1 MIKVKDGYAKL
12 IGTEYKGN
20 GSRLLVTNGG
30 DVGYSSES
38 IANNIVQRNA
48 NQHVFATYYQSNIS
62 DEAISSIGS
71 IYVRNT
77 SDNYIRRVSKAQFYT
92 VLGEKFVTLD
102 TAQTISGSKTF
113 SQQIKS
119 TVDTTKPPFIINSN
133 KCVQNLN
140 ADLLDDW
147 QLVDI
152 VKSGFVTCGVQ
163 GLSSYWGKMWD
174 TTVTS
179 DYNDVDI
186 TLYVHSVCMQQWG
199 IIGIR
204 ARLDKSED
212 ARSMNV
218 SLSGIVGNLSPDRF
232 RLYYN
237 VSSGLCQLWCNVG
250 FRYGV
255 YNYIV
260 LSKTNGTTVELAN
273 NGNFYSSNFTTAQSL
288 PSDEYADL
296 KYISIQNNSATST
309 KLQTARTINGT
320 AFDGTQNITT
330 AIWGSTRTIS
340 LTGAVTGSV
349 STNGGANITISTSY
363 GDMSSLN
370 SRYLLGNTGVTD
382 SNNVNTKWLTF
393 ADDSAGIGGKIGI
406 SDFWRICGRS
416 TGSDKG
422 YLEIAT
428 ADNSNEPIYI
438 RQYQST
444 FTTLTRTLTLLDSN
458 GNTLFPG
465 IIQATALN
473 INSANPITWNNGPVQ
488 QRIAISDNTTSND
501 AVFNFQQSTDSGSTF
516 TLLASIYDNG
526 TIHSTGFVKTGG
538 TGNQYLKADGSVSS
552 DIDRQ
557 KISDLDVNTL
567 AGNTIYWT
575 DSDANS
581 ATLTNGAFSSSH
593 ALLQINN
600 YIQGEDYRRS
610 RIAFSALGE
619 LKVFDDR
626 NTSGSGGVWYDV
638 LTKKNYST
646 IIGIG
651 NYYTKSESDSR
662 FVNVTGDTMTGPLKF
677 NGATGIGFNST
688 NIEGADNIGTT
699 IRIHPGQDGAS
710 QDKANLRIGSW
721 YGVGWYP
728 TIEDQT
734 VAKGKHAMWLNV
746 RNGNLNIVGT
756 FEAGGNVITR
766 SRAIAQMGG
775 RTDKVAL
782 FQSSS
787 ENQGGIVLTDKTNT
801 EHVLYLTTSNLIWKG
816 RKVWDSGNDGAGS
829 GLDADLLDGLDGS
842 NYIRRWNGGYQRY
855 SKVLKFT
862 REQEKGWMR
871 LSIYTSS
878 NAVCGE
884 GGEYIIG
891 WKYDTGNLE
900 VVECLYARGNR
911 ASSLLITKEA
921 ANTYTIW
928 FDNVDVGG
936 KPNFV
941 LLGYIHAQKFE
952 YFTDIAQADAPENVT
967 YTAGYTSL
975 YIYSQSGPYITQ
987 HTGNNINYPIV
998 WSNQN
1003 NTNSGF
1009 NRTLYKS
1016 HDKLW
1021 FNPSTFKLYAAGGF
1035 VGNADSATKA
1045 LSADKLTTSRTLWG
1059 QPFDGTQNVTGNI
1072 TVNGSILNVTT
1083 IQSTDGKYVDIK
1095 SPNHGIAFYSKGSL
1109 KAIIESSG
1117 NFGIGTSSPSQKLH
1131 VVGKALSD
1139 GYMKNG
1145 SSDSYVLLGGGGHKA
1160 LSDLANASDLSKYVP
1175 LTQPNTI
1182 YTSGTAPYNYIYLFR
1197 IANSS
1202 SYSTAMA
1209 DIEIKVRYGRI
1220 RLWVDIRT
1228 PEHPYGDGGDIYITK
1243 EPWSNNWS
1251 SKRIWYK
1258 RTQVT
1263 SGYNY
1268 YDVYLE
1274 CGAWNSGQYGIVQKG
1289 GLGLIY
1295 EPKGQNL
1302 DSLPSGCTEV
1312 QYRSINAATLSGWTT
1327 SSFYNEFTGNRW
1339 YHLYIDNSSTSG
1351 STWYKV
1357 CSVKFT
1363 GETVPQYL
1371 ARKINGYLYD
1381 SKSNWQSNS
1390 TEIIPF
1396 QIAINLSSDTAT
1408 IYSTVI
1414 WNSSKL
1420 RVLKIGARNYEIQFS
1435 TSSNHLNS
1443 NIYYTI
1449 EGDGT
1454 YVTCYTELE
1463 QATSGST
1470 YITSCSQ
1477 LNSYGNNSYHSTSS
1491 DTATTANKL
1500 GSSTIGSATTPI
1512 YLNAG
1517 SPNACSSTSAATANT
1532 IAVRD
1537 GSGDLLCR
1545 LIRANYADQNTMS
1558 GGIVFRIN
1566 NSGDNYLR
1574 CCNNPSAVRSW
1585 LGIGSSGDYVTALG
1599 TSGNNLTW
1607 TKNGT
1612 TNNITIPY
1620 ATNSG
1625 KVANS
1630 LVLKFNS
1637 GTTEGTNLYTF
1648 NGSSGKTIDIRPGS
1662 NVQFAT
1668 TSGTVVISS
1677 TNTTYSQATS
1687 STLGL
1692 VKIGYGENGKN
1703 YPVELNGSGQM
1714 YVNVPWTDNNTTYTA
1729 GTNLTL
1735 NDNEFSVKVGSTNAG
1750 NRVVGTAQDGTI
1762 YESEALTSELQ
1773 YLLSDWR
1780 GTTGIM
1786 TLLGKKQNTITGGA
1800 TTIVSS
1806 NLTASRALI
1815 SNTSGKVAA
1824 SSVTSTELGYL
1835 DGVTSSIQTQLNV
1848 VKANCIYRGVCT
1860 TSSRTVAKTVSVDTD
1875 FTLTTGIFVAIRF
1888 EYGISVNSPTLNVNS
1903 TGAKPIY
1910 YSGGAYSYT
1919 ICPIESYDTVIM
1931 VYDGSHWM
1939 IQQSN
1944 LISYKL
1950 IWANYNL
1957 GSGTSTRSFNQYAMT
1972 VDGNVPKT
1980 EVEAEIS
1987 TSYKNPRLSS
1997 TTLIADNANNI
2008 MTFKS
2013 SGGNY
2018 YNQLMISQ
2026 FGRLFTRAFANTLP
2040 NTSQKWN
2047 IVPLCNGEQIW
2058 TAYQDFKAGA
2068 GNSGSDMRFKKEV
2081 SRVEGIIDKLD
2092 NIDIIKY
2099 IWEHPNEDSVRY
2111 TFGVSSDSLLSLG
2124 GIFAT
2129 MVHSRGDDYDTKWVE
2144 YDRFGVLAVKAIQ
2157 ELHQEIKQMKNY
2169 IKELENKISR

>member
-20 GSRLLVTNGG
+20 GSRLLVTNGA

-140 ADLLDDW
+140 ADLLDNW

-152 VKSGFVTCGVQ
+152 VKSGFITCGVQ
-163 GLSSYWGKMWD
+163 GLSSYWGKIWD

-179 DYNDVDI
+179 NYNDVDI
-186 TLYVHSVCMQQWG
+186 TLYVHSVYMQQWG

-204 ARLDKSED
+204 ARLNKSED

-218 SLSGIVGNLSPDRF
+218 SLSGIVGNLPPDRF

-237 VSSGLCQLWCNVG
+237 VSSGLCQLWCNVNVQ
-250 FRYGV
+250 YGV

-260 LSKTNGTTVELAN
+260 LSKTNRNTVELAN
-273 NGNFYSSNFTTAQSL
+273 NGNFYSSDFTTAQSL

-296 KYISIQNNSATST
+296 EYIGIRNNSATST

-370 SRYLLGNTGVTD
+370 SR
-382 SNNVNTKWLTF
+382 
-393 ADDSAGIGGKIGI
+393 
-406 SDFWRICGRS
+406 
-416 TGSDKG
+416 
-422 YLEIAT
+422 
-428 ADNSNEPIYI
+428 
-438 RQYQST
+438 
-444 FTTLTRTLTLLDSN
+444 
-458 GNTLFPG
+458 
-465 IIQATALN
+465 
-473 INSANPITWNNGPVQ
+473 
-488 QRIAISDNTTSND
+488 
-501 AVFNFQQSTDSGSTF
+501 
-516 TLLASIYDNG
+516 
-526 TIHSTGFVKTGG
+526 
-538 TGNQYLKADGSVSS
+538 
-552 DIDRQ
+552 
-557 KISDLDVNTL
+557 
-567 AGNTIYWT
+567 
-575 DSDANS
+575 
-581 ATLTNGAFSSSH
+581 
-593 ALLQINN
+593 
-600 YIQGEDYRRS
+600 
-610 RIAFSALGE
+610 
-619 LKVFDDR
+619 
-626 NTSGSGGVWYDV
+626 
-638 LTKKNYST
+638 
-646 IIGIG
+646 
-651 NYYTKSESDSR
+651 

-699 IRIHPGQDGAS
+699 IKIHVGQDGAS
-710 QDKANLRIGSW
+710 QDKANLRIGSQ

-728 TIEDQT
+728 TIENCT

-756 FEAGGNVITR
+756 FEAGGNVVTR
-766 SRAIAQMGG
+766 SRAIAQRGG

-782 FQSSS
+782 FQSNA

-801 EHVLYLTTSNLIWKG
+801 EHILYLTTSNLTWKG

-878 NAVCGE
+878 DAVCGE

-891 WKYDTGNLE
+891 WNYNTENLE

-928 FDNVDVGG
+928 FDNVKAGG

-952 YFTDIAQADAPENVT
+952 YFTGIAQADAPENVT
-967 YTAGYTSL
+967 YTAGYSTSL

-1009 NRTLYKS
+1009 NGTLYKS

-1072 TVNGSILNVTT
+1072 TVNGNILNVSV
-1083 IQSTDGKYVDIK
+1083 IQSKDDEYVDIK

-1109 KAIIESSG
+1109 KAVIKNSG

-1160 LSDLANASDLSKYVP
+1160 LSNLANATDLSKYVP

-1182 YTSGTAPYNYIYLFR
+1182 YTSGTTPYNYVYLFR

-1202 SYSTAMA
+1202 GYSTAMA
-1209 DIEIKVRYGRI
+1209 DIEIKARHGRI

-1228 PEHPYGDGGDIYITK
+1228 PEHPYGDGDDIYITK

-1289 GLGLIY
+1289 GSGLIY

-1312 QYRSINAATLSGWTT
+1312 QYRSIDAATLSGWTT
-1327 SSFYNEFTGNRW
+1327 SNFYNEFTGNQW
-1339 YHLYIDNSSTSG
+1339 YHLYIDNSDTTG

-1363 GETVPQYL
+1363 GEEVPAWV

-1396 QIAINLSSDTAT
+1396 QIVINLSKDTAT
-1408 IYSTVI
+1408 IYSTVM

-1420 RVLKIGARNYEIQFS
+1420 RVLKIGTRNYEIQFS
-1435 TSSNHLNS
+1435 TGSNYLDS
-1443 NIYYTI
+1443 NIYYTL
-1449 EGDGT
+1449 EGNNT
-1454 YVTCYTELE
+1454 YVTCYTKLE

-1500 GSSTIGSATTPI
+1500 GSSTIGSATVPI

-1517 SPNACSSTSAATANT
+1517 SPKACSSTSAATANT

-1545 LIRANYADQNTMS
+1545 LVRANYADQNTMS

-1599 TSGNNLTW
+1599 TIGNNLTW

-1612 TNNITIPY
+1612 TNNIIIPY

-1637 GTTEGTNLYTF
+1637 GTTEETNLYTF

-1692 VKIGYGENGKN
+1692 VKIGYGEDGKN

-1735 NDNEFSVKVGSTNAG
+1735 NGNKFSVKVGSTNAG

-1773 YLLSDWR
+1773 YLLSDWS

-1800 TTIVSS
+1800 TTITSS
-1806 NLTASRALI
+1806 NLTASRVLV
-1815 SNTSGKVAA
+1815 SNSSGKVAV
-1824 SSVTSTELGYL
+1824 SSITSTQLGYL
-1835 DGVTSSIQTQLNV
+1835 NGVTSSIQTQLNTI
-1848 VKANCIYRGVCT
+1848 KANCIYRGVCS
-1860 TSSRTVAKTVSVDTD
+1860 TSAGTAAKTVSVDGN
-1875 FTLTTGIFVAIRF
+1875 FTLTAGVFVAIRF
-1888 EYGISVNSPTLNVNS
+1888 EQMNAASNPTLNVNN
-1903 TGAKPIY
+1903 TGAKAIFY
-1910 YSGGAYSYT
+1910 RGAAWKTSQD
-1919 ICPIESYDTVIM
+1919 PARQYDTILM
-1931 VYDGSHWM
+1931 TYDGTQWM
-1939 IQQSN
+1939 ISALLEPNKVNFSN
-1944 LISYKL
+1944 ASSTLRAK
-1950 IWANYNL
+1950 NFNL
-1957 GSGTSTRSFNQYAMT
+1957 DTSTSSNGTITR
-1972 VDGNVPKT
+1972 
-1980 EVEAEIS
+1980 
-1987 TSYKNPRLSS
+1987 TSGIQDLYFDSDILS
-1997 TTLIADNANNI
+1997 TTSGLFPHSSNANACITVKTN
-2008 MTFKS
+2008 S
-2013 SGGNY
+2013 GNY
-2018 YNQLMISQ
+2018 YHQIGLSSNKKMYARSFQNVVPNSTTSWYTIPYCEDSQ
-2026 FGRLFTRAFANTLP
+2026 D
-2040 NTSQKWN
+2040 
-2047 IVPLCNGEQIW
+2047 W
-2058 TAYQDFKAGA
+2058 TGYQDFQSGA

-2081 SRVEGIIDKLD
+2081 QNVG
-2092 NIDIIKY
+2092 NILSKINDLNVIKY
-2099 IWEHPNEDSVRY
+2099 IWEHPDESQVKY
-2111 TFGVSSDSLLSLG
+2111 TFGIDANKLLELG

-2129 MVHSRGDDYDTKWVE
+2129 MVHSRNDKHDTKWVE
-2144 YDRFGVLAVKAIQ
+2144 YDRFGVLAIKAIQ
-2157 ELHQEIKQMKNY
+2157 ELCQTIQQMKNR
-2169 IKELENKISR
+2169 IEILENKICLNSI

>member
-20 GSRLLVTNGG
+20 GSRLLVTNGA

-140 ADLLDDW
+140 ADLLDGW

-152 VKSGFVTCGVQ
+152 VKSGSIACEVQ

-179 DYNDVDI
+179 NYDDVDI
-186 TLYVHSVCMQQWG
+186 TLYVHSVYMQQWG

-204 ARLDKSED
+204 ARLNKSED

-218 SLSGIVGNLSPDRF
+218 SLSGIVGNLPPDRF

-237 VSSGLCQLWCNVG
+237 VSSGLCQLWCNVNV
-250 FRYGV
+250 RYGV

-260 LSKTNGTTVELAN
+260 LSKTNRNTVELAN
-273 NGNFYSSNFTTAQSL
+273 NGNFYSSDFTTAQSL

-296 KYISIQNNSATST
+296 EYIGIRNNSATST

-349 STNGGANITISTSY
+349 STNGGTNITISTSY

-370 SRYLLGNTGVTD
+370 
-382 SNNVNTKWLTF
+382 
-393 ADDSAGIGGKIGI
+393 
-406 SDFWRICGRS
+406 
-416 TGSDKG
+416 
-422 YLEIAT
+422 
-428 ADNSNEPIYI
+428 
-438 RQYQST
+438 
-444 FTTLTRTLTLLDSN
+444 
-458 GNTLFPG
+458 
-465 IIQATALN
+465 
-473 INSANPITWNNGPVQ
+473 
-488 QRIAISDNTTSND
+488 
-501 AVFNFQQSTDSGSTF
+501 
-516 TLLASIYDNG
+516 
-526 TIHSTGFVKTGG
+526 
-538 TGNQYLKADGSVSS
+538 
-552 DIDRQ
+552 
-557 KISDLDVNTL
+557 
-567 AGNTIYWT
+567 
-575 DSDANS
+575 
-581 ATLTNGAFSSSH
+581 
-593 ALLQINN
+593 
-600 YIQGEDYRRS
+600 
-610 RIAFSALGE
+610 
-619 LKVFDDR
+619 
-626 NTSGSGGVWYDV
+626 
-638 LTKKNYST
+638 
-646 IIGIG
+646 
-651 NYYTKSESDSR
+651 SR

-688 NIEGADNIGTT
+688 SIEGANNIGTT
-699 IRIHPGQDGAS
+699 IKIHVGQDGAS

-728 TIEDQT
+728 TIENYT

-756 FEAGGNVITR
+756 FEAGGNVVTR
-766 SRAIAQMGG
+766 SRAIAQRGG

-782 FQSSS
+782 FQSNA

-801 EHVLYLTTSNLIWKG
+801 EHILYLTTSNLTWKG

-891 WKYDTGNLE
+891 WNYNTENLE

-928 FDNVDVGG
+928 FDNVKVGG

-952 YFTDIAQADAPENVT
+952 YFTGIAQADAPENVT
-967 YTAGYTSL
+967 YTAGYSTSL

-1009 NRTLYKS
+1009 NGTLYKS

-1072 TVNGSILNVTT
+1072 TVNGNILNVSV
-1083 IQSTDGKYVDIK
+1083 IQSKDDEYVDIK

-1109 KAIIESSG
+1109 KAVIKNSG

-1160 LSDLANASDLSKYVP
+1160 LSNLANATDLSKYVP

-1182 YTSGTAPYNYIYLFR
+1182 YTSGTTPYNYVYLFR

-1202 SYSTAMA
+1202 GYSTAMA
-1209 DIEIKVRYGRI
+1209 DIEIKARHGRI

-1228 PEHPYGDGGDIYITK
+1228 PEHPYGDGDDIYITK

-1274 CGAWNSGQYGIVQKG
+1274 CGAQNSGQYGIVQKG
-1289 GLGLIY
+1289 GSGLIY

-1312 QYRSINAATLSGWTT
+1312 QYRSIDAATLSGWTT
-1327 SSFYNEFTGNRW
+1327 SNFYNEFTGNQW
-1339 YHLYIDNSSTSG
+1339 YHLYIDNSDTTG

-1363 GETVPQYL
+1363 GEEVPAWV

-1396 QIAINLSSDTAT
+1396 QIVINLSNDTAT
-1408 IYSTVI
+1408 IYSTVM

-1420 RVLKIGARNYEIQFS
+1420 RVLKIGTRNYEIQFS
-1435 TSSNHLNS
+1435 TGSNYLDS
-1443 NIYYTI
+1443 NIYYTL
-1449 EGDGT
+1449 EGNNT
-1454 YVTCYTELE
+1454 YVTCYTKLE

-1491 DTATTANKL
+1491 NTATTANKL
-1500 GSSTIGSATTPI
+1500 GSSTIGSATVPI

-1517 SPNACSSTSAATANT
+1517 SPKACSSTSAATANT

-1537 GSGDLLCR
+1537 ESGDLLCR
-1545 LIRANYADQNTMS
+1545 LVRANYADQNTMS

-1566 NSGDNYLR
+1566 NSGDNHLR

-1599 TSGNNLTW
+1599 TIGNNLTW

-1612 TNNITIPY
+1612 TNNIIIPY

-1625 KVANS
+1625 KVANR
-1630 LVLKFNS
+1630 LVLRFNS

-1648 NGSSGKTIDIRPGS
+1648 NGSSRKTINIRPGS

-1692 VKIGYGENGKN
+1692 VKIGYGEDGKN

-1714 YVNVPWTDNNTTYTA
+1714 YVNVPWTDNNTTYSAGAGLSLSGTAFSLVKATPTTLGGVKVSSTEISTISTVAATTFGSQNRIYPVQLAYPSGSA
-1729 GTNLTL
+1729 GTDGNKVLSVYVPWRNTTYSVVSTL
-1735 NDNEFSVKVGSTNAG
+1735 KNGLVSMDSALAELAYEDKDAG
-1750 NRVVGTAQDGTI
+1750 
-1762 YESEALTSELQ
+1762 
-1773 YLLSDWR
+1773 
-1780 GTTGIM
+1780 
-1786 TLLGKKQNTITGGA
+1786 
-1800 TTIVSS
+1800 
-1806 NLTASRALI
+1806 
-1815 SNTSGKVAA
+1815 
-1824 SSVTSTELGYL
+1824 
-1835 DGVTSSIQTQLNV
+1835 
-1848 VKANCIYRGVCT
+1848 
-1860 TSSRTVAKTVSVDTD
+1860 
-1875 FTLTTGIFVAIRF
+1875 
-1888 EYGISVNSPTLNVNS
+1888 
-1903 TGAKPIY
+1903 
-1910 YSGGAYSYT
+1910 
-1919 ICPIESYDTVIM
+1919 
-1931 VYDGSHWM
+1931 
-1939 IQQSN
+1939 
-1944 LISYKL
+1944 
-1950 IWANYNL
+1950 NL
-1957 GSGTSTRSFNQYAMT
+1957 GSLARFGEMGMLEVSTI
-1972 VDGNVPKT
+1972 
-1980 EVEAEIS
+1980 VEDDLALV
-1987 TSYKNPRLSS
+1987 N
-1997 TTLIADNANNI
+1997 
-2008 MTFKS
+2008 KS
-2013 SGGNY
+2013 NS
-2018 YNQLMISQ
+2018 
-2026 FGRLFTRAFANTLP
+2026 
-2040 NTSQKWN
+2040 
-2047 IVPLCNGEQIW
+2047 W
-2058 TAYQDFKAGA
+2058 TAYQDFKSGA
-2068 GNSGSDMRFKKEV
+2068 GNSGSDMRFKREV
-2081 SRVEGIIDKLD
+2081 QNVG
-2092 NIDIIKY
+2092 NILSKINDLNVIKY
-2099 IWEHPNEDSVRY
+2099 IWEHPDESQVKY
-2111 TFGVSSDSLLSLG
+2111 TFGIDANKLLELG

-2129 MVHSRGDDYDTKWVE
+2129 MVHSRNDKHDTKWVE
-2144 YDRFGVLAVKAIQ
+2144 YDRFGVLAIKAIQ
-2157 ELHQEIKQMKNY
+2157 ELCQTIQQMKNR
-2169 IKELENKISR
+2169 IEILENKICLNSI

>member
-20 GSRLLVTNGG
+20 GSRLLVTNGA

-140 ADLLDDW
+140 ADLLDNW

-152 VKSGFVTCGVQ
+152 VKSGSITCGVQ

-186 TLYVHSVCMQQWG
+186 TLYVHSVYMQQWG

-204 ARLDKSED
+204 ARLNKSKD

-218 SLSGIVGNLSPDRF
+218 SLSGIVGNLPQDRF

-237 VSSGLCQLWCNVG
+237 VSSGLCQLWCNVNVQ
-250 FRYGV
+250 YGV

-260 LSKTNGTTVELAN
+260 LSKTNRSTVELAN
-273 NGNFYSSNFTTAQSL
+273 NGNFYSSDFTTAQSL

-296 KYISIQNNSATST
+296 EYIGICNNSATST

-349 STNGGANITISTSY
+349 STNGGTNITISTSY

-370 SRYLLGNTGVTD
+370 
-382 SNNVNTKWLTF
+382 
-393 ADDSAGIGGKIGI
+393 
-406 SDFWRICGRS
+406 
-416 TGSDKG
+416 
-422 YLEIAT
+422 
-428 ADNSNEPIYI
+428 
-438 RQYQST
+438 
-444 FTTLTRTLTLLDSN
+444 
-458 GNTLFPG
+458 
-465 IIQATALN
+465 
-473 INSANPITWNNGPVQ
+473 
-488 QRIAISDNTTSND
+488 
-501 AVFNFQQSTDSGSTF
+501 
-516 TLLASIYDNG
+516 
-526 TIHSTGFVKTGG
+526 
-538 TGNQYLKADGSVSS
+538 
-552 DIDRQ
+552 
-557 KISDLDVNTL
+557 
-567 AGNTIYWT
+567 
-575 DSDANS
+575 
-581 ATLTNGAFSSSH
+581 
-593 ALLQINN
+593 
-600 YIQGEDYRRS
+600 
-610 RIAFSALGE
+610 
-619 LKVFDDR
+619 
-626 NTSGSGGVWYDV
+626 
-638 LTKKNYST
+638 
-646 IIGIG
+646 
-651 NYYTKSESDSR
+651 SR

-699 IRIHPGQDGAS
+699 IKIHVGQDGAS

-728 TIEDQT
+728 TIENCT

-756 FEAGGNVITR
+756 FEAGGNVVTR
-766 SRAIAQMGG
+766 SRAIAQMGD

-782 FQSSS
+782 FQSNA

-801 EHVLYLTTSNLIWKG
+801 EHILYLTTSNLTWKG

-862 REQEKGWMR
+862 REWEKGWMR

-891 WKYDTGNLE
+891 WGYNTGNLE

-928 FDNVDVGG
+928 FDNVNTGG
-936 KPNFV
+936 SPNFV

-952 YFTDIAQADAPENVT
+952 YFTGIAQADAPENVT
-967 YTAGYTSL
+967 YTAGYSTNL

-987 HTGNNINYPIV
+987 HTGDNINYPIV

-1009 NRTLYKS
+1009 NGTLYKS

-1072 TVNGSILNVTT
+1072 TVNGNILNVSV
-1083 IQSTDGKYVDIK
+1083 IQSSDGKYVDIK

-1109 KAIIESSG
+1109 KAVIENSG

-1160 LSDLANASDLSKYVP
+1160 LSNLANATDLSKYVP

-1182 YTSGTAPYNYIYLFR
+1182 YTSGTTPYNYVYLFR

-1202 SYSTAMA
+1202 GHSTAMA
-1209 DIEIKVRYGRI
+1209 DIEIKARRGRI

-1228 PEHPYGDGGDIYITK
+1228 PEHPYGDGDDIYITK

-1251 SKRIWYK
+1251 SNRIWYK

-1289 GLGLIY
+1289 GSGLIY

-1302 DSLPSGCTEV
+1302 DSLPSGCTEI
-1312 QYRSINAATLSGWTT
+1312 QYRSIDAATLSGWTT
-1327 SSFYNEFTGNRW
+1327 SNFYNEFTGNQW
-1339 YHLYIDNSSTSG
+1339 YHLYINNSDTTG

-1363 GETVPQYL
+1363 DEEVPAWL

-1381 SKSNWQSNS
+1381 SKSNWESNS

-1396 QIAINLSSDTAT
+1396 QIVINLSDDTAT
-1408 IYSTVI
+1408 IYSTVM

-1420 RVLKIGARNYEIQFS
+1420 RVLKIGTRDYEIQFS
-1435 TSSNHLNS
+1435 TGSNYLDS
-1443 NIYYTI
+1443 NIYYTL
-1449 EGDGT
+1449 EGNNT
-1454 YVTCYTELE
+1454 YVTCYTKLE

-1500 GSSTIGSATTPI
+1500 GSSTIGSATVPI

-1517 SPNACSSTSAATANT
+1517 SPKACSSTSAATANT

-1545 LIRANYADQNTMS
+1545 LVRANYADQNTMS

-1599 TSGNNLTW
+1599 TIGNNLTW

-1612 TNNITIPY
+1612 TNNIIIPY

-1735 NDNEFSVKVGSTNAG
+1735 NGNKFSVKVGSTNAG
-1750 NRVVGTAQDGTI
+1750 DRVVGTAEDGTI

-1800 TTIVSS
+1800 TTITSS
-1806 NLTASRALI
+1806 NLTASRVLV
-1815 SNTSGKVAA
+1815 SNSSGKVAV
-1824 SSVTSTELGYL
+1824 SSITSAELGYL
-1835 DGVTSSIQTQLNV
+1835 DGVTSGIQTQINSIKYNWLWYQGKSSGSVTDNPGSTYG
-1848 VKANCIYRGVCT
+1848 AIINGNCPKDSVSKGVYAT
-1860 TSSRTVAKTVSVDTD
+1860 YNDTNM
-1875 FTLTTGIFVAIRF
+1875 
-1888 EYGISVNSPTLNVNS
+1888 S
-1903 TGAKPIY
+1903 
-1910 YSGGAYSYT
+1910 
-1919 ICPIESYDTVIM
+1919 
-1931 VYDGSHWM
+1931 
-1939 IQQSN
+1939 
-1944 LISYKL
+1944 
-1950 IWANYNL
+1950 
-1957 GSGTSTRSFNQYAMT
+1957 
-1972 VDGNVPKT
+1972 
-1980 EVEAEIS
+1980 AED
-1987 TSYKNPRLSS
+1987 
-1997 TTLIADNANNI
+1997 LIADNANTI
-2008 MTFKS
+2008 ITIKS
-2013 SGGNY
+2013 SNGNY
-2018 YNQLMISQ
+2018 FNQLMIAQ
-2026 FGRLFTRAFANTLP
+2026 RGRLFTRSFAGQTV
-2040 NTSQKWN
+2040 TETKGWN
-2047 IVPLCNGEQIW
+2047 VVPLCSAPQIW
-2058 TAYQDFKAGA
+2058 NAYQDFRGGA

-2081 SRVEGIIDKLD
+2081 QNVG
-2092 NIDIIKY
+2092 NILSKINDLNVIKY
-2099 IWEHPNEDSVRY
+2099 IWEHPDESQVKY
-2111 TFGVSSDSLLSLG
+2111 TFGIDANKLLELG

-2129 MVHSRGDDYDTKWVE
+2129 MVHSRNDKHDTKWVE
-2144 YDRFGVLAVKAIQ
+2144 YDRFGVLAIKAIQ
-2157 ELHQEIKQMKNY
+2157 ELCQTIQQMKNR
-2169 IKELENKISR
+2169 IEILENKICLNSI

>member
-20 GSRLLVTNGG
+20 GSRLLVTNGA

-140 ADLLDDW
+140 ADLLDNW

-152 VKSGFVTCGVQ
+152 VKSGSITCGVQ

-179 DYNDVDI
+179 NYNDVDI
-186 TLYVHSVCMQQWG
+186 TLYVHSVYMQQWG

-204 ARLDKSED
+204 ARLNKFED

-218 SLSGIVGNLSPDRF
+218 SLSGIVGNLPPDRF

-237 VSSGLCQLWCNVG
+237 VSSGLCQLWCNVNV
-250 FRYGV
+250 RYGV

-260 LSKTNGTTVELAN
+260 LSKTNRNTVELAN
-273 NGNFYSSNFTTAQSL
+273 NGNFYSSDFTTAQSL

-296 KYISIQNNSATST
+296 EYIGIRNNSATST

-349 STNGGANITISTSY
+349 STNGGTNITISTSY

-370 SRYLLGNTGVTD
+370 SR
-382 SNNVNTKWLTF
+382 
-393 ADDSAGIGGKIGI
+393 
-406 SDFWRICGRS
+406 
-416 TGSDKG
+416 
-422 YLEIAT
+422 
-428 ADNSNEPIYI
+428 
-438 RQYQST
+438 
-444 FTTLTRTLTLLDSN
+444 
-458 GNTLFPG
+458 
-465 IIQATALN
+465 
-473 INSANPITWNNGPVQ
+473 
-488 QRIAISDNTTSND
+488 
-501 AVFNFQQSTDSGSTF
+501 
-516 TLLASIYDNG
+516 
-526 TIHSTGFVKTGG
+526 
-538 TGNQYLKADGSVSS
+538 
-552 DIDRQ
+552 
-557 KISDLDVNTL
+557 
-567 AGNTIYWT
+567 
-575 DSDANS
+575 
-581 ATLTNGAFSSSH
+581 
-593 ALLQINN
+593 
-600 YIQGEDYRRS
+600 
-610 RIAFSALGE
+610 
-619 LKVFDDR
+619 
-626 NTSGSGGVWYDV
+626 
-638 LTKKNYST
+638 
-646 IIGIG
+646 
-651 NYYTKSESDSR
+651 
-662 FVNVTGDTMTGPLKF
+662 FVNVTGDTMTGSLKF
-677 NGATGIGFNST
+677 NGATGIGFNSA

-699 IRIHPGQDGAS
+699 IKIHVGQEGAS

-728 TIEDQT
+728 TIENCT

-756 FEAGGNVITR
+756 FEAGGNVVTR

-782 FQSSS
+782 FQSNA

-801 EHVLYLTTSNLIWKG
+801 EHILYLTTSNLTWKG

-891 WKYDTGNLE
+891 WGYNTGNLE

-928 FDNVDVGG
+928 FDNVNAGG

-952 YFTDIAQADAPENVT
+952 YFTGIAQADAPENVT
-967 YTAGYTSL
+967 YTAGYSTSL

-1009 NRTLYKS
+1009 NGTLYKS

-1072 TVNGSILNVTT
+1072 TVNGNILNVSV
-1083 IQSTDGKYVDIK
+1083 IQSSDGKYVDIK

-1109 KAIIESSG
+1109 KAVIENSG

-1160 LSDLANASDLSKYVP
+1160 LSNLANATDLSKYVP

-1182 YTSGTAPYNYIYLFR
+1182 YTSGTTPYNYVYLFR

-1202 SYSTAMA
+1202 GHSTAMA
-1209 DIEIKVRYGRI
+1209 DIEIKARHGRI

-1228 PEHPYGDGGDIYITK
+1228 PEHPYGDGDDIYITK

-1289 GLGLIY
+1289 GSGLIY

-1312 QYRSINAATLSGWTT
+1312 QYRSIDAATLSGWTT
-1327 SSFYNEFTGNRW
+1327 SNFYNEFTGNQW
-1339 YHLYIDNSSTSG
+1339 YHLYIDNSDTTG

-1363 GETVPQYL
+1363 GEEVPAWL

-1396 QIAINLSSDTAT
+1396 QIVINLSNDTAT
-1408 IYSTVI
+1408 IYSTVM

-1420 RVLKIGARNYEIQFS
+1420 RVLKIGTRNYEIQFS
-1435 TSSNHLNS
+1435 TGSNYLDS
-1443 NIYYTI
+1443 NIYYTL
-1449 EGDGT
+1449 EGNNT
-1454 YVTCYTELE
+1454 YVTCYTKLE

-1500 GSSTIGSATTPI
+1500 GSSTIGSATVPI

-1517 SPNACSSTSAATANT
+1517 SPKACSSTSAATANT

-1545 LIRANYADQNTMS
+1545 LVRANYADQNTMS

-1599 TSGNNLTW
+1599 TIGNNLTW

-1612 TNNITIPY
+1612 TNNIIIPY

-1692 VKIGYGENGKN
+1692 VKIGYGEDGKN

-1735 NDNEFSVKVGSTNAG
+1735 NGNKFSVKVGSTNAG

-1800 TTIVSS
+1800 TTITSS
-1806 NLTASRALI
+1806 NLTASRVLV
-1815 SNTSGKVAA
+1815 SNSSGKVAV
-1824 SSVTSTELGYL
+1824 SSITSAELGYL
-1835 DGVTSSIQTQLNV
+1835 NGVTSSIQTQLNTI
-1848 VKANCIYRGVCT
+1848 KANCIYRGVCS
-1860 TSSRTVAKTVSVDTD
+1860 TSANTAAKTVSVDGN
-1875 FTLTTGIFVAIRF
+1875 FTLTAGVFVAIRF
-1888 EYGISVNSPTLNVNS
+1888 EQMNAASNPTLNVNN
-1903 TGAKPIY
+1903 TGAKAIFY
-1910 YSGGAYSYT
+1910 RGAAWKTSQD
-1919 ICPIESYDTVIM
+1919 PARQYDTILM
-1931 VYDGSHWM
+1931 TYDGTQWM
-1939 IQQSN
+1939 ISALLEPNKVNFSN
-1944 LISYKL
+1944 ASSTLRAK
-1950 IWANYNL
+1950 NFNL
-1957 GSGTSTRSFNQYAMT
+1957 DTSTSSNGTITR
-1972 VDGNVPKT
+1972 
-1980 EVEAEIS
+1980 
-1987 TSYKNPRLSS
+1987 TSGIQDLYFDSDILS
-1997 TTLIADNANNI
+1997 TTSGLFPHSSNANACITVKTN
-2008 MTFKS
+2008 S
-2013 SGGNY
+2013 GNY
-2018 YNQLMISQ
+2018 YHQIGLSSNKKMYARSFQNVVPNSTTSWYTIPYCEDSQ
-2026 FGRLFTRAFANTLP
+2026 D
-2040 NTSQKWN
+2040 
-2047 IVPLCNGEQIW
+2047 W
-2058 TAYQDFKAGA
+2058 TGYQDFQSGA

-2081 SRVEGIIDKLD
+2081 QNVG
-2092 NIDIIKY
+2092 NILSKINDLNVIKY
-2099 IWEHPNEDSVRY
+2099 IWEHPDESQVKY
-2111 TFGVSSDSLLSLG
+2111 TFGIDANKLLELG

-2129 MVHSRGDDYDTKWVE
+2129 MVHSRNDKHDTKWVE
-2144 YDRFGVLAVKAIQ
+2144 YDRFGVLAIKAIQ
-2157 ELHQEIKQMKNY
+2157 ELCQTIQQMKNR
-2169 IKELENKISR
+2169 IEILENKICLNSI

>member
-20 GSRLLVTNGG
+20 GSRLLVTNGA

-152 VKSGFVTCGVQ
+152 VKSGSITCGVQ

-179 DYNDVDI
+179 NYNDVDI
-186 TLYVHSVCMQQWG
+186 TLYVHSVYMQQWG

-204 ARLDKSED
+204 ARLNKSED

-218 SLSGIVGNLSPDRF
+218 SLSGIVGNLPPDRF

-237 VSSGLCQLWCNVG
+237 VSSGLCQLWCNVNV
-250 FRYGV
+250 RYGV

-260 LSKTNGTTVELAN
+260 LSKTNRNTVELAN
-273 NGNFYSSNFTTAQSL
+273 NGNFYSSDFTTAQSL

-296 KYISIQNNSATST
+296 EYIGIRNNSATST

-349 STNGGANITISTSY
+349 STNGGTNITISTSY

-370 SRYLLGNTGVTD
+370 
-382 SNNVNTKWLTF
+382 
-393 ADDSAGIGGKIGI
+393 
-406 SDFWRICGRS
+406 
-416 TGSDKG
+416 
-422 YLEIAT
+422 
-428 ADNSNEPIYI
+428 
-438 RQYQST
+438 
-444 FTTLTRTLTLLDSN
+444 
-458 GNTLFPG
+458 
-465 IIQATALN
+465 
-473 INSANPITWNNGPVQ
+473 
-488 QRIAISDNTTSND
+488 
-501 AVFNFQQSTDSGSTF
+501 
-516 TLLASIYDNG
+516 
-526 TIHSTGFVKTGG
+526 
-538 TGNQYLKADGSVSS
+538 
-552 DIDRQ
+552 
-557 KISDLDVNTL
+557 
-567 AGNTIYWT
+567 
-575 DSDANS
+575 
-581 ATLTNGAFSSSH
+581 
-593 ALLQINN
+593 
-600 YIQGEDYRRS
+600 
-610 RIAFSALGE
+610 
-619 LKVFDDR
+619 
-626 NTSGSGGVWYDV
+626 
-638 LTKKNYST
+638 
-646 IIGIG
+646 
-651 NYYTKSESDSR
+651 SR

-699 IRIHPGQDGAS
+699 IKIHVGQDGAS

-728 TIEDQT
+728 TIENYT

-756 FEAGGNVITR
+756 FEAGGNVVTR

-782 FQSSS
+782 FQSNA

-801 EHVLYLTTSNLIWKG
+801 EHILYLTTSNLTWKG

-891 WKYDTGNLE
+891 WGYNTGNLE

-928 FDNVDVGG
+928 FDNVATGG
-936 KPNFV
+936 NPNFV

-952 YFTDIAQADAPENVT
+952 YFTGIAQADAPENVT
-967 YTAGYTSL
+967 YTAGYSTSL

-998 WSNQN
+998 WSDQS

-1009 NRTLYKS
+1009 NGTLYKS

-1072 TVNGSILNVTT
+1072 TVNGNILNVSV
-1083 IQSTDGKYVDIK
+1083 IQSKDDEYVDIK
-1095 SPNHGIAFYSKGSL
+1095 SQNHGIAFYSKGSL
-1109 KAIIESSG
+1109 KAVIKNSG

-1160 LSDLANASDLSKYVP
+1160 LSDLANATDLSKYVP

-1182 YTSGTAPYNYIYLFR
+1182 YTSGTTPYNYVYLFR

-1202 SYSTAMA
+1202 GHSTAMA
-1209 DIEIKVRYGRI
+1209 DIEIKARRGRI

-1228 PEHPYGDGGDIYITK
+1228 PEHPYGDGDDIYITK

-1289 GLGLIY
+1289 GSGLIY

-1312 QYRSINAATLSGWTT
+1312 QYRSIDAATLSGWTT
-1327 SSFYNEFTGNRW
+1327 SNFYNEFTGNQW
-1339 YHLYIDNSSTSG
+1339 YHLYIDNSNTTG

-1363 GETVPQYL
+1363 GEEVPAQL

-1381 SKSNWQSNS
+1381 SKSNWESNS

-1396 QIAINLSSDTAT
+1396 QIVINLSDDTAT
-1408 IYSTVI
+1408 IYSTVM

-1420 RVLKIGARNYEIQFS
+1420 RVLKIGTRNYEIQFS
-1435 TSSNHLNS
+1435 TGSNHLDS
-1443 NIYYTI
+1443 NIYYTL
-1449 EGDGT
+1449 EGNNT
-1454 YVTCYTELE
+1454 YVTCYTKLE

-1500 GSSTIGSATTPI
+1500 GSSTIGSATVPI

-1517 SPNACSSTSAATANT
+1517 SPKACSSTSAATANT

-1545 LIRANYADQNTMS
+1545 LVRANYADQNTMS

-1599 TSGNNLTW
+1599 TNGNNLTW

-1612 TNNITIPY
+1612 TNNIIIPY

-1735 NDNEFSVKVGSTNAG
+1735 NGNKFSVKVGSTNAG
-1750 NRVVGTAQDGTI
+1750 NRVVGTAEDGTI

-1786 TLLGKKQNTITGGA
+1786 TLLGEKQNTITGGA
-1800 TTIVSS
+1800 TTITSS
-1806 NLTASRALI
+1806 NLTASRVLV
-1815 SNTSGKVAA
+1815 SNSSGKVAV
-1824 SSVTSTELGYL
+1824 SSITSEQLRYL
-1835 DGVTSSIQTQLNV
+1835 NGVTSSIQTQLNTI
-1848 VKANCIYRGVCT
+1848 KANCIYRGVCS
-1860 TSSRTVAKTVSVDTD
+1860 TSANTAAKTVSVDSN
-1875 FTLTTGIFVAIRF
+1875 FTLTAGVFVAIRF
-1888 EYGISVNSPTLNVNS
+1888 EQMNAASNPTLNVNN
-1903 TGAKPIY
+1903 TGAKAIFY
-1910 YSGGAYSYT
+1910 RGAAWKTSQD
-1919 ICPIESYDTVIM
+1919 PARQYDTILM
-1931 VYDGSHWM
+1931 TYDGTQWM
-1939 IQQSN
+1939 ISALLEPNKVNFSN
-1944 LISYKL
+1944 ASSTLRAK
-1950 IWANYNL
+1950 NFNL
-1957 GSGTSTRSFNQYAMT
+1957 DTSTSSNGTITR
-1972 VDGNVPKT
+1972 
-1980 EVEAEIS
+1980 
-1987 TSYKNPRLSS
+1987 TSGIQDLYFDSDILS
-1997 TTLIADNANNI
+1997 TTSGLFPHSSNANACITVKTN
-2008 MTFKS
+2008 S
-2013 SGGNY
+2013 GNY
-2018 YNQLMISQ
+2018 YHQIGLSSNKKMYARSFQNVVPNSTTSWYTIPYCEDSQ
-2026 FGRLFTRAFANTLP
+2026 D
-2040 NTSQKWN
+2040 
-2047 IVPLCNGEQIW
+2047 W
-2058 TAYQDFKAGA
+2058 TGYQDFQSGA

-2081 SRVEGIIDKLD
+2081 QNVG
-2092 NIDIIKY
+2092 NILSKINDLNVIKY
-2099 IWEHPNEDSVRY
+2099 IWEHPDESQVKY
-2111 TFGVSSDSLLSLG
+2111 TFGIDANKLLELG

-2129 MVHSRGDDYDTKWVE
+2129 MVHSRNDKHDTKWVE
-2144 YDRFGVLAVKAIQ
+2144 YDRFGVLAIKAIQ
-2157 ELHQEIKQMKNY
+2157 ELCQTIQQMKNR
-2169 IKELENKISR
+2169 IEILENKICLNSI

>member
-38 IANNIVQRNA
+38 IASNIVQRNA

-140 ADLLDDW
+140 ADLLDNW

-152 VKSGFVTCGVQ
+152 VKSGSITCGVQ

-179 DYNDVDI
+179 NYNDVDI
-186 TLYVHSVCMQQWG
+186 TLYVHSVYMQQWG

-204 ARLDKSED
+204 ARLNKSEN

-218 SLSGIVGNLSPDRF
+218 SLSGIVGNLPPDRF

-237 VSSGLCQLWCNVG
+237 VSSGLCQLWCNVN
-250 FRYGV
+250 FQYGV

-260 LSKTNGTTVELAN
+260 LSKTNRNTVELAN
-273 NGNFYSSNFTTAQSL
+273 NGNFYSSDFTTAQSL
-288 PSDEYADL
+288 PSDEYTDL
-296 KYISIQNNSATST
+296 EYIGIRNNSATST

-370 SRYLLGNTGVTD
+370 SR
-382 SNNVNTKWLTF
+382 
-393 ADDSAGIGGKIGI
+393 
-406 SDFWRICGRS
+406 
-416 TGSDKG
+416 
-422 YLEIAT
+422 
-428 ADNSNEPIYI
+428 
-438 RQYQST
+438 
-444 FTTLTRTLTLLDSN
+444 
-458 GNTLFPG
+458 
-465 IIQATALN
+465 
-473 INSANPITWNNGPVQ
+473 
-488 QRIAISDNTTSND
+488 
-501 AVFNFQQSTDSGSTF
+501 
-516 TLLASIYDNG
+516 
-526 TIHSTGFVKTGG
+526 
-538 TGNQYLKADGSVSS
+538 
-552 DIDRQ
+552 
-557 KISDLDVNTL
+557 
-567 AGNTIYWT
+567 
-575 DSDANS
+575 
-581 ATLTNGAFSSSH
+581 
-593 ALLQINN
+593 
-600 YIQGEDYRRS
+600 
-610 RIAFSALGE
+610 
-619 LKVFDDR
+619 
-626 NTSGSGGVWYDV
+626 
-638 LTKKNYST
+638 
-646 IIGIG
+646 
-651 NYYTKSESDSR
+651 

-677 NGATGIGFNST
+677 NGTTGIGFNSA

-699 IRIHPGQDGAS
+699 IKIHVGQDGAS

-728 TIEDQT
+728 TIENYT

-756 FEAGGNVITR
+756 FEAGGNVVTR
-766 SRAIAQMGG
+766 SRAIAQRGG

-782 FQSSS
+782 FQSNA

-801 EHVLYLTTSNLIWKG
+801 EHILYLTTSNLTWKG

-891 WKYDTGNLE
+891 WNYNTGNLE

-928 FDNVDVGG
+928 FDNVDTEG

-952 YFTDIAQADAPENVT
+952 YFTGIAQADAPENVT
-967 YTAGYTSL
+967 YTAGYSTSL
-975 YIYSQSGPYITQ
+975 YIYSRSGPYITQ
-987 HTGNNINYPIV
+987 HTGDNINYPIV

-1009 NRTLYKS
+1009 NGTLYKS

-1072 TVNGSILNVTT
+1072 TVNGNILNVSV
-1083 IQSTDGKYVDIK
+1083 IQSSDGKYVDIK

-1109 KAIIESSG
+1109 KAVIENSG

-1160 LSDLANASDLSKYVP
+1160 LSDLANATDLSKYVP

-1182 YTSGTAPYNYIYLFR
+1182 YTSGTTPYNYVYLFR

-1202 SYSTAMA
+1202 GHSTAMA
-1209 DIEIKVRYGRI
+1209 DIEIKARRGRI
-1220 RLWVDIRT
+1220 KLWVDIRT
-1228 PEHPYGDGGDIYITK
+1228 PEHPYGDGDDIYITK
-1243 EPWSNNWS
+1243 ELWSNNQS

-1289 GLGLIY
+1289 GSGLIY

-1312 QYRSINAATLSGWTT
+1312 QYRSIDAATLSGWTT
-1327 SSFYNEFTGNRW
+1327 SNFYNEFTGNQW
-1339 YHLYIDNSSTSG
+1339 YHLYIDNSGTTG

-1363 GETVPQYL
+1363 GEEVPAWV

-1381 SKSNWQSNS
+1381 SKSNWESNS

-1396 QIAINLSSDTAT
+1396 QIVINLSNDTAT
-1408 IYSTVI
+1408 IYSTVM

-1420 RVLKIGARNYEIQFS
+1420 RVLKIGTRNYEIQFS
-1435 TSSNHLNS
+1435 TGSNYLDS
-1443 NIYYTI
+1443 NIYYTL
-1449 EGDGT
+1449 EGNNT
-1454 YVTCYTELE
+1454 YVTCYTKLE

-1500 GSSTIGSATTPI
+1500 GSSTIGSATVPI

-1517 SPNACSSTSAATANT
+1517 SPKACSSTSAATANT
-1532 IAVRD
+1532 IAVRN

-1545 LIRANYADQNTMS
+1545 LVRANYADQNTMS

-1566 NSGDNYLR
+1566 NSDDNYLR

-1599 TSGNNLTW
+1599 TIGNNLTW

-1612 TNNITIPY
+1612 TNNIIIPY

-1735 NDNEFSVKVGSTNAG
+1735 NDNKFSVKVGSTNAG
-1750 NRVVGTAQDGTI
+1750 NRVVGTTEDGTI

-1800 TTIVSS
+1800 TTITSS
-1806 NLTASRALI
+1806 NLTASRVLV
-1815 SNTSGKVAA
+1815 SNSSGKVAV
-1824 SSVTSTELGYL
+1824 SSITSAQLGYL
-1835 DGVTSSIQTQLNV
+1835 NGVTSSIQTQLNTIKV
-1848 VKANCIYRGVCT
+1848 NCIYRGVCS
-1860 TSSRTVAKTVSVDTD
+1860 TSANTAAKTVSVDGN
-1875 FTLTTGIFVAIRF
+1875 FTLTAGVFVAIRF
-1888 EYGISVNSPTLNVNS
+1888 EQMNAASNPTLNVNN
-1903 TGAKPIY
+1903 TGAKAIFY
-1910 YSGGAYSYT
+1910 RGAAWKTSQD
-1919 ICPIESYDTVIM
+1919 PARQYDTILM
-1931 VYDGSHWM
+1931 TYDGTQWM
-1939 IQQSN
+1939 ISALLEPNKVNFSN
-1944 LISYKL
+1944 ASSTLRAK
-1950 IWANYNL
+1950 NFNL
-1957 GSGTSTRSFNQYAMT
+1957 DTSTSSNGTITR
-1972 VDGNVPKT
+1972 
-1980 EVEAEIS
+1980 
-1987 TSYKNPRLSS
+1987 TSGIQDLYFDSDILS
-1997 TTLIADNANNI
+1997 TTSGLFPHSSNANACITVKTN
-2008 MTFKS
+2008 S
-2013 SGGNY
+2013 GNY
-2018 YNQLMISQ
+2018 YHQIGLSSNKKMYARSFQNVVPNSTTSWYTIPYCEDSQ
-2026 FGRLFTRAFANTLP
+2026 D
-2040 NTSQKWN
+2040 
-2047 IVPLCNGEQIW
+2047 W
-2058 TAYQDFKAGA
+2058 TGYQDFKAGA

-2081 SRVEGIIDKLD
+2081 QNVG
-2092 NIDIIKY
+2092 NILSKINDLNVIKY
-2099 IWEHPNEDSVRY
+2099 IWEHPDESQVKY
-2111 TFGVSSDSLLSLG
+2111 TFGIDANKLLELG

-2129 MVHSRGDDYDTKWVE
+2129 MVHSRNDKHDTKWVE
-2144 YDRFGVLAVKAIQ
+2144 YDRFGVLAIKAIQ
-2157 ELHQEIKQMKNY
+2157 ELCQTIQQMKNR
-2169 IKELENKISR
+2169 IEILENKICLNSI

>member
-20 GSRLLVTNGG
+20 GSRLLVTNGA

-140 ADLLDDW
+140 ADLLDNW

-152 VKSGFVTCGVQ
+152 VKSGSITCGVQ

-179 DYNDVDI
+179 NYNDVDI
-186 TLYVHSVCMQQWG
+186 TLYVHSVYMQQWG

-204 ARLDKSED
+204 ARLNKSEN

-218 SLSGIVGNLSPDRF
+218 SLSGIVGNLPPDRF

-237 VSSGLCQLWCNVG
+237 VSSGLCQLWCNVNV
-250 FRYGV
+250 RYGV

-260 LSKTNGTTVELAN
+260 LSKTNRNTVELAN
-273 NGNFYSSNFTTAQSL
+273 NGNFYSSDFTTAQSL

-296 KYISIQNNSATST
+296 EYIGIRNNSATST

-370 SRYLLGNTGVTD
+370 SR
-382 SNNVNTKWLTF
+382 
-393 ADDSAGIGGKIGI
+393 
-406 SDFWRICGRS
+406 
-416 TGSDKG
+416 
-422 YLEIAT
+422 
-428 ADNSNEPIYI
+428 
-438 RQYQST
+438 
-444 FTTLTRTLTLLDSN
+444 
-458 GNTLFPG
+458 
-465 IIQATALN
+465 
-473 INSANPITWNNGPVQ
+473 
-488 QRIAISDNTTSND
+488 
-501 AVFNFQQSTDSGSTF
+501 
-516 TLLASIYDNG
+516 
-526 TIHSTGFVKTGG
+526 
-538 TGNQYLKADGSVSS
+538 
-552 DIDRQ
+552 
-557 KISDLDVNTL
+557 
-567 AGNTIYWT
+567 
-575 DSDANS
+575 
-581 ATLTNGAFSSSH
+581 
-593 ALLQINN
+593 
-600 YIQGEDYRRS
+600 
-610 RIAFSALGE
+610 
-619 LKVFDDR
+619 
-626 NTSGSGGVWYDV
+626 
-638 LTKKNYST
+638 
-646 IIGIG
+646 
-651 NYYTKSESDSR
+651 

-688 NIEGADNIGTT
+688 NIEGADNIDTT
-699 IRIHPGQDGAS
+699 IKIHVGQDGAS

-728 TIEDQT
+728 TVENCT

-756 FEAGGNVITR
+756 FEAGGNVVTR
-766 SRAIAQMGG
+766 SRAIAQRGG

-782 FQSSS
+782 FQSNA

-801 EHVLYLTTSNLIWKG
+801 EHILYLTTSNLTWKG

-891 WKYDTGNLE
+891 WNYNTENLE

-928 FDNVDVGG
+928 FDNVKAGG

-952 YFTDIAQADAPENVT
+952 YFTGIAQADAPENVT
-967 YTAGYTSL
+967 YTAGYSTNL

-998 WSNQN
+998 WSNQS

-1009 NRTLYKS
+1009 NGTLYKS

-1072 TVNGSILNVTT
+1072 TVNGNILNVSV
-1083 IQSTDGKYVDIK
+1083 IQSSDGKYVDIK

-1109 KAIIESSG
+1109 KAVIENSG

-1160 LSDLANASDLSKYVP
+1160 LSNLANATDLSKYVP

-1182 YTSGTAPYNYIYLFR
+1182 YTSGTTPYNYVYLFR
-1197 IANSS
+1197 IANSAG
-1202 SYSTAMA
+1202 YSTAMA
-1209 DIEIKVRYGRI
+1209 DIEIKARHGRI

-1228 PEHPYGDGGDIYITK
+1228 LEHPYGDGDDIYITK

-1312 QYRSINAATLSGWTT
+1312 QYRSIDAATLSGWTT
-1327 SSFYNEFTGNRW
+1327 SNFYNEFTGNQW
-1339 YHLYIDNSSTSG
+1339 YHLYIDNSDTTG

-1363 GETVPQYL
+1363 GEEVPAL
-1371 ARKINGYLYD
+1371 VARKINGYLYD

-1396 QIAINLSSDTAT
+1396 QIVINLSKDTAT
-1408 IYSTVI
+1408 IYSTVM

-1420 RVLKIGARNYEIQFS
+1420 RVLKIGTRNYEIQFS
-1435 TSSNHLNS
+1435 TGSNYLDS
-1443 NIYYTI
+1443 NIYYTL
-1449 EGDGT
+1449 EGNNT
-1454 YVTCYTELE
+1454 YVTCYTKLE

-1500 GSSTIGSATTPI
+1500 GSSTIGSATVPI

-1517 SPNACSSTSAATANT
+1517 SPKACSSTSAATANT

-1545 LIRANYADQNTMS
+1545 LVRANYADQNTMS

-1612 TNNITIPY
+1612 TNNIIIPY

-1692 VKIGYGENGKN
+1692 VKIGYGEDGKN

-1735 NDNEFSVKVGSTNAG
+1735 NGNKFSVKVGSTNAG

-1800 TTIVSS
+1800 TTITSS
-1806 NLTASRALI
+1806 NLTASRVLV
-1815 SNTSGKVAA
+1815 SNSSGKVAV
-1824 SSVTSTELGYL
+1824 SSITSAELGYL
-1835 DGVTSSIQTQLNV
+1835 DGVTSGIQTQINSIKYNWLWYQGKSSGSVTDNPGSTYG
-1848 VKANCIYRGVCT
+1848 AIINGNCPKDSVLKGVYAT
-1860 TSSRTVAKTVSVDTD
+1860 YNDTNM
-1875 FTLTTGIFVAIRF
+1875 
-1888 EYGISVNSPTLNVNS
+1888 S
-1903 TGAKPIY
+1903 
-1910 YSGGAYSYT
+1910 
-1919 ICPIESYDTVIM
+1919 
-1931 VYDGSHWM
+1931 
-1939 IQQSN
+1939 
-1944 LISYKL
+1944 
-1950 IWANYNL
+1950 
-1957 GSGTSTRSFNQYAMT
+1957 
-1972 VDGNVPKT
+1972 
-1980 EVEAEIS
+1980 AED
-1987 TSYKNPRLSS
+1987 
-1997 TTLIADNANNI
+1997 LIADNANTI
-2008 MTFKS
+2008 ITIKS

-2018 YNQLMISQ
+2018 FNQLMIAQ
-2026 FGRLFTRAFANTLP
+2026 RGRLFTRSFANQTV
-2040 NTSQKWN
+2040 TETKEWN
-2047 IVPLCNGEQIW
+2047 VVPLCSAPQIW
-2058 TAYQDFKAGA
+2058 NAYQDFRGGA

-2081 SRVEGIIDKLD
+2081 QNVG
-2092 NIDIIKY
+2092 NILSKINDLNVIKY
-2099 IWEHPNEDSVRY
+2099 IWEHPDESQVKY
-2111 TFGVSSDSLLSLG
+2111 TFGIDANKLLELG

-2129 MVHSRGDDYDTKWVE
+2129 MVHSRNDKHDTKWVE
-2144 YDRFGVLAVKAIQ
+2144 YDRFGVLAIKAIQ
-2157 ELHQEIKQMKNY
+2157 ELCQTIQQMKNR
-2169 IKELENKISR
+2169 IEILENKICLNSI

>member
-179 DYNDVDI
+179 NYNDVDI
-186 TLYVHSVCMQQWG
+186 TLYVHSVYMQQWG

-204 ARLDKSED
+204 ARLNKSEN

-218 SLSGIVGNLSPDRF
+218 SLSGIVGNLPPDRF

-237 VSSGLCQLWCNVG
+237 VSSGLCQLWCNVNLQ
-250 FRYGV
+250 YGV

-260 LSKTNGTTVELAN
+260 LSKTNRNTVELAN
-273 NGNFYSSNFTTAQSL
+273 NGNFYSSDFTTAQSL

-296 KYISIQNNSATST
+296 EYIGIRNNSATSN
-309 KLQTARTINGT
+309 KLRTARTINGT

-370 SRYLLGNTGVTD
+370 SR
-382 SNNVNTKWLTF
+382 
-393 ADDSAGIGGKIGI
+393 
-406 SDFWRICGRS
+406 
-416 TGSDKG
+416 
-422 YLEIAT
+422 
-428 ADNSNEPIYI
+428 
-438 RQYQST
+438 
-444 FTTLTRTLTLLDSN
+444 
-458 GNTLFPG
+458 
-465 IIQATALN
+465 
-473 INSANPITWNNGPVQ
+473 
-488 QRIAISDNTTSND
+488 
-501 AVFNFQQSTDSGSTF
+501 
-516 TLLASIYDNG
+516 
-526 TIHSTGFVKTGG
+526 
-538 TGNQYLKADGSVSS
+538 
-552 DIDRQ
+552 
-557 KISDLDVNTL
+557 
-567 AGNTIYWT
+567 
-575 DSDANS
+575 
-581 ATLTNGAFSSSH
+581 
-593 ALLQINN
+593 
-600 YIQGEDYRRS
+600 
-610 RIAFSALGE
+610 
-619 LKVFDDR
+619 
-626 NTSGSGGVWYDV
+626 
-638 LTKKNYST
+638 
-646 IIGIG
+646 
-651 NYYTKSESDSR
+651 

-699 IRIHPGQDGAS
+699 IKIHLGQDGAS

-728 TIEDQT
+728 TIENYT

-756 FEAGGNVITR
+756 FEAGGNVVTR
-766 SRAIAQMGG
+766 SRAIAQRGG

-782 FQSSS
+782 FQSNA

-801 EHVLYLTTSNLIWKG
+801 EHILYLTTSNLTWKG

-891 WKYDTGNLE
+891 WNYNTGNLE

-928 FDNVDVGG
+928 FDNVNVGG

-952 YFTDIAQADAPENVT
+952 YFTGIAQADAPENVT
-967 YTAGYTSL
+967 YTAGYSTSL

-987 HTGNNINYPIV
+987 HTGDNINYPIV

-1009 NRTLYKS
+1009 NGTLYKS

-1072 TVNGSILNVTT
+1072 TVNGNILNVSV
-1083 IQSTDGKYVDIK
+1083 IQSSDDKYVDIK

-1109 KAIIESSG
+1109 KAVIKNSG

-1160 LSDLANASDLSKYVP
+1160 LSNLANATDLSKYVP

-1182 YTSGTAPYNYIYLFR
+1182 YTSGTTPYNYVYLFR

-1202 SYSTAMA
+1202 GHSTAMA
-1209 DIEIKVRYGRI
+1209 DIEIKARRGRI

-1228 PEHPYGDGGDIYITK
+1228 PEHPYGDGDDIYITK

-1289 GLGLIY
+1289 GSGLIY

-1312 QYRSINAATLSGWTT
+1312 QYRSIDAATLSGWTT
-1327 SSFYNEFTGNRW
+1327 SNFYNEFTGNQW
-1339 YHLYIDNSSTSG
+1339 YHLYINNSDTTG

-1363 GETVPQYL
+1363 GEEVPAWL

-1381 SKSNWQSNS
+1381 SKSNWESNS

-1396 QIAINLSSDTAT
+1396 QIVINLSDDTAT
-1408 IYSTVI
+1408 IYSTVM

-1420 RVLKIGARNYEIQFS
+1420 RVLKIGTRNYEIQFS
-1435 TSSNHLNS
+1435 TGSNYLDS
-1443 NIYYTI
+1443 NIYYTL
-1449 EGDGT
+1449 EGNNT
-1454 YVTCYTELE
+1454 YVTCYTKLE

-1500 GSSTIGSATTPI
+1500 GSSTIGSATVPI

-1517 SPNACSSTSAATANT
+1517 SPKACSSTSAATANT
-1532 IAVRD
+1532 LAVRD

-1545 LIRANYADQNTMS
+1545 LVRANYADQNTMS

-1599 TSGNNLTW
+1599 TIGNNLTW

-1612 TNNITIPY
+1612 TNNIIIPY

-1735 NDNEFSVKVGSTNAG
+1735 NGNKFSVKVGSTNAG
-1750 NRVVGTAQDGTI
+1750 NRVVGTAEDGTI

-1800 TTIVSS
+1800 TTITSS
-1806 NLTASRALI
+1806 NLTASRVLV
-1815 SNTSGKVAA
+1815 SNSSGKVAV
-1824 SSVTSTELGYL
+1824 SSITSAQLGYL
-1835 DGVTSSIQTQLNV
+1835 NGVTSSIQTQLNTI
-1848 VKANCIYRGVCT
+1848 KANCIYRGVCS
-1860 TSSRTVAKTVSVDTD
+1860 TSANTAAKTVSVDGN
-1875 FTLTTGIFVAIRF
+1875 FTLTAGVFVAIRF
-1888 EYGISVNSPTLNVNS
+1888 EQMNAASNPTLNVNN
-1903 TGAKPIY
+1903 TGAKAIFY
-1910 YSGGAYSYT
+1910 RGAAWKTSQD
-1919 ICPIESYDTVIM
+1919 PARQYDTILM
-1931 VYDGSHWM
+1931 TYDGTQWM
-1939 IQQSN
+1939 ISALLEPNKVNFSN
-1944 LISYKL
+1944 ASSTLRAK
-1950 IWANYNL
+1950 NFNL
-1957 GSGTSTRSFNQYAMT
+1957 DTSTSSNGTITR
-1972 VDGNVPKT
+1972 
-1980 EVEAEIS
+1980 
-1987 TSYKNPRLSS
+1987 TSGIQDLYFDSDILS
-1997 TTLIADNANNI
+1997 TTSGLFPHSSNANACITVKTN
-2008 MTFKS
+2008 S
-2013 SGGNY
+2013 GNY
-2018 YNQLMISQ
+2018 YHQIGLSSNKKMYARSFQNVVPNSTTSWYTIPYCEDSQ
-2026 FGRLFTRAFANTLP
+2026 D
-2040 NTSQKWN
+2040 
-2047 IVPLCNGEQIW
+2047 W
-2058 TAYQDFKAGA
+2058 TGYQDFQSGA

-2081 SRVEGIIDKLD
+2081 QNVG
-2092 NIDIIKY
+2092 NILSKINDLNVIKY
-2099 IWEHPNEDSVRY
+2099 IWEHPDESQVKY
-2111 TFGVSSDSLLSLG
+2111 TFGIDANKLLELG

-2129 MVHSRGDDYDTKWVE
+2129 MVHSRNDKHDTKWVE
-2144 YDRFGVLAVKAIQ
+2144 YDRFGVLAIKAIQ
-2157 ELHQEIKQMKNY
+2157 ELCQTIQQMKNR
-2169 IKELENKISR
+2169 IEILENKICLNSI

>member
-20 GSRLLVTNGG
+20 GSRLLVTNGA

-140 ADLLDDW
+140 ADLLDNW

-152 VKSGFVTCGVQ
+152 VKSGSITCGVQ

-179 DYNDVDI
+179 NYNDVDI
-186 TLYVHSVCMQQWG
+186 TLYVHSVYMQQWG

-204 ARLDKSED
+204 ARLNKSED

-218 SLSGIVGNLSPDRF
+218 SLSGIVGNLPPDRF

-237 VSSGLCQLWCNVG
+237 VSSGLCQLWCNVNV
-250 FRYGV
+250 RYGV

-260 LSKTNGTTVELAN
+260 LSKTNRNTVELAN
-273 NGNFYSSNFTTAQSL
+273 NGNFYSSDFTTAQSL

-296 KYISIQNNSATST
+296 EYIGIRNNSATST

-349 STNGGANITISTSY
+349 STNGGTNITISTSY

-370 SRYLLGNTGVTD
+370 
-382 SNNVNTKWLTF
+382 
-393 ADDSAGIGGKIGI
+393 
-406 SDFWRICGRS
+406 
-416 TGSDKG
+416 
-422 YLEIAT
+422 
-428 ADNSNEPIYI
+428 
-438 RQYQST
+438 
-444 FTTLTRTLTLLDSN
+444 
-458 GNTLFPG
+458 
-465 IIQATALN
+465 
-473 INSANPITWNNGPVQ
+473 
-488 QRIAISDNTTSND
+488 
-501 AVFNFQQSTDSGSTF
+501 
-516 TLLASIYDNG
+516 
-526 TIHSTGFVKTGG
+526 
-538 TGNQYLKADGSVSS
+538 
-552 DIDRQ
+552 
-557 KISDLDVNTL
+557 
-567 AGNTIYWT
+567 
-575 DSDANS
+575 
-581 ATLTNGAFSSSH
+581 
-593 ALLQINN
+593 
-600 YIQGEDYRRS
+600 
-610 RIAFSALGE
+610 
-619 LKVFDDR
+619 
-626 NTSGSGGVWYDV
+626 
-638 LTKKNYST
+638 
-646 IIGIG
+646 
-651 NYYTKSESDSR
+651 SR

-699 IRIHPGQDGAS
+699 IKIHVGQDGAS

-728 TIEDQT
+728 TIENYT

-756 FEAGGNVITR
+756 FEAGGNVVTR

-782 FQSSS
+782 FQSNA

-801 EHVLYLTTSNLIWKG
+801 EHILYLTTSNLTWKG

-891 WKYDTGNLE
+891 WGYNTGNLE

-928 FDNVDVGG
+928 FDNVNAGG

-952 YFTDIAQADAPENVT
+952 YFTGIAQADAPENVT
-967 YTAGYTSL
+967 YTAGYSTSL

-1009 NRTLYKS
+1009 NGTLYKS

-1072 TVNGSILNVTT
+1072 TVNGNILNVSV
-1083 IQSTDGKYVDIK
+1083 IQSSDGKYVDIK

-1109 KAIIESSG
+1109 KAVIKNSG

-1160 LSDLANASDLSKYVP
+1160 LSNLANATDLSKYVP

-1182 YTSGTAPYNYIYLFR
+1182 YTSGTTPYNYVYLFR

-1202 SYSTAMA
+1202 GHSTAMA
-1209 DIEIKVRYGRI
+1209 DIEIKARHGRI

-1228 PEHPYGDGGDIYITK
+1228 PEHPYGDGDDIYITK

-1289 GLGLIY
+1289 GSGLIY

-1312 QYRSINAATLSGWTT
+1312 QYRSIDAATLSGWTT
-1327 SSFYNEFTGNRW
+1327 SNFYNEFTGNQW
-1339 YHLYIDNSSTSG
+1339 YHLYIDNSDTTG

-1363 GETVPQYL
+1363 GEEVPAWL

-1396 QIAINLSSDTAT
+1396 QIVINLSNDTAT
-1408 IYSTVI
+1408 IYSTVM

-1420 RVLKIGARNYEIQFS
+1420 RVLKIGTRNYEIQFS
-1435 TSSNHLNS
+1435 TGSNYLDS
-1443 NIYYTI
+1443 NIYYTL
-1449 EGDGT
+1449 EGNNT
-1454 YVTCYTELE
+1454 YVTCYTKLE

-1500 GSSTIGSATTPI
+1500 GSSTIGSATVPI

-1517 SPNACSSTSAATANT
+1517 SPKACSSTSAATANT

-1545 LIRANYADQNTMS
+1545 LVRANYADQNTMS

-1599 TSGNNLTW
+1599 TIGNNLTW

-1612 TNNITIPY
+1612 TNNIIIPY

-1692 VKIGYGENGKN
+1692 VKIGFPESGQN
-1703 YPVELNGSGQM
+1703 YPVELNSSGQM
-1714 YVNVPWTDNNTTYTA
+1714 FVNVPWTDTNTVPQFQIYAGTTDITNNTNAA
-1729 GTNLTL
+1729 GFSGTPKLKLNTDSNEQHAILFQGGAGVNVTIGGDGTNKYIQAGINSSTFKSSIVPTIFTGAISGLIDTNLT
-1735 NDNEFSVKVGSTNAG
+1735 S
-1750 NRVVGTAQDGTI
+1750 
-1762 YESEALTSELQ
+1762 
-1773 YLLSDWR
+1773 
-1780 GTTGIM
+1780 
-1786 TLLGKKQNTITGGA
+1786 
-1800 TTIVSS
+1800 
-1806 NLTASRALI
+1806 SRALI
-1815 SNTSGKVAA
+1815 SNTSGKISA
-1824 SSVTSTELGYL
+1824 SSVTSTQLGYL
-1835 DGVTSSIQTQLNV
+1835 NGVTSSIQTQLNTI
-1848 VKANCIYRGVCT
+1848 KANCIYRGVCS
-1860 TSSRTVAKTVSVDTD
+1860 TSANTAAKTVSVDGN
-1875 FTLTTGIFVAIRF
+1875 FTLTAGVFVAIRF
-1888 EYGISVNSPTLNVNS
+1888 EQMNAASNPTLNVNN
-1903 TGAKPIY
+1903 TGAKAIFY
-1910 YSGGAYSYT
+1910 RGAAWKTSQD
-1919 ICPIESYDTVIM
+1919 PARQYDTILM
-1931 VYDGSHWM
+1931 TYDGTQWM
-1939 IQQSN
+1939 ISALLEPNKVNLSN
-1944 LISYKL
+1944 ASSTLRAK
-1950 IWANYNL
+1950 NFNL
-1957 GSGTSTRSFNQYAMT
+1957 DTSTSSNGTITR
-1972 VDGNVPKT
+1972 
-1980 EVEAEIS
+1980 
-1987 TSYKNPRLSS
+1987 TSGIQDLYFDSDILS
-1997 TTLIADNANNI
+1997 TTSGLFPHSSNANACITVKTN
-2008 MTFKS
+2008 S
-2013 SGGNY
+2013 GNY
-2018 YNQLMISQ
+2018 YHQIGLSSNKKMYARSFQNVVPNSTTSWYTIPYCEDSQ
-2026 FGRLFTRAFANTLP
+2026 D
-2040 NTSQKWN
+2040 
-2047 IVPLCNGEQIW
+2047 W
-2058 TAYQDFKAGA
+2058 TGYQDFQSGA

-2081 SRVEGIIDKLD
+2081 QNVG
-2092 NIDIIKY
+2092 NILSKINDLNVIKY
-2099 IWEHPNEDSVRY
+2099 IWEHPDESQVKY
-2111 TFGVSSDSLLSLG
+2111 TFGIDANKLLELG

-2129 MVHSRGDDYDTKWVE
+2129 MVHSRNDKHDTKWVE
-2144 YDRFGVLAVKAIQ
+2144 YDRFGVLAIKAIQ
-2157 ELHQEIKQMKNY
+2157 ELCQTIQQMKNR
-2169 IKELENKISR
+2169 IEILENKICLNSI

>member
-38 IANNIVQRNA
+38 IASNIVQRNA

-152 VKSGFVTCGVQ
+152 VKSGSITCGVQ

-179 DYNDVDI
+179 NYNDVDI
-186 TLYVHSVCMQQWG
+186 TLYVHSVYMQQWG

-204 ARLDKSED
+204 ARLNKSEN

-218 SLSGIVGNLSPDRF
+218 SLSGIVGNLPPDRF

-237 VSSGLCQLWCNVG
+237 VSSGLCQLWCNVNVQ
-250 FRYGV
+250 YGV

-260 LSKTNGTTVELAN
+260 LSKTNRNTVELAN
-273 NGNFYSSNFTTAQSL
+273 NGNFYSSDFTTAQSL

-296 KYISIQNNSATST
+296 EYIGIRNNSATST

-370 SRYLLGNTGVTD
+370 SR
-382 SNNVNTKWLTF
+382 
-393 ADDSAGIGGKIGI
+393 
-406 SDFWRICGRS
+406 
-416 TGSDKG
+416 
-422 YLEIAT
+422 
-428 ADNSNEPIYI
+428 
-438 RQYQST
+438 
-444 FTTLTRTLTLLDSN
+444 
-458 GNTLFPG
+458 
-465 IIQATALN
+465 
-473 INSANPITWNNGPVQ
+473 
-488 QRIAISDNTTSND
+488 
-501 AVFNFQQSTDSGSTF
+501 
-516 TLLASIYDNG
+516 
-526 TIHSTGFVKTGG
+526 
-538 TGNQYLKADGSVSS
+538 
-552 DIDRQ
+552 
-557 KISDLDVNTL
+557 
-567 AGNTIYWT
+567 
-575 DSDANS
+575 
-581 ATLTNGAFSSSH
+581 
-593 ALLQINN
+593 
-600 YIQGEDYRRS
+600 
-610 RIAFSALGE
+610 
-619 LKVFDDR
+619 
-626 NTSGSGGVWYDV
+626 
-638 LTKKNYST
+638 
-646 IIGIG
+646 
-651 NYYTKSESDSR
+651 

-699 IRIHPGQDGAS
+699 IKIHVGQDGAS

-728 TIEDQT
+728 TIENCT

-756 FEAGGNVITR
+756 FEAGGNVVTR
-766 SRAIAQMGG
+766 SRAIAQRGG

-782 FQSSS
+782 FQSNA

-801 EHVLYLTTSNLIWKG
+801 EHILYLTTSNLTWKG

-878 NAVCGE
+878 NTVCGE

-891 WKYDTGNLE
+891 WGYNTGNLE

-928 FDNVDVGG
+928 FDNVNAGG

-952 YFTDIAQADAPENVT
+952 YFTGIAQADAPENVT
-967 YTAGYTSL
+967 YTAGYSTSL

-1009 NRTLYKS
+1009 NGTLYKS

-1072 TVNGSILNVTT
+1072 TVNGNILNVSV
-1083 IQSTDGKYVDIK
+1083 IQSSDGKYVDIK

-1109 KAIIESSG
+1109 KAVIENSG

-1160 LSDLANASDLSKYVP
+1160 LSNLANATDLSKYVP

-1182 YTSGTAPYNYIYLFR
+1182 YTSGTTPYNYVYLFR

-1202 SYSTAMA
+1202 GHSTAMA
-1209 DIEIKVRYGRI
+1209 DIEIKARRGRI

-1228 PEHPYGDGGDIYITK
+1228 PEHPYGDGDDIYITK

-1289 GLGLIY
+1289 GSGLIY

-1312 QYRSINAATLSGWTT
+1312 QYRSIDAATLSGWTT
-1327 SSFYNEFTGNRW
+1327 SNFYNEFTGNQW
-1339 YHLYIDNSSTSG
+1339 YHLYIDDSYTTG

-1363 GETVPQYL
+1363 GEEVPAWL

-1396 QIAINLSSDTAT
+1396 QIVINLSNDTAT
-1408 IYSTVI
+1408 IYSTVM

-1420 RVLKIGARNYEIQFS
+1420 RVLKIGTRNYEIQFS
-1435 TSSNHLNS
+1435 TGSNYLDS
-1443 NIYYTI
+1443 NIYYTL
-1449 EGDGT
+1449 EGNNT
-1454 YVTCYTELE
+1454 YVTCYTKLE

-1500 GSSTIGSATTPI
+1500 GSSTIGSATVPI

-1517 SPNACSSTSAATANT
+1517 SPKACSSTSAATANT

-1545 LIRANYADQNTMS
+1545 LVRANYADQNTMS

-1599 TSGNNLTW
+1599 TIGNNLTW

-1612 TNNITIPY
+1612 TNNIIIPY

-1692 VKIGYGENGKN
+1692 VKIGYGEDGKN

-1735 NDNEFSVKVGSTNAG
+1735 NGNKFSVKVGSTNAG

-1800 TTIVSS
+1800 TTITSS
-1806 NLTASRALI
+1806 NLTASRVLV
-1815 SNTSGKVAA
+1815 SNSSGKVAV
-1824 SSVTSTELGYL
+1824 SSITSAELRYL
-1835 DGVTSSIQTQLNV
+1835 DGVTSGIQTQINSIKYNWLWYQGKSSGSVTDNPGSTYG
-1848 VKANCIYRGVCT
+1848 AIINGNCPKDSVSKGVYAT
-1860 TSSRTVAKTVSVDTD
+1860 YNDTNM
-1875 FTLTTGIFVAIRF
+1875 
-1888 EYGISVNSPTLNVNS
+1888 S
-1903 TGAKPIY
+1903 
-1910 YSGGAYSYT
+1910 
-1919 ICPIESYDTVIM
+1919 
-1931 VYDGSHWM
+1931 
-1939 IQQSN
+1939 
-1944 LISYKL
+1944 
-1950 IWANYNL
+1950 
-1957 GSGTSTRSFNQYAMT
+1957 
-1972 VDGNVPKT
+1972 
-1980 EVEAEIS
+1980 AED
-1987 TSYKNPRLSS
+1987 
-1997 TTLIADNANNI
+1997 LIADNANTI
-2008 MTFKS
+2008 ITIKS
-2013 SGGNY
+2013 SNGNY
-2018 YNQLMISQ
+2018 FNQLMIAQ
-2026 FGRLFTRAFANTLP
+2026 RGRLFTRSFADQTV
-2040 NTSQKWN
+2040 TETKGWN
-2047 IVPLCNGEQIW
+2047 VVPLCSAPQIW
-2058 TAYQDFKAGA
+2058 NAYQDFRGGA

-2081 SRVEGIIDKLD
+2081 QNVG
-2092 NIDIIKY
+2092 NILSKINDLNVIKY
-2099 IWEHPNEDSVRY
+2099 IWEHPDESQVKY
-2111 TFGVSSDSLLSLG
+2111 TFGIDANKLLELG

-2129 MVHSRGDDYDTKWVE
+2129 MVHSRNDKHDTKWVE
-2144 YDRFGVLAVKAIQ
+2144 YDRFGVLAIKAIQ
-2157 ELHQEIKQMKNY
+2157 ELCQTIQQMKNR
-2169 IKELENKISR
+2169 IEILENKICLNSI

>member
-20 GSRLLVTNGG
+20 GSRLLVTNGA

-152 VKSGFVTCGVQ
+152 VKSGSITCGVQ

-179 DYNDVDI
+179 NYNDVDI
-186 TLYVHSVCMQQWG
+186 TLYVHSVYMQQWG

-204 ARLDKSED
+204 ARLNKSED
-212 ARSMNV
+212 ARSMDV
-218 SLSGIVGNLSPDRF
+218 SLSGIVGNLPPDRF

-237 VSSGLCQLWCNVG
+237 VSSGLCQLWCNVN
-250 FRYGV
+250 FQYGV

-260 LSKTNGTTVELAN
+260 LSKTNRGTVELAN

-296 KYISIQNNSATST
+296 EYIGIRNNSATST

-349 STNGGANITISTSY
+349 STNGGTNITISTSY

-370 SRYLLGNTGVTD
+370 
-382 SNNVNTKWLTF
+382 
-393 ADDSAGIGGKIGI
+393 
-406 SDFWRICGRS
+406 
-416 TGSDKG
+416 
-422 YLEIAT
+422 
-428 ADNSNEPIYI
+428 
-438 RQYQST
+438 
-444 FTTLTRTLTLLDSN
+444 
-458 GNTLFPG
+458 
-465 IIQATALN
+465 
-473 INSANPITWNNGPVQ
+473 
-488 QRIAISDNTTSND
+488 
-501 AVFNFQQSTDSGSTF
+501 
-516 TLLASIYDNG
+516 
-526 TIHSTGFVKTGG
+526 
-538 TGNQYLKADGSVSS
+538 
-552 DIDRQ
+552 
-557 KISDLDVNTL
+557 
-567 AGNTIYWT
+567 
-575 DSDANS
+575 
-581 ATLTNGAFSSSH
+581 
-593 ALLQINN
+593 
-600 YIQGEDYRRS
+600 
-610 RIAFSALGE
+610 
-619 LKVFDDR
+619 
-626 NTSGSGGVWYDV
+626 
-638 LTKKNYST
+638 
-646 IIGIG
+646 
-651 NYYTKSESDSR
+651 SR

-677 NGATGIGFNST
+677 NGATGIGFNHAS
-688 NIEGADNIGTT
+688 IEGADNIDTT
-699 IRIHPGQDGAS
+699 IKIHLGQDGAS

-728 TIEDQT
+728 TIENCT

-756 FEAGGNVITR
+756 FEARGNVVTR

-782 FQSSS
+782 FQSNA

-801 EHVLYLTTSNLIWKG
+801 EHILYLTTSNLTWKG

-891 WKYDTGNLE
+891 WNYDTGNLE

-928 FDNVDVGG
+928 FDNVAIGG

-952 YFTDIAQADAPENVT
+952 YFTGIAQADAPENVT
-967 YTAGYTSL
+967 YTAGYSTSL

-1072 TVNGSILNVTT
+1072 TVNGNILNVSV
-1083 IQSTDGKYVDIK
+1083 IQSSDDRYVDIK

-1109 KAIIESSG
+1109 KAVINNSG

-1160 LSDLANASDLSKYVP
+1160 LSNLANATDLSKYVP

-1182 YTSGTAPYNYIYLFR
+1182 YTSGTTPYNYVYLFR

-1202 SYSTAMA
+1202 GYSTAMA
-1209 DIEIKVRYGRI
+1209 DIEIKARGGRI
-1220 RLWVDIRT
+1220 RLWVDIIT
-1228 PEHPYGDGGDIYITK
+1228 PEHPYGDGDDIYITK

-1251 SKRIWYK
+1251 SRRIWYK

-1289 GLGLIY
+1289 GSGLIY

-1312 QYRSINAATLSGWTT
+1312 QYRSIDAATLSGWTT
-1327 SSFYNEFTGNRW
+1327 SNFYNEFTGNQW
-1339 YHLYIDNSSTSG
+1339 YHLYIDNSGTTG

-1363 GETVPQYL
+1363 GEEVPTWL

-1381 SKSNWQSNS
+1381 SKSNWESNS

-1396 QIAINLSSDTAT
+1396 QIVINLSDDTAT
-1408 IYSTVI
+1408 IYSTVM

-1420 RVLKIGARNYEIQFS
+1420 RVLKIGTRNYEIQFS
-1435 TSSNHLNS
+1435 TGSNHLDS
-1443 NIYYTI
+1443 NIYYTL
-1449 EGDGT
+1449 EGNNT
-1454 YVTCYTELE
+1454 YVTCYTKLE

-1500 GSSTIGSATTPI
+1500 GSSTIGSATVPI
-1512 YLNAG
+1512 YLDAG
-1517 SPNACSSTSAATANT
+1517 SPKACSSTSAATANT

-1545 LIRANYADQNTMS
+1545 LVRANYADQNTMS

-1599 TSGNNLTW
+1599 TNGNNLTW

-1612 TNNITIPY
+1612 TNNIIIPY

-1692 VKIGYGENGKN
+1692 VKIGYGEDGKN

-1735 NDNEFSVKVGSTNAG
+1735 NGNKFSVKVGSTNAG

-1773 YLLSDWR
+1773 YLLSDWS

-1800 TTIVSS
+1800 TTITSS
-1806 NLTASRALI
+1806 NLTASRVLV
-1815 SNTSGKVAA
+1815 SNSSGKVAV
-1824 SSVTSTELGYL
+1824 SSITSAELGYL
-1835 DGVTSSIQTQLNV
+1835 DGVTSGIQTQINSIKYNWLWYQGKSSGSVTDNPGSTYG
-1848 VKANCIYRGVCT
+1848 AIINGNCPKDSVSKGVYAT
-1860 TSSRTVAKTVSVDTD
+1860 YNDTNM
-1875 FTLTTGIFVAIRF
+1875 
-1888 EYGISVNSPTLNVNS
+1888 S
-1903 TGAKPIY
+1903 
-1910 YSGGAYSYT
+1910 
-1919 ICPIESYDTVIM
+1919 
-1931 VYDGSHWM
+1931 
-1939 IQQSN
+1939 
-1944 LISYKL
+1944 
-1950 IWANYNL
+1950 
-1957 GSGTSTRSFNQYAMT
+1957 
-1972 VDGNVPKT
+1972 
-1980 EVEAEIS
+1980 AED
-1987 TSYKNPRLSS
+1987 
-1997 TTLIADNANNI
+1997 LIADNANTI
-2008 MTFKS
+2008 ITIKS
-2013 SGGNY
+2013 SNGNY
-2018 YNQLMISQ
+2018 FNQLMIAQ
-2026 FGRLFTRAFANTLP
+2026 RGRLFTRSFAGQTV
-2040 NTSQKWN
+2040 TETKGWN
-2047 IVPLCNGEQIW
+2047 VVPLCSAPQIW
-2058 TAYQDFKAGA
+2058 NAYQDFRGGA

-2081 SRVEGIIDKLD
+2081 QNVG
-2092 NIDIIKY
+2092 NILSKINDLNVIKY
-2099 IWEHPNEDSVRY
+2099 IWEHPDESQVKY
-2111 TFGVSSDSLLSLG
+2111 TFGIDANKLLELG

-2129 MVHSRGDDYDTKWVE
+2129 MVHSRNDKHDTKWVE
-2144 YDRFGVLAVKAIQ
+2144 YDRFGVLAIKAIQ
-2157 ELHQEIKQMKNY
+2157 ELCQTIQQMKNR
-2169 IKELENKISR
+2169 IEILENKICLNSI

>member
-38 IANNIVQRNA
+38 IASNIVQRNA

-152 VKSGFVTCGVQ
+152 VKSGSITCGVQ

-179 DYNDVDI
+179 NYNDVDI
-186 TLYVHSVCMQQWG
+186 TLYVHSVYMQQWG

-204 ARLDKSED
+204 ARLNKSED

-218 SLSGIVGNLSPDRF
+218 SLSGIVGNLPPDRF

-237 VSSGLCQLWCNVG
+237 VSSGLCQLWCNVNV
-250 FRYGV
+250 RYGV

-260 LSKTNGTTVELAN
+260 LSKTNRNTVELAN
-273 NGNFYSSNFTTAQSL
+273 NGNFYSSDFTTAQSL

-296 KYISIQNNSATST
+296 EYIGIRNNSATST

-349 STNGGANITISTSY
+349 STNGGTNITISTSY

-370 SRYLLGNTGVTD
+370 
-382 SNNVNTKWLTF
+382 
-393 ADDSAGIGGKIGI
+393 
-406 SDFWRICGRS
+406 
-416 TGSDKG
+416 
-422 YLEIAT
+422 
-428 ADNSNEPIYI
+428 
-438 RQYQST
+438 
-444 FTTLTRTLTLLDSN
+444 
-458 GNTLFPG
+458 
-465 IIQATALN
+465 
-473 INSANPITWNNGPVQ
+473 
-488 QRIAISDNTTSND
+488 
-501 AVFNFQQSTDSGSTF
+501 
-516 TLLASIYDNG
+516 
-526 TIHSTGFVKTGG
+526 
-538 TGNQYLKADGSVSS
+538 
-552 DIDRQ
+552 
-557 KISDLDVNTL
+557 
-567 AGNTIYWT
+567 
-575 DSDANS
+575 
-581 ATLTNGAFSSSH
+581 
-593 ALLQINN
+593 
-600 YIQGEDYRRS
+600 
-610 RIAFSALGE
+610 
-619 LKVFDDR
+619 
-626 NTSGSGGVWYDV
+626 
-638 LTKKNYST
+638 
-646 IIGIG
+646 
-651 NYYTKSESDSR
+651 SR

-699 IRIHPGQDGAS
+699 IKIHLGQDGAS

-728 TIEDQT
+728 TIENCT

-756 FEAGGNVITR
+756 FEAGGNVVTR

-782 FQSSS
+782 FQSNA

-801 EHVLYLTTSNLIWKG
+801 EHILYLTTSNLTWKG

-862 REQEKGWMR
+862 REWEKGWMR

-891 WKYDTGNLE
+891 WGYNTGNLE

-928 FDNVDVGG
+928 FDNVNAGG

-952 YFTDIAQADAPENVT
+952 YFTGIAQADAPENVT
-967 YTAGYTSL
+967 YTAGYSTSL

-1009 NRTLYKS
+1009 NGTLYKS

-1072 TVNGSILNVTT
+1072 TVNGNILNVSV
-1083 IQSTDGKYVDIK
+1083 IQSSDGKYVDIK

-1109 KAIIESSG
+1109 KAVIENSG

-1145 SSDSYVLLGGGGHKA
+1145 SSDRYVLLGGGGHKA
-1160 LSDLANASDLSKYVP
+1160 LSDLANATDLSKYVP

-1182 YTSGTAPYNYIYLFR
+1182 YTSGTAPYSYIYLFR

-1202 SYSTAMA
+1202 GHSTAMA
-1209 DIEIKVRYGRI
+1209 DIEIKARHGRI

-1228 PEHPYGDGGDIYITK
+1228 PEHPYGDGDDIYITK

-1289 GLGLIY
+1289 GSGLIY

-1312 QYRSINAATLSGWTT
+1312 QYRSIDAATLSGWTT
-1327 SSFYNEFTGNRW
+1327 SNFYNEFTGNQW
-1339 YHLYIDNSSTSG
+1339 YHLYIDDSNTTG

-1363 GETVPQYL
+1363 GEEVPAWL

-1381 SKSNWQSNS
+1381 SKSNWQRNS

-1396 QIAINLSSDTAT
+1396 QIVINLSNDTAT
-1408 IYSTVI
+1408 IYSTVM

-1420 RVLKIGARNYEIQFS
+1420 RVLKIGTRNYEIQFS
-1435 TSSNHLNS
+1435 TGSNYLDS
-1443 NIYYTI
+1443 NIYYTL
-1449 EGDGT
+1449 EGNNT
-1454 YVTCYTELE
+1454 YVTCYTKLE

-1500 GSSTIGSATTPI
+1500 GSSTIGSATVPI

-1517 SPNACSSTSAATANT
+1517 SPKACSSTSAATANT

-1545 LIRANYADQNTMS
+1545 LVRANYADQNTMS

-1599 TSGNNLTW
+1599 TNGNNLTW

-1612 TNNITIPY
+1612 TNNIIIPY

-1692 VKIGYGENGKN
+1692 VKIGYGEDGKN

-1735 NDNEFSVKVGSTNAG
+1735 NGNKFSVKVGSTNAG

-1800 TTIVSS
+1800 TTITSS
-1806 NLTASRALI
+1806 NLTASRVLV
-1815 SNTSGKVAA
+1815 SNSSGKVAV
-1824 SSVTSTELGYL
+1824 SSITSAELGYL
-1835 DGVTSSIQTQLNV
+1835 DGVTSGIQTQINSIKYNWLWYQGKSSGSVTDNPGSTYG
-1848 VKANCIYRGVCT
+1848 AIINGNCPKDSVSKGVYAT
-1860 TSSRTVAKTVSVDTD
+1860 YNDTNM
-1875 FTLTTGIFVAIRF
+1875 
-1888 EYGISVNSPTLNVNS
+1888 S
-1903 TGAKPIY
+1903 
-1910 YSGGAYSYT
+1910 
-1919 ICPIESYDTVIM
+1919 
-1931 VYDGSHWM
+1931 
-1939 IQQSN
+1939 
-1944 LISYKL
+1944 
-1950 IWANYNL
+1950 
-1957 GSGTSTRSFNQYAMT
+1957 
-1972 VDGNVPKT
+1972 
-1980 EVEAEIS
+1980 AED
-1987 TSYKNPRLSS
+1987 
-1997 TTLIADNANNI
+1997 LIADNANTI
-2008 MTFKS
+2008 ITIKS
-2013 SGGNY
+2013 SNGNY
-2018 YNQLMISQ
+2018 FNQLMIAQ
-2026 FGRLFTRAFANTLP
+2026 RGRLFTRSFANQTV
-2040 NTSQKWN
+2040 TETKGWN
-2047 IVPLCNGEQIW
+2047 VVPLCSAPQIW
-2058 TAYQDFKAGA
+2058 NAYQDFRGGA

-2081 SRVEGIIDKLD
+2081 QNVG
-2092 NIDIIKY
+2092 NILSKINDLNVIKY
-2099 IWEHPNEDSVRY
+2099 IWEHPDESQVKY
-2111 TFGVSSDSLLSLG
+2111 TFGIDANKLLELG

-2129 MVHSRGDDYDTKWVE
+2129 MVHSRNDKHDTKWVE
-2144 YDRFGVLAVKAIQ
+2144 YDRFGVLAIKAIQ
-2157 ELHQEIKQMKNY
+2157 ELCQTIQQMKNR
-2169 IKELENKISR
+2169 IEILENKICLNSI

>member
-20 GSRLLVTNGG
+20 GSRLLVTNGA

-48 NQHVFATYYQSNIS
+48 NQYVFATYYQSNIS

-77 SDNYIRRVSKAQFYT
+77 FDNYIRRVSKAQFYT

-179 DYNDVDI
+179 NYNDVDI
-186 TLYVHSVCMQQWG
+186 TLYVHSVYMQQWG

-204 ARLDKSED
+204 ARLNKSEN

-218 SLSGIVGNLSPDRF
+218 SLSGIVGNLPPDRF

-237 VSSGLCQLWCNVG
+237 VSSGLCQLWCNVNLQ
-250 FRYGV
+250 YGV

-260 LSKTNGTTVELAN
+260 LSKTNRNTVELAN
-273 NGNFYSSNFTTAQSL
+273 NGNFYSSDFTTAQSL
-288 PSDEYADL
+288 PSDEYANL
-296 KYISIQNNSATST
+296 EYIGIRNNSATSN

-349 STNGGANITISTSY
+349 STNGGTNITISTSY

-370 SRYLLGNTGVTD
+370 
-382 SNNVNTKWLTF
+382 
-393 ADDSAGIGGKIGI
+393 
-406 SDFWRICGRS
+406 
-416 TGSDKG
+416 
-422 YLEIAT
+422 
-428 ADNSNEPIYI
+428 
-438 RQYQST
+438 
-444 FTTLTRTLTLLDSN
+444 
-458 GNTLFPG
+458 
-465 IIQATALN
+465 
-473 INSANPITWNNGPVQ
+473 
-488 QRIAISDNTTSND
+488 
-501 AVFNFQQSTDSGSTF
+501 
-516 TLLASIYDNG
+516 
-526 TIHSTGFVKTGG
+526 
-538 TGNQYLKADGSVSS
+538 
-552 DIDRQ
+552 
-557 KISDLDVNTL
+557 
-567 AGNTIYWT
+567 
-575 DSDANS
+575 
-581 ATLTNGAFSSSH
+581 
-593 ALLQINN
+593 
-600 YIQGEDYRRS
+600 
-610 RIAFSALGE
+610 
-619 LKVFDDR
+619 
-626 NTSGSGGVWYDV
+626 
-638 LTKKNYST
+638 
-646 IIGIG
+646 
-651 NYYTKSESDSR
+651 SR

-688 NIEGADNIGTT
+688 NIEGADNIDT
-699 IRIHPGQDGAS
+699 IIKIHLGQDGAS

-728 TIEDQT
+728 TIENQT

-756 FEAGGNVITR
+756 FEAGRDVVTR
-766 SRAIAQMGG
+766 GRAIAQMGG

-782 FQSSS
+782 FQSNA

-801 EHVLYLTTSNLIWKG
+801 EHILYLTTSNLTWKG

-862 REQEKGWMR
+862 REFEKGWMR

-891 WKYDTGNLE
+891 WNYNTGNLE

-928 FDNVDVGG
+928 FDNVDTGG

-967 YTAGYTSL
+967 YTAGYSTSL
-975 YIYSQSGPYITQ
+975 YIYSQGGPYITQ
-987 HTGNNINYPIV
+987 HTGANVNYPIV

-1072 TVNGSILNVTT
+1072 TVNGSILNVSV
-1083 IQSTDGKYVDIK
+1083 IQSKDDEYVDIK

-1109 KAIIESSG
+1109 KAVINNSG

-1160 LSDLANASDLSKYVP
+1160 LSNLANATDLSKYVP

-1182 YTSGTAPYNYIYLFR
+1182 YTSGTTPYNYVYLFR

-1202 SYSTAMA
+1202 GHSTAMA
-1209 DIEIKVRYGRI
+1209 DIEIKARRGRI

-1228 PEHPYGDGGDIYITK
+1228 PEHPYGDGDDIYITK

-1289 GLGLIY
+1289 GSGLIY

-1312 QYRSINAATLSGWTT
+1312 QYRSIDAATLSGWTT
-1327 SSFYNEFTGNRW
+1327 SNFYNEFAGNQW
-1339 YHLYIDNSSTSG
+1339 YHLYIDNSYTAG

-1363 GETVPQYL
+1363 GEQVPTWL

-1381 SKSNWQSNS
+1381 SKSNWESNS

-1396 QIAINLSSDTAT
+1396 QIVINLSKDTAT
-1408 IYSTVI
+1408 IYSTVM

-1420 RVLKIGARNYEIQFS
+1420 RVLKIGTRNYEIQFS
-1435 TSSNHLNS
+1435 TGSNHLDS
-1443 NIYYTI
+1443 NIYYTL
-1449 EGDGT
+1449 EGNNT
-1454 YVTCYTELE
+1454 YVTCYTKLE

-1500 GSSTIGSATTPI
+1500 GSSTIGSATVPI

-1517 SPNACSSTSAATANT
+1517 SPKACSSTSAATANT

-1545 LIRANYADQNTMS
+1545 LVRANYADQNTMS

-1599 TSGNNLTW
+1599 TNGNNLTW

-1612 TNNITIPY
+1612 TNNIIIPY

-1692 VKIGYGENGKN
+1692 VKIGYPESGKN
-1703 YPVELNGSGQM
+1703 YPVELNSSGQM
-1714 YVNVPWTDNNTTYTA
+1714 YVNVPWTDNNTTYSAGAGLRLSGTAFSLVKATPTTLGGVKVSSTEIRTISAVAATTFGTQNRIYPVQLAYPSGSA
-1729 GTNLTL
+1729 GTDGNKVL
-1735 NDNEFSVKVGSTNAG
+1735 SVYVPWKDTTYSVVSTSKNGLVSMDSALAELAYEDKDAG
-1750 NRVVGTAQDGTI
+1750 
-1762 YESEALTSELQ
+1762 
-1773 YLLSDWR
+1773 
-1780 GTTGIM
+1780 
-1786 TLLGKKQNTITGGA
+1786 
-1800 TTIVSS
+1800 
-1806 NLTASRALI
+1806 
-1815 SNTSGKVAA
+1815 
-1824 SSVTSTELGYL
+1824 
-1835 DGVTSSIQTQLNV
+1835 
-1848 VKANCIYRGVCT
+1848 
-1860 TSSRTVAKTVSVDTD
+1860 
-1875 FTLTTGIFVAIRF
+1875 
-1888 EYGISVNSPTLNVNS
+1888 
-1903 TGAKPIY
+1903 
-1910 YSGGAYSYT
+1910 
-1919 ICPIESYDTVIM
+1919 
-1931 VYDGSHWM
+1931 
-1939 IQQSN
+1939 
-1944 LISYKL
+1944 
-1950 IWANYNL
+1950 NL
-1957 GSGTSTRSFNQYAMT
+1957 GSLARFGEMGMLEVSTI
-1972 VDGNVPKT
+1972 
-1980 EVEAEIS
+1980 VEDDLALV
-1987 TSYKNPRLSS
+1987 N
-1997 TTLIADNANNI
+1997 
-2008 MTFKS
+2008 KS
-2013 SGGNY
+2013 NS
-2018 YNQLMISQ
+2018 
-2026 FGRLFTRAFANTLP
+2026 
-2040 NTSQKWN
+2040 
-2047 IVPLCNGEQIW
+2047 W
-2058 TAYQDFKAGA
+2058 TAYQDFKSGA

-2081 SRVEGIIDKLD
+2081 EPVTSISESIAKLD
-2092 NIDIIKY
+2092 IIQY
-2099 IWEHPNEDSVRY
+2099 IWEHPDEERIRN
-2111 TFGVSSDSLLSLG
+2111 TFGVKADQLLELG

-2129 MVHSRGDDYDTKWVE
+2129 MVHSRGDEYKTKWVE
-2144 YDRFGVLAVKAIQ
+2144 YDRFGVLAIKAIQ
-2157 ELHQEIKQMKNY
+2157 ELCQTIQQMKNR
-2169 IKELENKISR
+2169 IEILENKICLNSI

>member
-20 GSRLLVTNGG
+20 GSRLLVTNGA

-140 ADLLDDW
+140 ADLLDNW

-152 VKSGFVTCGVQ
+152 VKSGSITCGVQ

-179 DYNDVDI
+179 NYNDVDI
-186 TLYVHSVCMQQWG
+186 TLYVHSVYMQQWG

-204 ARLDKSED
+204 ARLNKSED

-218 SLSGIVGNLSPDRF
+218 SLSGIVGNLPPDRF

-237 VSSGLCQLWCNVG
+237 VSSGLCQLWCNVN
-250 FRYGV
+250 FQYGV

-260 LSKTNGTTVELAN
+260 LSKTNRSTVELAN

-296 KYISIQNNSATST
+296 EYIGIRNNSATST

-349 STNGGANITISTSY
+349 STNGGTNITISTSY

-370 SRYLLGNTGVTD
+370 SR
-382 SNNVNTKWLTF
+382 
-393 ADDSAGIGGKIGI
+393 
-406 SDFWRICGRS
+406 
-416 TGSDKG
+416 
-422 YLEIAT
+422 
-428 ADNSNEPIYI
+428 
-438 RQYQST
+438 
-444 FTTLTRTLTLLDSN
+444 
-458 GNTLFPG
+458 
-465 IIQATALN
+465 
-473 INSANPITWNNGPVQ
+473 
-488 QRIAISDNTTSND
+488 
-501 AVFNFQQSTDSGSTF
+501 
-516 TLLASIYDNG
+516 
-526 TIHSTGFVKTGG
+526 
-538 TGNQYLKADGSVSS
+538 
-552 DIDRQ
+552 
-557 KISDLDVNTL
+557 
-567 AGNTIYWT
+567 
-575 DSDANS
+575 
-581 ATLTNGAFSSSH
+581 
-593 ALLQINN
+593 
-600 YIQGEDYRRS
+600 
-610 RIAFSALGE
+610 
-619 LKVFDDR
+619 
-626 NTSGSGGVWYDV
+626 
-638 LTKKNYST
+638 
-646 IIGIG
+646 
-651 NYYTKSESDSR
+651 
-662 FVNVTGDTMTGPLKF
+662 FVNVTGDTMTGSLKF

-688 NIEGADNIGTT
+688 NIEGADNIGTA
-699 IRIHPGQDGAS
+699 IKIHVGQDGAS

-728 TIEDQT
+728 TIENCT

-756 FEAGGNVITR
+756 FEAGGNVVTR

-782 FQSSS
+782 FQSNA

-801 EHVLYLTTSNLIWKG
+801 EHILYLTTSNLTWKG

-891 WKYDTGNLE
+891 WGYNTGNLE

-928 FDNVDVGG
+928 FDNVNAGG

-952 YFTDIAQADAPENVT
+952 YFTGIAQADAPENVT
-967 YTAGYTSL
+967 YTAGYSTSL

-1009 NRTLYKS
+1009 NGTLYKS

-1072 TVNGSILNVTT
+1072 TVNGNILNVSV
-1083 IQSTDGKYVDIK
+1083 IQSSDGKYVDIK

-1109 KAIIESSG
+1109 KAVIENSG

-1160 LSDLANASDLSKYVP
+1160 LSNLANATDLSKYVP

-1182 YTSGTAPYNYIYLFR
+1182 YTSGTTPYNYVYLFR

-1202 SYSTAMA
+1202 GHSTAMA
-1209 DIEIKVRYGRI
+1209 DIEIKARHGRI

-1228 PEHPYGDGGDIYITK
+1228 PEHPYGDGDDIYITK

-1289 GLGLIY
+1289 GSGLIY

-1312 QYRSINAATLSGWTT
+1312 QYRSIDAATLSGWTT
-1327 SSFYNEFTGNRW
+1327 SNFYNEFTGNQW
-1339 YHLYIDNSSTSG
+1339 YHLYIDNSDTTG

-1363 GETVPQYL
+1363 GEEVPAWL

-1381 SKSNWQSNS
+1381 SKSNWKSNS

-1396 QIAINLSSDTAT
+1396 QIVINLSGDTAT
-1408 IYSTVI
+1408 IYSTVM

-1420 RVLKIGARNYEIQFS
+1420 RVLKIGTRNYEIQFS
-1435 TSSNHLNS
+1435 TGSNYLDS
-1443 NIYYTI
+1443 NIYYTL
-1449 EGDGT
+1449 EGNNT
-1454 YVTCYTELE
+1454 YVTCYTKLE

-1500 GSSTIGSATTPI
+1500 GSSTIGSATVPI

-1517 SPNACSSTSAATANT
+1517 SPKACSSTSAATANT

-1545 LIRANYADQNTMS
+1545 LVRANYADQNTMS

-1599 TSGNNLTW
+1599 TSGNYVTW

-1612 TNNITIPY
+1612 TNNIIIPY

-1692 VKIGYGENGKN
+1692 VKIGYGEDGKN

-1735 NDNEFSVKVGSTNAG
+1735 NGNKFSVKVGSTNAG

-1800 TTIVSS
+1800 TTITSS
-1806 NLTASRALI
+1806 NLTASRVLV
-1815 SNTSGKVAA
+1815 SNSSGKVAV
-1824 SSVTSTELGYL
+1824 SSITSAELGYL
-1835 DGVTSSIQTQLNV
+1835 NGVTSSIQTQLNTI
-1848 VKANCIYRGVCT
+1848 KANCIYRGVCS
-1860 TSSRTVAKTVSVDTD
+1860 TSADTAAKTVSVDGN
-1875 FTLTTGIFVAIRF
+1875 FTLTAGVFVAIRF
-1888 EYGISVNSPTLNVNS
+1888 EQMNAASNPTLNVNN
-1903 TGAKPIY
+1903 TGAKAIFY
-1910 YSGGAYSYT
+1910 RGAAWKTSQD
-1919 ICPIESYDTVIM
+1919 PARQYDTILM
-1931 VYDGSHWM
+1931 TYDGTQWM
-1939 IQQSN
+1939 ISALLEPNKVNFSN
-1944 LISYKL
+1944 ASSTLRAK
-1950 IWANYNL
+1950 NFNL
-1957 GSGTSTRSFNQYAMT
+1957 DTSTSSNGTITR
-1972 VDGNVPKT
+1972 
-1980 EVEAEIS
+1980 
-1987 TSYKNPRLSS
+1987 TSGIQDLYFDSDILS
-1997 TTLIADNANNI
+1997 TTSGLFPHSSNANACITVKTN
-2008 MTFKS
+2008 S
-2013 SGGNY
+2013 GNY
-2018 YNQLMISQ
+2018 YHQIGLSSNKKMYARSFQNVVPNSTTSWYTIPYCEDSQ
-2026 FGRLFTRAFANTLP
+2026 D
-2040 NTSQKWN
+2040 
-2047 IVPLCNGEQIW
+2047 W
-2058 TAYQDFKAGA
+2058 TGYQDFQSGA

-2081 SRVEGIIDKLD
+2081 QNVG
-2092 NIDIIKY
+2092 NILSKINDLNVIKY
-2099 IWEHPNEDSVRY
+2099 IWEHPDESQVKY
-2111 TFGVSSDSLLSLG
+2111 TFGIDANKLLELG

-2129 MVHSRGDDYDTKWVE
+2129 MVHSRNDKHDTKWVE
-2144 YDRFGVLAVKAIQ
+2144 YDRFGVLAIKAIQ
-2157 ELHQEIKQMKNY
+2157 ELCQTIQQMKNR
-2169 IKELENKISR
+2169 IEILENKICLNSI

>member
-38 IANNIVQRNA
+38 IASNIVQRNA

-152 VKSGFVTCGVQ
+152 VKSGSITCGVQ

-179 DYNDVDI
+179 NYNDVDI
-186 TLYVHSVCMQQWG
+186 TLYVHSVYMQQWG

-204 ARLDKSED
+204 ARLNKSED

-218 SLSGIVGNLSPDRF
+218 SLSGIVGNLPPDRF

-237 VSSGLCQLWCNVG
+237 VSSGLCQLWCNVNV
-250 FRYGV
+250 RYGV

-260 LSKTNGTTVELAN
+260 LSKTNRNTVELAN
-273 NGNFYSSNFTTAQSL
+273 NGNFYSSDFTTAQSL

-296 KYISIQNNSATST
+296 EYIGIRNNSATST

-349 STNGGANITISTSY
+349 STNGGTNITISTSY

-370 SRYLLGNTGVTD
+370 
-382 SNNVNTKWLTF
+382 
-393 ADDSAGIGGKIGI
+393 
-406 SDFWRICGRS
+406 
-416 TGSDKG
+416 
-422 YLEIAT
+422 
-428 ADNSNEPIYI
+428 
-438 RQYQST
+438 
-444 FTTLTRTLTLLDSN
+444 
-458 GNTLFPG
+458 
-465 IIQATALN
+465 
-473 INSANPITWNNGPVQ
+473 
-488 QRIAISDNTTSND
+488 
-501 AVFNFQQSTDSGSTF
+501 
-516 TLLASIYDNG
+516 
-526 TIHSTGFVKTGG
+526 
-538 TGNQYLKADGSVSS
+538 
-552 DIDRQ
+552 
-557 KISDLDVNTL
+557 
-567 AGNTIYWT
+567 
-575 DSDANS
+575 
-581 ATLTNGAFSSSH
+581 
-593 ALLQINN
+593 
-600 YIQGEDYRRS
+600 
-610 RIAFSALGE
+610 
-619 LKVFDDR
+619 
-626 NTSGSGGVWYDV
+626 
-638 LTKKNYST
+638 
-646 IIGIG
+646 
-651 NYYTKSESDSR
+651 SR

-699 IRIHPGQDGAS
+699 IKIHVGQDGAS

-728 TIEDQT
+728 TIENYT

-756 FEAGGNVITR
+756 FEAGGNVVTR

-782 FQSSS
+782 FQSNA

-801 EHVLYLTTSNLIWKG
+801 EHILYLTTSNLTWKG

-862 REQEKGWMR
+862 REQERGWMR

-891 WKYDTGNLE
+891 WGYNTGNLE

-928 FDNVDVGG
+928 FDNVDAGG

-952 YFTDIAQADAPENVT
+952 YFTGIAQADAPENVT
-967 YTAGYTSL
+967 YTAGYSTSL

-1009 NRTLYKS
+1009 NGTLYKS

-1072 TVNGSILNVTT
+1072 TVNGNILNVSV
-1083 IQSTDGKYVDIK
+1083 IQSSDGKYVDIK

-1109 KAIIESSG
+1109 KAVIKNSG

-1160 LSDLANASDLSKYVP
+1160 LSNLANATDLSKYVP

-1182 YTSGTAPYNYIYLFR
+1182 YTSGTTPYNYVYLFR

-1202 SYSTAMA
+1202 GHSTAMA
-1209 DIEIKVRYGRI
+1209 DIEIKARRGRI

-1228 PEHPYGDGGDIYITK
+1228 PEHPYGDGDDIYITK

-1289 GLGLIY
+1289 GSGLIY

-1312 QYRSINAATLSGWTT
+1312 QYRSIDAATLSGWTT
-1327 SSFYNEFTGNRW
+1327 SNFYNEFTGNQW
-1339 YHLYIDNSSTSG
+1339 YHLYIDNSDTTG

-1363 GETVPQYL
+1363 GEEVPAWL

-1381 SKSNWQSNS
+1381 SKSNWESNS

-1396 QIAINLSSDTAT
+1396 QIVINLSNDTAT
-1408 IYSTVI
+1408 IYSTVM

-1420 RVLKIGARNYEIQFS
+1420 RVLKIGTRNYEIQFS
-1435 TSSNHLNS
+1435 TGSNYLDS
-1443 NIYYTI
+1443 NIYYTL
-1449 EGDGT
+1449 EGNNT
-1454 YVTCYTELE
+1454 YVTCYTKLE

-1500 GSSTIGSATTPI
+1500 GSSTIGSATVPI

-1517 SPNACSSTSAATANT
+1517 SPKACSSTSAATANT

-1545 LIRANYADQNTMS
+1545 LVRANYADQNTMS

-1599 TSGNNLTW
+1599 TIGNNLTW

-1612 TNNITIPY
+1612 TNNIIIPY

-1692 VKIGYGENGKN
+1692 VKIGYGEDGKN

-1735 NDNEFSVKVGSTNAG
+1735 NGNKFSVKVGSTNAG

-1800 TTIVSS
+1800 TTITSS
-1806 NLTASRALI
+1806 NLTASRVLV
-1815 SNTSGKVAA
+1815 SNSSGKVAV
-1824 SSVTSTELGYL
+1824 SSITSAELGYL
-1835 DGVTSSIQTQLNV
+1835 DGVTSGIQTQINSIKYNWLWYQGKSSGSVTDNPGSTYG
-1848 VKANCIYRGVCT
+1848 AIINGNCPKDSVSKGVYAT
-1860 TSSRTVAKTVSVDTD
+1860 YNDTNM
-1875 FTLTTGIFVAIRF
+1875 
-1888 EYGISVNSPTLNVNS
+1888 S
-1903 TGAKPIY
+1903 
-1910 YSGGAYSYT
+1910 
-1919 ICPIESYDTVIM
+1919 
-1931 VYDGSHWM
+1931 
-1939 IQQSN
+1939 
-1944 LISYKL
+1944 
-1950 IWANYNL
+1950 
-1957 GSGTSTRSFNQYAMT
+1957 
-1972 VDGNVPKT
+1972 
-1980 EVEAEIS
+1980 AED
-1987 TSYKNPRLSS
+1987 
-1997 TTLIADNANNI
+1997 LIADNANTI
-2008 MTFKS
+2008 ITIKS
-2013 SGGNY
+2013 SNGNY
-2018 YNQLMISQ
+2018 FNQLMIAQ
-2026 FGRLFTRAFANTLP
+2026 RGRLFTRSFAGQTV
-2040 NTSQKWN
+2040 TETKGWN
-2047 IVPLCNGEQIW
+2047 VVPLCSAPQIW
-2058 TAYQDFKAGA
+2058 NAYQDFRGGA

-2081 SRVEGIIDKLD
+2081 QNVG
-2092 NIDIIKY
+2092 NILSKINDLNVIKY
-2099 IWEHPNEDSVRY
+2099 IWEHPDESQVKY
-2111 TFGVSSDSLLSLG
+2111 TFGIDANKLLELG

-2129 MVHSRGDDYDTKWVE
+2129 MVHSRNDKHDTKWVE
-2144 YDRFGVLAVKAIQ
+2144 YDRFGVLAIKAIQ
-2157 ELHQEIKQMKNY
+2157 ELCQTIQQMKNR
-2169 IKELENKISR
+2169 IEILENKICLNSI

>member
-20 GSRLLVTNGG
+20 GSRLLVTNGA
-30 DVGYSSES
+30 DVGYSSKS

-152 VKSGFVTCGVQ
+152 VKSGSITCGVQ

-179 DYNDVDI
+179 NYNDVDI
-186 TLYVHSVCMQQWG
+186 TLYVHSVYMQQWG

-204 ARLDKSED
+204 ARLNKSED

-218 SLSGIVGNLSPDRF
+218 SLSGIVGNLPPDRF

-237 VSSGLCQLWCNVG
+237 VSSGLCQLWCNVN
-250 FRYGV
+250 FQYGV

-260 LSKTNGTTVELAN
+260 LSKTNRNTVELAN

-296 KYISIQNNSATST
+296 EYIGIRNNSATST

-349 STNGGANITISTSY
+349 STNGGTNITISTSY

-370 SRYLLGNTGVTD
+370 
-382 SNNVNTKWLTF
+382 
-393 ADDSAGIGGKIGI
+393 
-406 SDFWRICGRS
+406 
-416 TGSDKG
+416 
-422 YLEIAT
+422 
-428 ADNSNEPIYI
+428 
-438 RQYQST
+438 
-444 FTTLTRTLTLLDSN
+444 
-458 GNTLFPG
+458 
-465 IIQATALN
+465 
-473 INSANPITWNNGPVQ
+473 
-488 QRIAISDNTTSND
+488 
-501 AVFNFQQSTDSGSTF
+501 
-516 TLLASIYDNG
+516 
-526 TIHSTGFVKTGG
+526 
-538 TGNQYLKADGSVSS
+538 
-552 DIDRQ
+552 
-557 KISDLDVNTL
+557 
-567 AGNTIYWT
+567 
-575 DSDANS
+575 
-581 ATLTNGAFSSSH
+581 
-593 ALLQINN
+593 
-600 YIQGEDYRRS
+600 
-610 RIAFSALGE
+610 
-619 LKVFDDR
+619 
-626 NTSGSGGVWYDV
+626 
-638 LTKKNYST
+638 
-646 IIGIG
+646 
-651 NYYTKSESDSR
+651 SR

-677 NGATGIGFNST
+677 NGATGIGFNHAS
-688 NIEGADNIGTT
+688 IEGADNIDTT
-699 IRIHPGQDGAS
+699 IKIHLGQDGAS

-728 TIEDQT
+728 TIENCT

-756 FEAGGNVITR
+756 FEAGGNVVTR

-782 FQSSS
+782 FQSNA

-801 EHVLYLTTSNLIWKG
+801 EHILYLTTSNLTWKG

-891 WKYDTGNLE
+891 WNYNTGNLE

-928 FDNVDVGG
+928 FDNVAIGG

-952 YFTDIAQADAPENVT
+952 YFTGIAQADAPENVT
-967 YTAGYTSL
+967 YTAGYSTSL

-1009 NRTLYKS
+1009 NGTLYKS

-1072 TVNGSILNVTT
+1072 TVNGNILNVSV
-1083 IQSTDGKYVDIK
+1083 IQSSDDRYVDIK

-1109 KAIIESSG
+1109 KAVINNSG

-1160 LSDLANASDLSKYVP
+1160 LSNLANATDLSKYVP

-1182 YTSGTAPYNYIYLFR
+1182 YTSGTTPYNYVYLFR

-1202 SYSTAMA
+1202 GHSTAMA
-1209 DIEIKVRYGRI
+1209 DIEIKARRGRI
-1220 RLWVDIRT
+1220 RLWVDIIT
-1228 PEHPYGDGGDIYITK
+1228 PEHPYGDGDDIYITK

-1251 SKRIWYK
+1251 SRRIWYK

-1289 GLGLIY
+1289 GSGLIY

-1312 QYRSINAATLSGWTT
+1312 QYRSIDAATLSGWTT
-1327 SSFYNEFTGNRW
+1327 SNFYNEFTGNQW
-1339 YHLYIDNSSTSG
+1339 YHLYIDNSGTTG

-1363 GETVPQYL
+1363 GEEVPTQL

-1381 SKSNWQSNS
+1381 SKSNWESNS

-1396 QIAINLSSDTAT
+1396 QIVINLSDDTAT
-1408 IYSTVI
+1408 IYSTVM

-1420 RVLKIGARNYEIQFS
+1420 RVLKIGTRNYEIQFS
-1435 TSSNHLNS
+1435 TGSNHLDS
-1443 NIYYTI
+1443 NIYYTL
-1449 EGDGT
+1449 EGNNT
-1454 YVTCYTELE
+1454 YVTCYTKLE

-1500 GSSTIGSATTPI
+1500 GSSTIGSATVPI

-1517 SPNACSSTSAATANT
+1517 SPKACSSTSAATANT

-1545 LIRANYADQNTMS
+1545 LVRANYADQNTMS

-1599 TSGNNLTW
+1599 TNGNNLTW

-1612 TNNITIPY
+1612 TNNIIIPY

-1692 VKIGYGENGKN
+1692 VKIGYGEDGKN

-1735 NDNEFSVKVGSTNAG
+1735 KGNKFSVKVGSTNAG
-1750 NRVVGTAQDGTI
+1750 NRVVGTTEDGTI

-1773 YLLSDWR
+1773 YLLSDWS

-1800 TTIVSS
+1800 TTITSS
-1806 NLTASRALI
+1806 NLTASRVLV
-1815 SNTSGKVAA
+1815 SNSSGKVAV
-1824 SSVTSTELGYL
+1824 SSITSAELGYL
-1835 DGVTSSIQTQLNV
+1835 DGVTSGIQTQINSIKYNWLWYQGKSSGSVTDNPGSTYG
-1848 VKANCIYRGVCT
+1848 AIINGNCPKDSVSKGVYAT
-1860 TSSRTVAKTVSVDTD
+1860 YNDTNM
-1875 FTLTTGIFVAIRF
+1875 
-1888 EYGISVNSPTLNVNS
+1888 S
-1903 TGAKPIY
+1903 
-1910 YSGGAYSYT
+1910 
-1919 ICPIESYDTVIM
+1919 
-1931 VYDGSHWM
+1931 
-1939 IQQSN
+1939 
-1944 LISYKL
+1944 
-1950 IWANYNL
+1950 
-1957 GSGTSTRSFNQYAMT
+1957 
-1972 VDGNVPKT
+1972 
-1980 EVEAEIS
+1980 AED
-1987 TSYKNPRLSS
+1987 
-1997 TTLIADNANNI
+1997 LIADNANTI
-2008 MTFKS
+2008 ITIKS
-2013 SGGNY
+2013 SNGNY
-2018 YNQLMISQ
+2018 FNQLMIAQ
-2026 FGRLFTRAFANTLP
+2026 RGRLFTRSFAGQTV
-2040 NTSQKWN
+2040 TETKGWN
-2047 IVPLCNGEQIW
+2047 VVPLCSAPQIW
-2058 TAYQDFKAGA
+2058 NAYQDFRGGA

-2081 SRVEGIIDKLD
+2081 QNVG
-2092 NIDIIKY
+2092 NILSKINDLNVIKY
-2099 IWEHPNEDSVRY
+2099 IWEHPDESQVKY
-2111 TFGVSSDSLLSLG
+2111 TFGIDANKLLELG

-2129 MVHSRGDDYDTKWVE
+2129 MVHSRNDKHDTKWVE
-2144 YDRFGVLAVKAIQ
+2144 YDRFGVLAIKAIQ
-2157 ELHQEIKQMKNY
+2157 ELCQTIQQMKNR
-2169 IKELENKISR
+2169 IEILENKICLNSI

>member
-20 GSRLLVTNGG
+20 GSRLLVTNGA

-152 VKSGFVTCGVQ
+152 VKSGSITCGVQ

-179 DYNDVDI
+179 NYDDVDI
-186 TLYVHSVCMQQWG
+186 TLYVHSVYMQQWG

-204 ARLDKSED
+204 ARLNKSEN

-218 SLSGIVGNLSPDRF
+218 SLSGIVGNLPPDRF

-237 VSSGLCQLWCNVG
+237 VSSGLCQLWCNVNVQ
-250 FRYGV
+250 YGV

-260 LSKTNGTTVELAN
+260 LSKTNRITVELAN
-273 NGNFYSSNFTTAQSL
+273 NGNFYSSDFTTAQSL
-288 PSDEYADL
+288 PSDEYVDL
-296 KYISIQNNSATST
+296 EYIGIRNNSATST

-370 SRYLLGNTGVTD
+370 SR
-382 SNNVNTKWLTF
+382 
-393 ADDSAGIGGKIGI
+393 
-406 SDFWRICGRS
+406 
-416 TGSDKG
+416 
-422 YLEIAT
+422 
-428 ADNSNEPIYI
+428 
-438 RQYQST
+438 
-444 FTTLTRTLTLLDSN
+444 
-458 GNTLFPG
+458 
-465 IIQATALN
+465 
-473 INSANPITWNNGPVQ
+473 
-488 QRIAISDNTTSND
+488 
-501 AVFNFQQSTDSGSTF
+501 
-516 TLLASIYDNG
+516 
-526 TIHSTGFVKTGG
+526 
-538 TGNQYLKADGSVSS
+538 
-552 DIDRQ
+552 
-557 KISDLDVNTL
+557 
-567 AGNTIYWT
+567 
-575 DSDANS
+575 
-581 ATLTNGAFSSSH
+581 
-593 ALLQINN
+593 
-600 YIQGEDYRRS
+600 
-610 RIAFSALGE
+610 
-619 LKVFDDR
+619 
-626 NTSGSGGVWYDV
+626 
-638 LTKKNYST
+638 
-646 IIGIG
+646 
-651 NYYTKSESDSR
+651 

-677 NGATGIGFNST
+677 NGATGIGFNSA
-688 NIEGADNIGTT
+688 NIEGADNIGT
-699 IRIHPGQDGAS
+699 IIKIHPGQDGAS

-728 TIEDQT
+728 TIENQT

-756 FEAGGNVITR
+756 FEAGGNVVTR

-782 FQSSS
+782 FQSNA

-801 EHVLYLTTSNLIWKG
+801 EHILYLTTSNLTWKG

-878 NAVCGE
+878 NSVCGE

-891 WKYDTGNLE
+891 WNYNTGNLK

-928 FDNVDVGG
+928 FDNVDTGG

-952 YFTDIAQADAPENVT
+952 YFTGIAQADAPENVT
-967 YTAGYTSL
+967 YTAGYSTNL
-975 YIYSQSGPYITQ
+975 YIYSQGGPYITQ
-987 HTGNNINYPIV
+987 HTGANMNYPIV
-998 WSNQN
+998 WSNQS

-1072 TVNGSILNVTT
+1072 TVNGNILNVSV
-1083 IQSTDGKYVDIK
+1083 IQSKDDEYVDIK

-1109 KAIIESSG
+1109 KAVIENSG

-1160 LSDLANASDLSKYVP
+1160 LSNLANATDLSKYVP

-1182 YTSGTAPYNYIYLFR
+1182 YASGTAPYNYVYLFR

-1202 SYSTAMA
+1202 GYSTAMA
-1209 DIEIKVRYGRI
+1209 DIEIKARYGRI

-1228 PEHPYGDGGDIYITK
+1228 PEHPYGDGDNIYITK

-1251 SKRIWYK
+1251 SRRIWYK

-1289 GLGLIY
+1289 GSGLIY

-1312 QYRSINAATLSGWTT
+1312 QYRSIDAATLSGWTT
-1327 SSFYNEFTGNRW
+1327 SNFYNEFTGNQW
-1339 YHLYIDNSSTSG
+1339 YHLYIDNSETTG

-1363 GETVPQYL
+1363 GEEVPAQL

-1396 QIAINLSSDTAT
+1396 QIVINLSNDTAT
-1408 IYSTVI
+1408 IYSTVM

-1420 RVLKIGARNYEIQFS
+1420 RVLKIGTRNYEIQFS
-1435 TSSNHLNS
+1435 TGSNHLDS
-1443 NIYYTI
+1443 NIYYTL
-1449 EGDGT
+1449 EGNNT
-1454 YVTCYTELE
+1454 YVTCYTKLE

-1500 GSSTIGSATTPI
+1500 GSSTIGSATVPI

-1517 SPNACSSTSAATANT
+1517 SPKACSSTSAATANT

-1545 LIRANYADQNTMS
+1545 LVRANYADQNTMS

-1599 TSGNNLTW
+1599 TNGNNLTW

-1612 TNNITIPY
+1612 TNNIIIPY

-1735 NDNEFSVKVGSTNAG
+1735 NGNKFSVKVGSTNAG
-1750 NRVVGTAQDGTI
+1750 NRVVGTTKDGII

-1773 YLLSDWR
+1773 YLLSDWS

-1786 TLLGKKQNTITGGA
+1786 TLLGRKQDTITGGA
-1800 TTIVSS
+1800 TTITSS
-1806 NLTASRALI
+1806 NLIASRVLV
-1815 SNTSGKVAA
+1815 SNSSGKVAV
-1824 SSVTSTELGYL
+1824 SSITSAELRYL
-1835 DGVTSSIQTQLNV
+1835 NGVTSGIQTQINSIKYNWLWYQGKSSGSVTDNPGSTYG
-1848 VKANCIYRGVCT
+1848 AIINGNCPKGSVSKGVYAT
-1860 TSSRTVAKTVSVDTD
+1860 YNDTNM
-1875 FTLTTGIFVAIRF
+1875 
-1888 EYGISVNSPTLNVNS
+1888 S
-1903 TGAKPIY
+1903 
-1910 YSGGAYSYT
+1910 
-1919 ICPIESYDTVIM
+1919 
-1931 VYDGSHWM
+1931 
-1939 IQQSN
+1939 
-1944 LISYKL
+1944 
-1950 IWANYNL
+1950 
-1957 GSGTSTRSFNQYAMT
+1957 
-1972 VDGNVPKT
+1972 
-1980 EVEAEIS
+1980 AED
-1987 TSYKNPRLSS
+1987 
-1997 TTLIADNANNI
+1997 LIADNANTI
-2008 MTFKS
+2008 ITIKS
-2013 SGGNY
+2013 SSGNY
-2018 YNQLMISQ
+2018 FNQLMIAQ
-2026 FGRLFTRAFANTLP
+2026 RGRLFTRSFAGQIVTE
-2040 NTSQKWN
+2040 TKGWN
-2047 IVPLCNGEQIW
+2047 VVPLCSAPQIW
-2058 TAYQDFKAGA
+2058 NAYQDFRGGA
-2068 GNSGSDMRFKKEV
+2068 GNSGSDMRFKKEAQNV
-2081 SRVEGIIDKLD
+2081 G
-2092 NIDIIKY
+2092 NILSKINDLNVIKY
-2099 IWEHPNEDSVRY
+2099 IWEHPDESQVKY
-2111 TFGVSSDSLLSLG
+2111 TFGIDANKLLELG

-2129 MVHSRGDDYDTKWVE
+2129 MVHSRNDKHDTKWVE
-2144 YDRFGVLAVKAIQ
+2144 YDRFGVLAIKAIQ
-2157 ELHQEIKQMKNY
+2157 ELCQTIQQMKNR
-2169 IKELENKISR
+2169 IEILENKICLNSI

>member
-20 GSRLLVTNGG
+20 GSRLLVTNGA

-152 VKSGFVTCGVQ
+152 VKSGSITCGVQ

-179 DYNDVDI
+179 NYNDVDI
-186 TLYVHSVCMQQWG
+186 TLYVHSVYMQQWG

-204 ARLDKSED
+204 ARLNKSED

-218 SLSGIVGNLSPDRF
+218 SLSGIVGNLPPDRF

-237 VSSGLCQLWCNVG
+237 VSSGLCQLWCNVN
-250 FRYGV
+250 FQYGV

-260 LSKTNGTTVELAN
+260 LSKTNRNTVELAN
-273 NGNFYSSNFTTAQSL
+273 NGNFYSSDFTTAQSL

-296 KYISIQNNSATST
+296 EYIGIRNNSATST

-349 STNGGANITISTSY
+349 STNGGTNITISTSY

-370 SRYLLGNTGVTD
+370 
-382 SNNVNTKWLTF
+382 
-393 ADDSAGIGGKIGI
+393 
-406 SDFWRICGRS
+406 
-416 TGSDKG
+416 
-422 YLEIAT
+422 
-428 ADNSNEPIYI
+428 
-438 RQYQST
+438 
-444 FTTLTRTLTLLDSN
+444 
-458 GNTLFPG
+458 
-465 IIQATALN
+465 
-473 INSANPITWNNGPVQ
+473 
-488 QRIAISDNTTSND
+488 
-501 AVFNFQQSTDSGSTF
+501 
-516 TLLASIYDNG
+516 
-526 TIHSTGFVKTGG
+526 
-538 TGNQYLKADGSVSS
+538 
-552 DIDRQ
+552 
-557 KISDLDVNTL
+557 
-567 AGNTIYWT
+567 
-575 DSDANS
+575 
-581 ATLTNGAFSSSH
+581 
-593 ALLQINN
+593 
-600 YIQGEDYRRS
+600 
-610 RIAFSALGE
+610 
-619 LKVFDDR
+619 
-626 NTSGSGGVWYDV
+626 
-638 LTKKNYST
+638 
-646 IIGIG
+646 
-651 NYYTKSESDSR
+651 SR

-699 IRIHPGQDGAS
+699 IKIHVGQDGAS
-710 QDKANLRIGSW
+710 QDKANLRIGSQ

-728 TIEDQT
+728 TVENYT

-756 FEAGGNVITR
+756 FEAGGNVVTR

-782 FQSSS
+782 FQSNA

-801 EHVLYLTTSNLIWKG
+801 EHILYLTTSNLTWKG

-862 REQEKGWMR
+862 REQEEGWMR

-891 WKYDTGNLE
+891 WNYNTENLE

-928 FDNVDVGG
+928 FDNVKTGG

-952 YFTDIAQADAPENVT
+952 YFTGIAQADAPENVT
-967 YTAGYTSL
+967 YTAGYSTSL

-1009 NRTLYKS
+1009 NGTLYKS

-1072 TVNGSILNVTT
+1072 TVNGNILNVSV
-1083 IQSTDGKYVDIK
+1083 IQSSDGKYVDIK
-1095 SPNHGIAFYSKGSL
+1095 SPSHGIAFYSKGSL
-1109 KAIIESSG
+1109 KAVIENSG

-1160 LSDLANASDLSKYVP
+1160 LSNLANATDLSKYVP
-1175 LTQPNTI
+1175 LTQPNAI
-1182 YTSGTAPYNYIYLFR
+1182 YTSGTTPYNYVYLFR

-1202 SYSTAMA
+1202 GHSTAMA

-1228 PEHPYGDGGDIYITK
+1228 PEHPYGDGDDIYITK

-1289 GLGLIY
+1289 GSGLIY
-1295 EPKGQNL
+1295 ESKGQNL

-1312 QYRSINAATLSGWTT
+1312 QYRSIDAATLSGWTT
-1327 SSFYNEFTGNRW
+1327 SNFYNEFTGNQW
-1339 YHLYIDNSSTSG
+1339 YHLYIDNSDTTG

-1363 GETVPQYL
+1363 GEEVPAQL

-1381 SKSNWQSNS
+1381 SKSNWESNS

-1396 QIAINLSSDTAT
+1396 QIVINLSDDTAT
-1408 IYSTVI
+1408 IYSTVM

-1420 RVLKIGARNYEIQFS
+1420 RVLKIGTRNYEIQFS
-1435 TSSNHLNS
+1435 TGSNYLDS
-1443 NIYYTI
+1443 NIYYTL
-1449 EGDGT
+1449 EGNNT
-1454 YVTCYTELE
+1454 YVTCYTKLE

-1500 GSSTIGSATTPI
+1500 GSSTIGSATVPI

-1517 SPNACSSTSAATANT
+1517 SPKACSSTSAATANT

-1545 LIRANYADQNTMS
+1545 LVRANYADQNTMS

-1599 TSGNNLTW
+1599 TIGNNLTW

-1612 TNNITIPY
+1612 TNNIIIPY

-1692 VKIGYGENGKN
+1692 VKIGYGEDGKN
-1703 YPVELNGSGQM
+1703 YPVELNDSGQM

-1735 NDNEFSVKVGSTNAG
+1735 NGNKFSVKVGSTNAG

-1800 TTIVSS
+1800 TTITSS
-1806 NLTASRALI
+1806 NLTASRVLV
-1815 SNTSGKVAA
+1815 SNSSGKVAV
-1824 SSVTSTELGYL
+1824 SSITSAELGYL
-1835 DGVTSSIQTQLNV
+1835 DGVTSGIQTQINSIKYNWLWYQGKSSGSVTDNPGSTYG
-1848 VKANCIYRGVCT
+1848 AIINGNCPKDSVSKGVYAT
-1860 TSSRTVAKTVSVDTD
+1860 YNDTNM
-1875 FTLTTGIFVAIRF
+1875 
-1888 EYGISVNSPTLNVNS
+1888 S
-1903 TGAKPIY
+1903 
-1910 YSGGAYSYT
+1910 
-1919 ICPIESYDTVIM
+1919 
-1931 VYDGSHWM
+1931 
-1939 IQQSN
+1939 
-1944 LISYKL
+1944 
-1950 IWANYNL
+1950 
-1957 GSGTSTRSFNQYAMT
+1957 
-1972 VDGNVPKT
+1972 
-1980 EVEAEIS
+1980 AED
-1987 TSYKNPRLSS
+1987 
-1997 TTLIADNANNI
+1997 LIADNANTI
-2008 MTFKS
+2008 ITIKS
-2013 SGGNY
+2013 SSGNY
-2018 YNQLMISQ
+2018 FNQLMIAQ
-2026 FGRLFTRAFANTLP
+2026 RGRLFTRSFAGQTV
-2040 NTSQKWN
+2040 TETKGWN
-2047 IVPLCNGEQIW
+2047 VVPLCSAPQIW
-2058 TAYQDFKAGA
+2058 NAYQDFRGGA

-2081 SRVEGIIDKLD
+2081 QNVG
-2092 NIDIIKY
+2092 NILSKINDLNVIKY
-2099 IWEHPNEDSVRY
+2099 IWEHPDESQVKY
-2111 TFGVSSDSLLSLG
+2111 TFGIDANKLLELG

-2129 MVHSRGDDYDTKWVE
+2129 MVHSRNDKHDTKWVE
-2144 YDRFGVLAVKAIQ
+2144 YDRFGVLAIKAIQ
-2157 ELHQEIKQMKNY
+2157 ELCQTIQQMKNR
-2169 IKELENKISR
+2169 IEILENKICLNSI

>member
-20 GSRLLVTNGG
+20 GSRLLVTNGA

-152 VKSGFVTCGVQ
+152 VKSGSITCGVQ

-179 DYNDVDI
+179 NYNDVDI
-186 TLYVHSVCMQQWG
+186 TLYVHSVYMQQWG

-204 ARLDKSED
+204 ARLNKSEN

-218 SLSGIVGNLSPDRF
+218 SLSGIVGNLPPDRF

-237 VSSGLCQLWCNVG
+237 VSSGLCQLWCNVNLQ
-250 FRYGV
+250 YGV

-260 LSKTNGTTVELAN
+260 LSKTNRNTVELAN
-273 NGNFYSSNFTTAQSL
+273 NGNFYSSDFTTAQSL

-296 KYISIQNNSATST
+296 EYIGIRNNSATSN
-309 KLQTARTINGT
+309 KLRTARTINGT

-370 SRYLLGNTGVTD
+370 SR
-382 SNNVNTKWLTF
+382 
-393 ADDSAGIGGKIGI
+393 
-406 SDFWRICGRS
+406 
-416 TGSDKG
+416 
-422 YLEIAT
+422 
-428 ADNSNEPIYI
+428 
-438 RQYQST
+438 
-444 FTTLTRTLTLLDSN
+444 
-458 GNTLFPG
+458 
-465 IIQATALN
+465 
-473 INSANPITWNNGPVQ
+473 
-488 QRIAISDNTTSND
+488 
-501 AVFNFQQSTDSGSTF
+501 
-516 TLLASIYDNG
+516 
-526 TIHSTGFVKTGG
+526 
-538 TGNQYLKADGSVSS
+538 
-552 DIDRQ
+552 
-557 KISDLDVNTL
+557 
-567 AGNTIYWT
+567 
-575 DSDANS
+575 
-581 ATLTNGAFSSSH
+581 
-593 ALLQINN
+593 
-600 YIQGEDYRRS
+600 
-610 RIAFSALGE
+610 
-619 LKVFDDR
+619 
-626 NTSGSGGVWYDV
+626 
-638 LTKKNYST
+638 
-646 IIGIG
+646 
-651 NYYTKSESDSR
+651 

-699 IRIHPGQDGAS
+699 IKIHVGQDGAS

-728 TIEDQT
+728 TIENQT

-756 FEAGGNVITR
+756 FEAGGNVVTR

-782 FQSSS
+782 FQSNA

-801 EHVLYLTTSNLIWKG
+801 EHILYLTTSNLTWKG

-891 WKYDTGNLE
+891 WGHNTGNLE

-928 FDNVDVGG
+928 FDNVDIGG

-952 YFTDIAQADAPENVT
+952 YFTGIAQADAPENVT
-967 YTAGYTSL
+967 YTAGYSTSL
-975 YIYSQSGPYITQ
+975 YIYSQGGPYITQ
-987 HTGNNINYPIV
+987 HTGANMNYPIV
-998 WSNQN
+998 WSNQS

-1072 TVNGSILNVTT
+1072 TVNGNILNVSV
-1083 IQSTDGKYVDIK
+1083 IQSSDGKYVDIK

-1109 KAIIESSG
+1109 KAVIENSG

-1145 SSDSYVLLGGGGHKA
+1145 SSDSYVLLGGGGHEA
-1160 LSDLANASDLSKYVP
+1160 LSNLANATDLSKYVP

-1182 YTSGTAPYNYIYLFR
+1182 YTSGTTPYNYVYLFR

-1202 SYSTAMA
+1202 GHSTAMA
-1209 DIEIKVRYGRI
+1209 DIEIKARRGRI

-1228 PEHPYGDGGDIYITK
+1228 PEHPYGDGDDIYITK

-1289 GLGLIY
+1289 GSGLIY

-1312 QYRSINAATLSGWTT
+1312 QYRSIDAATLSGWTT
-1327 SSFYNEFTGNRW
+1327 SNFYNEFTGNQW
-1339 YHLYIDNSSTSG
+1339 YHLYIDNSDTTG

-1363 GETVPQYL
+1363 GEEVPAWL

-1396 QIAINLSSDTAT
+1396 QIVINLSNDTAT
-1408 IYSTVI
+1408 IYSTVM

-1420 RVLKIGARNYEIQFS
+1420 RVLKIGTRNYEIQFS
-1435 TSSNHLNS
+1435 TGSNYLDS
-1443 NIYYTI
+1443 NIYYTL
-1449 EGDGT
+1449 EGNNT
-1454 YVTCYTELE
+1454 YVTCYTKLE

-1500 GSSTIGSATTPI
+1500 GSSTIGSATVPI

-1517 SPNACSSTSAATANT
+1517 SPKACSSTSAATANT

-1545 LIRANYADQNTMS
+1545 LVRANYADQNTMS

-1599 TSGNNLTW
+1599 TIGNNLTW

-1612 TNNITIPY
+1612 INNIIIPY

-1692 VKIGYGENGKN
+1692 VKIGYGEDGKN

-1735 NDNEFSVKVGSTNAG
+1735 NGNKFSVKVGSTNAG

-1800 TTIVSS
+1800 TTITSS
-1806 NLTASRALI
+1806 NLTASRVLV
-1815 SNTSGKVAA
+1815 SNSSGKVAV
-1824 SSVTSTELGYL
+1824 SSITSAELGYL
-1835 DGVTSSIQTQLNV
+1835 DGVTSGIQTQINSIKYNWLWYQGKSSGSVTDNPGSTYG
-1848 VKANCIYRGVCT
+1848 AIINGNCPKDSVSKGVYAT
-1860 TSSRTVAKTVSVDTD
+1860 YNDTNM
-1875 FTLTTGIFVAIRF
+1875 
-1888 EYGISVNSPTLNVNS
+1888 S
-1903 TGAKPIY
+1903 
-1910 YSGGAYSYT
+1910 
-1919 ICPIESYDTVIM
+1919 
-1931 VYDGSHWM
+1931 
-1939 IQQSN
+1939 
-1944 LISYKL
+1944 
-1950 IWANYNL
+1950 
-1957 GSGTSTRSFNQYAMT
+1957 
-1972 VDGNVPKT
+1972 
-1980 EVEAEIS
+1980 AED
-1987 TSYKNPRLSS
+1987 
-1997 TTLIADNANNI
+1997 LIADNANTI
-2008 MTFKS
+2008 ITIKS
-2013 SGGNY
+2013 SNGNY
-2018 YNQLMISQ
+2018 FNQLMIAQ
-2026 FGRLFTRAFANTLP
+2026 RGRLFTRSFAGQTV
-2040 NTSQKWN
+2040 TETKGWN
-2047 IVPLCNGEQIW
+2047 VVPLCSAPQIW
-2058 TAYQDFKAGA
+2058 NAYQDFRGGA

-2081 SRVEGIIDKLD
+2081 QNVG
-2092 NIDIIKY
+2092 NILSKINDLNVIKY
-2099 IWEHPNEDSVRY
+2099 IWEHPDESQVKY
-2111 TFGVSSDSLLSLG
+2111 TFGIDANKLLELG

-2129 MVHSRGDDYDTKWVE
+2129 MVHSRNDKHDTKWVE
-2144 YDRFGVLAVKAIQ
+2144 YDRFGVLAIKAIQ
-2157 ELHQEIKQMKNY
+2157 ELCQTIQQMKNR
-2169 IKELENKISR
+2169 IEILENKICLNSI

>member
-20 GSRLLVTNGG
+20 GSRLLVTNGA

-133 KCVQNLN
+133 KRVQNLN
-140 ADLLDDW
+140 ADLLDNW

-152 VKSGFVTCGVQ
+152 VKSGSITCGVQ

-179 DYNDVDI
+179 NCNDVDI
-186 TLYVHSVCMQQWG
+186 TLYVHSVYMQQWG

-204 ARLDKSED
+204 ARLNESEN
-212 ARSMNV
+212 ARSMKV
-218 SLSGIVGNLSPDRF
+218 SLSGIVGNLPPDRF

-237 VSSGLCQLWCNVG
+237 VSSGLCQLWCNVN

-260 LSKTNGTTVELAN
+260 LSKTNRSTVELAN

-296 KYISIQNNSATST
+296 EYIGILNNSATST

-370 SRYLLGNTGVTD
+370 SR
-382 SNNVNTKWLTF
+382 
-393 ADDSAGIGGKIGI
+393 
-406 SDFWRICGRS
+406 
-416 TGSDKG
+416 
-422 YLEIAT
+422 
-428 ADNSNEPIYI
+428 
-438 RQYQST
+438 
-444 FTTLTRTLTLLDSN
+444 
-458 GNTLFPG
+458 
-465 IIQATALN
+465 
-473 INSANPITWNNGPVQ
+473 
-488 QRIAISDNTTSND
+488 
-501 AVFNFQQSTDSGSTF
+501 
-516 TLLASIYDNG
+516 
-526 TIHSTGFVKTGG
+526 
-538 TGNQYLKADGSVSS
+538 
-552 DIDRQ
+552 
-557 KISDLDVNTL
+557 
-567 AGNTIYWT
+567 
-575 DSDANS
+575 
-581 ATLTNGAFSSSH
+581 
-593 ALLQINN
+593 
-600 YIQGEDYRRS
+600 
-610 RIAFSALGE
+610 
-619 LKVFDDR
+619 
-626 NTSGSGGVWYDV
+626 
-638 LTKKNYST
+638 
-646 IIGIG
+646 
-651 NYYTKSESDSR
+651 

-699 IRIHPGQDGAS
+699 IKIHVGQDGAS

-728 TIEDQT
+728 TIENYT

-756 FEAGGNVITR
+756 FEAGGNVVTG
-766 SRAIAQMGG
+766 SRAIAQRGG

-782 FQSSS
+782 FQSNA

-801 EHVLYLTTSNLIWKG
+801 EHILYLTTSNLTWKG

-891 WKYDTGNLE
+891 WNYNTGNLE

-928 FDNVDVGG
+928 FDNVKAGG

-952 YFTDIAQADAPENVT
+952 YFTGIAQADAPENVT
-967 YTAGYTSL
+967 YTAGYSTSL

-1009 NRTLYKS
+1009 NGTLYKS

-1072 TVNGSILNVTT
+1072 TVNGNILNVSV
-1083 IQSTDGKYVDIK
+1083 IQSKDDGYVDIK

-1109 KAIIESSG
+1109 KAVIENSG

-1160 LSDLANASDLSKYVP
+1160 LSNLANATDLSKYVP

-1182 YTSGTAPYNYIYLFR
+1182 YTSGTTPYNYVYLFR

-1202 SYSTAMA
+1202 GYSTAMA
-1209 DIEIKVRYGRI
+1209 DIEIKARYGRI

-1228 PEHPYGDGGDIYITK
+1228 LEHPYGDGDDIYITK

-1274 CGAWNSGQYGIVQKG
+1274 CGAWNNGQYGIVQKG

-1312 QYRSINAATLSGWTT
+1312 QYRSIDAATLSGWTT
-1327 SSFYNEFTGNRW
+1327 SNFYNEFTGNQW
-1339 YHLYIDNSSTSG
+1339 YHLYIDNSGTTG

-1363 GETVPQYL
+1363 GEEVPTWL

-1381 SKSNWQSNS
+1381 SKSNWESNS

-1396 QIAINLSSDTAT
+1396 QIVINLSNDTAT
-1408 IYSTVI
+1408 IYSTVM

-1420 RVLKIGARNYEIQFS
+1420 RVLKIGIRNYEIQFS
-1435 TSSNHLNS
+1435 TGSNHLDS
-1443 NIYYTI
+1443 NIYYTL
-1449 EGDGT
+1449 EGNNT
-1454 YVTCYTELE
+1454 YVTCYTKLE

-1500 GSSTIGSATTPI
+1500 GSSTIGSATVPI

-1517 SPNACSSTSAATANT
+1517 SPKACSSTSAATANT

-1545 LIRANYADQNTMS
+1545 LVRANYADQNTMS

-1599 TSGNNLTW
+1599 TNGNNLTW

-1612 TNNITIPY
+1612 TNNIIIPY

-1662 NVQFAT
+1662 NVQFTT

-1692 VKIGYGENGKN
+1692 VKIGYPESGKN
-1703 YPVELNGSGQM
+1703 YPVELNSSGQM

-1735 NDNEFSVKVGSTNAG
+1735 NGNKFSVKVGSTNAG

-1773 YLLSDWR
+1773 YLLSDWS

-1800 TTIVSS
+1800 TTITSS
-1806 NLTASRALI
+1806 NLTASRVLV
-1815 SNTSGKVAA
+1815 SNSSGKVAV
-1824 SSVTSTELGYL
+1824 SSITSAELGYL
-1835 DGVTSSIQTQLNV
+1835 DGVTSGIQTQINSIKYNWLWYQGKSSGSVTDNPGSTYG
-1848 VKANCIYRGVCT
+1848 AIINGNCPKDSVSKGVYAT
-1860 TSSRTVAKTVSVDTD
+1860 YNDTNM
-1875 FTLTTGIFVAIRF
+1875 
-1888 EYGISVNSPTLNVNS
+1888 S
-1903 TGAKPIY
+1903 
-1910 YSGGAYSYT
+1910 
-1919 ICPIESYDTVIM
+1919 
-1931 VYDGSHWM
+1931 
-1939 IQQSN
+1939 
-1944 LISYKL
+1944 
-1950 IWANYNL
+1950 
-1957 GSGTSTRSFNQYAMT
+1957 
-1972 VDGNVPKT
+1972 
-1980 EVEAEIS
+1980 AED
-1987 TSYKNPRLSS
+1987 
-1997 TTLIADNANNI
+1997 LIADNANTI
-2008 MTFKS
+2008 ITIKS
-2013 SGGNY
+2013 SSGNY
-2018 YNQLMISQ
+2018 FNQLMIAQ
-2026 FGRLFTRAFANTLP
+2026 RGRLFTRSFANQTV
-2040 NTSQKWN
+2040 TETKGWN
-2047 IVPLCNGEQIW
+2047 VVPLCSAPQIW
-2058 TAYQDFKAGA
+2058 NAYQDFRGGA

-2081 SRVEGIIDKLD
+2081 QNVG
-2092 NIDIIKY
+2092 NILSKINDLNVIKY
-2099 IWEHPNEDSVRY
+2099 IWEHPDESQVKY
-2111 TFGVSSDSLLSLG
+2111 TFGIDANKLLELG

-2129 MVHSRGDDYDTKWVE
+2129 MVHSRNDKHDTKWVE
-2144 YDRFGVLAVKAIQ
+2144 YDRFGVLAIKAIQ
-2157 ELHQEIKQMKNY
+2157 ELCQTIQQMKNR
-2169 IKELENKISR
+2169 IEILENKICLNSI

>member
-20 GSRLLVTNGG
+20 GSRLLVTNGA

-152 VKSGFVTCGVQ
+152 VKSGSITCGVQ

-179 DYNDVDI
+179 NYNDVDI
-186 TLYVHSVCMQQWG
+186 TLYVHSVYMQQWG

-204 ARLDKSED
+204 ARLNKSED

-218 SLSGIVGNLSPDRF
+218 SLSGIVGNLPPDRF

-237 VSSGLCQLWCNVG
+237 VSSGLCQLWCNVN
-250 FRYGV
+250 FQYGV

-260 LSKTNGTTVELAN
+260 LSKTNRNTVELAN
-273 NGNFYSSNFTTAQSL
+273 NGNFYSSDFTTAQSL

-296 KYISIQNNSATST
+296 EYIGIRNNSATST

-349 STNGGANITISTSY
+349 STNGGTNITISTSY

-370 SRYLLGNTGVTD
+370 
-382 SNNVNTKWLTF
+382 
-393 ADDSAGIGGKIGI
+393 
-406 SDFWRICGRS
+406 
-416 TGSDKG
+416 
-422 YLEIAT
+422 
-428 ADNSNEPIYI
+428 
-438 RQYQST
+438 
-444 FTTLTRTLTLLDSN
+444 
-458 GNTLFPG
+458 
-465 IIQATALN
+465 
-473 INSANPITWNNGPVQ
+473 
-488 QRIAISDNTTSND
+488 
-501 AVFNFQQSTDSGSTF
+501 
-516 TLLASIYDNG
+516 
-526 TIHSTGFVKTGG
+526 
-538 TGNQYLKADGSVSS
+538 
-552 DIDRQ
+552 
-557 KISDLDVNTL
+557 
-567 AGNTIYWT
+567 
-575 DSDANS
+575 
-581 ATLTNGAFSSSH
+581 
-593 ALLQINN
+593 
-600 YIQGEDYRRS
+600 
-610 RIAFSALGE
+610 
-619 LKVFDDR
+619 
-626 NTSGSGGVWYDV
+626 
-638 LTKKNYST
+638 
-646 IIGIG
+646 
-651 NYYTKSESDSR
+651 SR

-699 IRIHPGQDGAS
+699 IKIHVGQDGAS

-728 TIEDQT
+728 TIENYT

-756 FEAGGNVITR
+756 FEAGGNVVTR

-782 FQSSS
+782 FQSNA

-801 EHVLYLTTSNLIWKG
+801 EHILYLTTSNLTWKG

-891 WKYDTGNLE
+891 WGYNTGNLE

-928 FDNVDVGG
+928 FDNVNAGG

-952 YFTDIAQADAPENVT
+952 YFTGIAQADAPENVT
-967 YTAGYTSL
+967 YTAGYSTSL

-987 HTGNNINYPIV
+987 HTGDNINYPIV

-1009 NRTLYKS
+1009 NGTLYKS

-1072 TVNGSILNVTT
+1072 TVNGNILNVSV
-1083 IQSTDGKYVDIK
+1083 IQSSDGKYVDIK

-1109 KAIIESSG
+1109 KAVIENSG

-1160 LSDLANASDLSKYVP
+1160 LSNLANATDLSKYVP

-1182 YTSGTAPYNYIYLFR
+1182 YTSGTTPYNYVYLFR

-1202 SYSTAMA
+1202 GHSTAMA
-1209 DIEIKVRYGRI
+1209 DIEIKARRGRI
-1220 RLWVDIRT
+1220 RLWVDIIT
-1228 PEHPYGDGGDIYITK
+1228 PEHPYGDGDDIYITK

-1289 GLGLIY
+1289 GSGLIY

-1312 QYRSINAATLSGWTT
+1312 QYRSIDAATLSGWTT
-1327 SSFYNEFTGNRW
+1327 SNFYNEFTGNQW
-1339 YHLYIDNSSTSG
+1339 YHLYIDNSNTTG

-1363 GETVPQYL
+1363 GEEVPAQL

-1381 SKSNWQSNS
+1381 SKSNWESNS

-1396 QIAINLSSDTAT
+1396 QIVINLSDDTAT
-1408 IYSTVI
+1408 IYSTVM

-1420 RVLKIGARNYEIQFS
+1420 RVLKIGTRNYEIQFS
-1435 TSSNHLNS
+1435 TGSNHLDS
-1443 NIYYTI
+1443 NIYYTL
-1449 EGDGT
+1449 EGNNT
-1454 YVTCYTELE
+1454 YVTCYTKLE

-1500 GSSTIGSATTPI
+1500 GSSTIGSATVPI

-1517 SPNACSSTSAATANT
+1517 SPKACSSTSAATANT

-1545 LIRANYADQNTMS
+1545 LVRANYADQNTMS

-1599 TSGNNLTW
+1599 TNGNNLTW

-1612 TNNITIPY
+1612 TNNIIIPY

-1735 NDNEFSVKVGSTNAG
+1735 NGNKFSVKVGSTNAG
-1750 NRVVGTAQDGTI
+1750 NRVVGTAEDGTI

-1786 TLLGKKQNTITGGA
+1786 TLLGEKQNTITGGA
-1800 TTIVSS
+1800 TTITSS
-1806 NLTASRALI
+1806 NLTASRVLV
-1815 SNTSGKVAA
+1815 SNSSGKVAV
-1824 SSVTSTELGYL
+1824 SSITSEQLRYL
-1835 DGVTSSIQTQLNV
+1835 NGVTSSIQTQLNTI
-1848 VKANCIYRGVCT
+1848 KANCIYRGVCS
-1860 TSSRTVAKTVSVDTD
+1860 TSANTAAKTVSVDSN
-1875 FTLTTGIFVAIRF
+1875 FTLTAGVFVAIRF
-1888 EYGISVNSPTLNVNS
+1888 EQMNAASNPTLNVNN
-1903 TGAKPIY
+1903 TGAKAIFY
-1910 YSGGAYSYT
+1910 RGAAWKTSQD
-1919 ICPIESYDTVIM
+1919 PARQYDTILM
-1931 VYDGSHWM
+1931 TYDGTQWM
-1939 IQQSN
+1939 ISALLEPNKVNFSN
-1944 LISYKL
+1944 ASSTLRAK
-1950 IWANYNL
+1950 NFNL
-1957 GSGTSTRSFNQYAMT
+1957 DTSTSSNGTITR
-1972 VDGNVPKT
+1972 
-1980 EVEAEIS
+1980 
-1987 TSYKNPRLSS
+1987 TSGIQDLYFDSDILS
-1997 TTLIADNANNI
+1997 TTSGLFPHSSNANACITVKTN
-2008 MTFKS
+2008 S
-2013 SGGNY
+2013 GNY
-2018 YNQLMISQ
+2018 YHQIGLSSNKKMYARSFQNVVPNSTTSWYTIPYCEDSQ
-2026 FGRLFTRAFANTLP
+2026 D
-2040 NTSQKWN
+2040 
-2047 IVPLCNGEQIW
+2047 W
-2058 TAYQDFKAGA
+2058 TGYQDFQSGA

-2081 SRVEGIIDKLD
+2081 QNVG
-2092 NIDIIKY
+2092 NILSKINDLNVIKY
-2099 IWEHPNEDSVRY
+2099 IWEHPDESQVKY
-2111 TFGVSSDSLLSLG
+2111 TFGIDANKLLELG

-2129 MVHSRGDDYDTKWVE
+2129 MVHSRNDKHDTKWVE
-2144 YDRFGVLAVKAIQ
+2144 YDRFGVLAIKAIQ
-2157 ELHQEIKQMKNY
+2157 ELCQTIQQMKNR
-2169 IKELENKISR
+2169 IEILENKICLNSI

>member
-20 GSRLLVTNGG
+20 GSRLLVTNGA

-140 ADLLDDW
+140 ADLLDNW

-179 DYNDVDI
+179 NYNDVDI
-186 TLYVHSVCMQQWG
+186 TLYVHSVYMQQWG

-204 ARLDKSED
+204 ARLNKSED

-218 SLSGIVGNLSPDRF
+218 SLSGIVGNLPPDRF

-237 VSSGLCQLWCNVG
+237 VSSGLCQLWCNVN
-250 FRYGV
+250 FQYGV

-260 LSKTNGTTVELAN
+260 LSKTNRNTVELAN
-273 NGNFYSSNFTTAQSL
+273 NGNFYSSDFTTAQSL
-288 PSDEYADL
+288 PSDEYANL
-296 KYISIQNNSATST
+296 EYIGIRNNSATST

-349 STNGGANITISTSY
+349 STNGGTNITISTSY

-370 SRYLLGNTGVTD
+370 
-382 SNNVNTKWLTF
+382 
-393 ADDSAGIGGKIGI
+393 
-406 SDFWRICGRS
+406 
-416 TGSDKG
+416 
-422 YLEIAT
+422 
-428 ADNSNEPIYI
+428 
-438 RQYQST
+438 
-444 FTTLTRTLTLLDSN
+444 
-458 GNTLFPG
+458 
-465 IIQATALN
+465 
-473 INSANPITWNNGPVQ
+473 
-488 QRIAISDNTTSND
+488 
-501 AVFNFQQSTDSGSTF
+501 
-516 TLLASIYDNG
+516 
-526 TIHSTGFVKTGG
+526 
-538 TGNQYLKADGSVSS
+538 
-552 DIDRQ
+552 
-557 KISDLDVNTL
+557 
-567 AGNTIYWT
+567 
-575 DSDANS
+575 
-581 ATLTNGAFSSSH
+581 
-593 ALLQINN
+593 
-600 YIQGEDYRRS
+600 
-610 RIAFSALGE
+610 
-619 LKVFDDR
+619 
-626 NTSGSGGVWYDV
+626 
-638 LTKKNYST
+638 
-646 IIGIG
+646 
-651 NYYTKSESDSR
+651 SR

-699 IRIHPGQDGAS
+699 IKIHVGQDGAS

-728 TIEDQT
+728 TIENYT

-756 FEAGGNVITR
+756 FEAGGNVVTR

-782 FQSSS
+782 FQSNA

-801 EHVLYLTTSNLIWKG
+801 EHILYLTTSNLTWKG

-878 NAVCGE
+878 DAVCGE

-891 WKYDTGNLE
+891 WKDNTGNLE

-928 FDNVDVGG
+928 FDNVDAGG

-952 YFTDIAQADAPENVT
+952 YFTGIAQADAPENVT
-967 YTAGYTSL
+967 YTAGYSTSL

-998 WSNQN
+998 WSNQS

-1009 NRTLYKS
+1009 NGTLYKS

-1072 TVNGSILNVTT
+1072 TVNGNILNVSV
-1083 IQSTDGKYVDIK
+1083 IQSSDGKYVDIK

-1109 KAIIESSG
+1109 KAVIENSG

-1160 LSDLANASDLSKYVP
+1160 LSNLANATDLSKYVP

-1182 YTSGTAPYNYIYLFR
+1182 YTSGTTPYNYVYLFR

-1209 DIEIKVRYGRI
+1209 DIEIKARYGRI
-1220 RLWVDIRT
+1220 RLWVDMRT
-1228 PEHPYGDGGDIYITK
+1228 PEHPYGDGDNIYITK

-1289 GLGLIY
+1289 GSGLIY

-1312 QYRSINAATLSGWTT
+1312 QYRSIDAATLSGWTT
-1327 SSFYNEFTGNRW
+1327 SNFYNEFTGNQW
-1339 YHLYIDNSSTSG
+1339 YHLYIDNSNTTG

-1363 GETVPQYL
+1363 GEEVPAQL

-1381 SKSNWQSNS
+1381 SKSNWESNS

-1396 QIAINLSSDTAT
+1396 QIVINLSDDTAT
-1408 IYSTVI
+1408 IYSTVM

-1420 RVLKIGARNYEIQFS
+1420 RVLKIGTRNYEIQFS
-1435 TSSNHLNS
+1435 TGSNHLDS
-1443 NIYYTI
+1443 NIYYTL
-1449 EGDGT
+1449 EGNNT
-1454 YVTCYTELE
+1454 YVTCYTKLE

-1500 GSSTIGSATTPI
+1500 GSSTIGSATVPI

-1517 SPNACSSTSAATANT
+1517 SPKACSSTSAATANT

-1545 LIRANYADQNTMS
+1545 LVRANYADQNTMS

-1599 TSGNNLTW
+1599 TNGNNLTW

-1612 TNNITIPY
+1612 TNNIIIPY

-1735 NDNEFSVKVGSTNAG
+1735 NGNKFSVKVGSTNAG
-1750 NRVVGTAQDGTI
+1750 NRVVGTAEDGTI

-1786 TLLGKKQNTITGGA
+1786 TLLGEKQNTITGGA
-1800 TTIVSS
+1800 TTITSS
-1806 NLTASRALI
+1806 NLTASRVLV
-1815 SNTSGKVAA
+1815 SNSSGKVAV
-1824 SSVTSTELGYL
+1824 SSITSEQLRYL
-1835 DGVTSSIQTQLNV
+1835 NGVTSSIQTQLNTI
-1848 VKANCIYRGVCT
+1848 KANCIYRGVCS
-1860 TSSRTVAKTVSVDTD
+1860 TSANTAAKTVSVDSN
-1875 FTLTTGIFVAIRF
+1875 FTLTAGVFVAIRF
-1888 EYGISVNSPTLNVNS
+1888 EQMNAASNPTLNVNN
-1903 TGAKPIY
+1903 TGAKAIFY
-1910 YSGGAYSYT
+1910 RGAAWKTSQD
-1919 ICPIESYDTVIM
+1919 PARQYDTILM
-1931 VYDGSHWM
+1931 TYDGTQWM
-1939 IQQSN
+1939 ISALLEPNKVNFSN
-1944 LISYKL
+1944 ASSTLRAK
-1950 IWANYNL
+1950 NFNL
-1957 GSGTSTRSFNQYAMT
+1957 DTSTSSNGTITR
-1972 VDGNVPKT
+1972 
-1980 EVEAEIS
+1980 
-1987 TSYKNPRLSS
+1987 TSGIQDLYFDSDILS
-1997 TTLIADNANNI
+1997 TTSGLFPHSSNANACITVKTN
-2008 MTFKS
+2008 S
-2013 SGGNY
+2013 GNY
-2018 YNQLMISQ
+2018 YHQIGLSSNKKMYARSFQNVVPNSTTSWYTIPYCEDSQ
-2026 FGRLFTRAFANTLP
+2026 D
-2040 NTSQKWN
+2040 
-2047 IVPLCNGEQIW
+2047 W
-2058 TAYQDFKAGA
+2058 TGYQDFQSGA

-2081 SRVEGIIDKLD
+2081 QNVG
-2092 NIDIIKY
+2092 NILSKINDLNVIKY
-2099 IWEHPNEDSVRY
+2099 IWEHPDESQVKY
-2111 TFGVSSDSLLSLG
+2111 TFGIDANKLLELG

-2129 MVHSRGDDYDTKWVE
+2129 MVHSRNDKHDTKWVE
-2144 YDRFGVLAVKAIQ
+2144 YDRFGVLAIKAIQ
-2157 ELHQEIKQMKNY
+2157 ELCQTIQQMKNR
-2169 IKELENKISR
+2169 IEILENKICLNSI

>member
-20 GSRLLVTNGG
+20 GSRLLVTNGA

-152 VKSGFVTCGVQ
+152 VKSGSITCGVQ

-179 DYNDVDI
+179 NYNDVDI
-186 TLYVHSVCMQQWG
+186 TLYVHSVYMQQWG

-204 ARLDKSED
+204 ARLNKSED

-218 SLSGIVGNLSPDRF
+218 SLSGIVGNLPQDRF

-237 VSSGLCQLWCNVG
+237 VSSGLCQLWCNVN
-250 FRYGV
+250 FQYGV

-260 LSKTNGTTVELAN
+260 LSKTNRNTVELAN
-273 NGNFYSSNFTTAQSL
+273 NGNFYSSDFTTAQSL

-296 KYISIQNNSATST
+296 EYIGIRNNSATST

-349 STNGGANITISTSY
+349 STNGGTNITISTSY

-370 SRYLLGNTGVTD
+370 
-382 SNNVNTKWLTF
+382 
-393 ADDSAGIGGKIGI
+393 
-406 SDFWRICGRS
+406 
-416 TGSDKG
+416 
-422 YLEIAT
+422 
-428 ADNSNEPIYI
+428 
-438 RQYQST
+438 
-444 FTTLTRTLTLLDSN
+444 
-458 GNTLFPG
+458 
-465 IIQATALN
+465 
-473 INSANPITWNNGPVQ
+473 
-488 QRIAISDNTTSND
+488 
-501 AVFNFQQSTDSGSTF
+501 
-516 TLLASIYDNG
+516 
-526 TIHSTGFVKTGG
+526 
-538 TGNQYLKADGSVSS
+538 
-552 DIDRQ
+552 
-557 KISDLDVNTL
+557 
-567 AGNTIYWT
+567 
-575 DSDANS
+575 
-581 ATLTNGAFSSSH
+581 
-593 ALLQINN
+593 
-600 YIQGEDYRRS
+600 
-610 RIAFSALGE
+610 
-619 LKVFDDR
+619 
-626 NTSGSGGVWYDV
+626 
-638 LTKKNYST
+638 
-646 IIGIG
+646 
-651 NYYTKSESDSR
+651 SR

-699 IRIHPGQDGAS
+699 IKIHLGQDGAS

-728 TIEDQT
+728 TIENQT

-756 FEAGGNVITR
+756 FEAGGNVVTR

-782 FQSSS
+782 FQSNA

-801 EHVLYLTTSNLIWKG
+801 EHILYLTTSNLTWKG

-891 WKYDTGNLE
+891 WNHNTGNLE
-900 VVECLYARGNR
+900 VVECLYARGDR

-928 FDNVDVGG
+928 FDNVNAGG

-952 YFTDIAQADAPENVT
+952 YFTGIAQADAPENVT
-967 YTAGYTSL
+967 YTAGYSTSL

-1009 NRTLYKS
+1009 NGTLYKS

-1072 TVNGSILNVTT
+1072 TVNGNILNVSV
-1083 IQSTDGKYVDIK
+1083 IQSKDDEYVDIK
-1095 SPNHGIAFYSKGSL
+1095 SQNHGIAFYSKGSL
-1109 KAIIESSG
+1109 KAVIKNSG

-1160 LSDLANASDLSKYVP
+1160 LSNLANATDLSKYVP

-1182 YTSGTAPYNYIYLFR
+1182 YTSGTTPYNYVYLFR

-1202 SYSTAMA
+1202 GYSTAMA
-1209 DIEIKVRYGRI
+1209 DIEIKARRGRI

-1228 PEHPYGDGGDIYITK
+1228 PEHPYGDGDDIYITK

-1289 GLGLIY
+1289 GSGLIY

-1312 QYRSINAATLSGWTT
+1312 QYRSIDAATLSGWTT
-1327 SSFYNEFTGNRW
+1327 SNFYNEFTGNQW
-1339 YHLYIDNSSTSG
+1339 YHLYIDNSYTTG

-1363 GETVPQYL
+1363 GEEVPTQL

-1381 SKSNWQSNS
+1381 SKSNWESNS

-1396 QIAINLSSDTAT
+1396 QIVINLSDDTAT
-1408 IYSTVI
+1408 IYSTVM

-1420 RVLKIGARNYEIQFS
+1420 RVLKIGTRNYEIQFS
-1435 TSSNHLNS
+1435 TGSNHLDS
-1443 NIYYTI
+1443 NIYYTL
-1449 EGDGT
+1449 EGNNT
-1454 YVTCYTELE
+1454 YVTCYTKLE

-1500 GSSTIGSATTPI
+1500 GSSTIGSATVPI

-1517 SPNACSSTSAATANT
+1517 SPKACSSTSAATANT

-1545 LIRANYADQNTMS
+1545 LVRANYADQNTMS

-1599 TSGNNLTW
+1599 TIGNNLTW

-1612 TNNITIPY
+1612 TNNIIIPY

-1714 YVNVPWTDNNTTYTA
+1714 YVNVPWTDNTTYTA

-1735 NDNEFSVKVGSTNAG
+1735 NGNKFSVKVGSTNAG

-1773 YLLSDWR
+1773 YLLSDWS

-1800 TTIVSS
+1800 TTITSS
-1806 NLTASRALI
+1806 NLTASRVLV
-1815 SNTSGKVAA
+1815 SNSSGKVAV
-1824 SSVTSTELGYL
+1824 SSITSAELGYL
-1835 DGVTSSIQTQLNV
+1835 DGVTSGIQTQINSIKYNWLWYQGKSSGSVTDNPGSTYG
-1848 VKANCIYRGVCT
+1848 AIINGNCPKDSVSKGVYAT
-1860 TSSRTVAKTVSVDTD
+1860 YNDTNM
-1875 FTLTTGIFVAIRF
+1875 
-1888 EYGISVNSPTLNVNS
+1888 S
-1903 TGAKPIY
+1903 
-1910 YSGGAYSYT
+1910 
-1919 ICPIESYDTVIM
+1919 
-1931 VYDGSHWM
+1931 
-1939 IQQSN
+1939 
-1944 LISYKL
+1944 
-1950 IWANYNL
+1950 
-1957 GSGTSTRSFNQYAMT
+1957 
-1972 VDGNVPKT
+1972 
-1980 EVEAEIS
+1980 AED
-1987 TSYKNPRLSS
+1987 
-1997 TTLIADNANNI
+1997 LIADNANTI
-2008 MTFKS
+2008 ITIKS
-2013 SGGNY
+2013 SNGNY
-2018 YNQLMISQ
+2018 FNQLMIAQ
-2026 FGRLFTRAFANTLP
+2026 RGRLFTRSFAGQTV
-2040 NTSQKWN
+2040 TETKGWN
-2047 IVPLCNGEQIW
+2047 VVPLCSAPQIW
-2058 TAYQDFKAGA
+2058 NAYQDFRGGA

-2081 SRVEGIIDKLD
+2081 QNVG
-2092 NIDIIKY
+2092 NILSKINDLNVIKY
-2099 IWEHPNEDSVRY
+2099 IWEHPDESQVKY
-2111 TFGVSSDSLLSLG
+2111 TFGIDANKLLELG

-2129 MVHSRGDDYDTKWVE
+2129 MVHSRNDKHDTKWVE
-2144 YDRFGVLAVKAIQ
+2144 YDRFGVLAIKAIQ
-2157 ELHQEIKQMKNY
+2157 ELCQTIQQMKNR
-2169 IKELENKISR
+2169 IEILENKICLNSI

>member
-1 MIKVKDGYAKL
+1 MNIAYNPL
-12 IGTEYKGN
+12 
-20 GSRLLVTNGG
+20 
-30 DVGYSSES
+30 SES
-38 IANNIVQRNA
+38 ALSQAPSDNDILFDLPGKCIYARGVQFKGTDTIY
-48 NQHVFATYYQSNIS
+48 QVFKK
-62 DEAISSIGS
+62 
-71 IYVRNT
+71 NT
-77 SDNYIRRVSKAQFYT
+77 S
-92 VLGEKFVTLD
+92 
-102 TAQTISGSKTF
+102 
-113 SQQIKS
+113 SQGGGY
-119 TVDTTKPPFIINSN
+119 NG
-133 KCVQNLN
+133 
-140 ADLLDDW
+140 
-147 QLVDI
+147 LVPAP
-152 VKSGFVTCGVQ
+152 
-163 GLSSYWGKMWD
+163 
-174 TTVTS
+174 
-179 DYNDVDI
+179 DYQE
-186 TLYVHSVCMQQWG
+186 S
-199 IIGIR
+199 
-204 ARLDKSED
+204 
-212 ARSMNV
+212 
-218 SLSGIVGNLSPDRF
+218 
-232 RLYYN
+232 
-237 VSSGLCQLWCNVG
+237 
-250 FRYGV
+250 
-255 YNYIV
+255 
-260 LSKTNGTTVELAN
+260 
-273 NGNFYSSNFTTAQSL
+273 
-288 PSDEYADL
+288 
-296 KYISIQNNSATST
+296 
-309 KLQTARTINGT
+309 
-320 AFDGTQNITT
+320 
-330 AIWGSTRTIS
+330 
-340 LTGAVTGSV
+340 
-349 STNGGANITISTSY
+349 
-363 GDMSSLN
+363 N
-370 SRYLLGNTGVTD
+370 SRYLREDGKWIIPESQYRYQSLNNTDLDTLRTEGRWYYIAGS
-382 SNNVNTKWLTF
+382 SNNENGPDKFNEGSELYVGRNADGYRYQKIIRTSGEVWLRIYNSSTWGAWKRWYVDGEVKQTSSTSDTMKPLVLGYTDAKNTSDLANSVIKQVHVTTSLYANPKSGTLVANIFKGQLQGTIASNTTATTQQQTDNSTKVATTAFVRVAIANLVNGAPETLDTLK
-393 ADDSAGIGGKIGI
+393 
-406 SDFWRICGRS
+406 
-416 TGSDKG
+416 
-422 YLEIAT
+422 EIA
-428 ADNSNEPIYI
+428 D
-438 RQYQST
+438 
-444 FTTLTRTLTLLDSN
+444 
-458 GNTLFPG
+458 
-465 IIQATALN
+465 
-473 INSANPITWNNGPVQ
+473 
-488 QRIAISDNTTSND
+488 
-501 AVFNFQQSTDSGSTF
+501 
-516 TLLASIYDNG
+516 
-526 TIHSTGFVKTGG
+526 
-538 TGNQYLKADGSVSS
+538 YLQDGSVAGG
-552 DIDRQ
+552 IVQ
-557 KISDLDVNTL
+557 QLAKKVN
-567 AGNTIYWT
+567 
-575 DSDANS
+575 
-581 ATLTNGAFSSSH
+581 
-593 ALLQINN
+593 
-600 YIQGEDYRRS
+600 
-610 RIAFSALGE
+610 
-619 LKVFDDR
+619 K
-626 NTSGSGGVWYDV
+626 
-638 LTKKNYST
+638 
-646 IIGIG
+646 
-651 NYYTKSESDSR
+651 
-662 FVNVTGDTMTGPLKF
+662 TGDTMSGPLKF

-688 NIEGADNIGTT
+688 NIEGADNIDTT
-699 IRIHPGQDGAS
+699 IKIHLGQDGAS

-728 TIEDQT
+728 TIENYT

-756 FEAGGNVITR
+756 FEAGGNVVTR

-782 FQSSS
+782 FQSKA

-801 EHVLYLTTSNLIWKG
+801 EHILYLTTSNLTWKG

-862 REQEKGWMR
+862 REWEKGWMR

-891 WKYDTGNLE
+891 WGYNTGNLE

-928 FDNVDVGG
+928 FDNVATGG

-952 YFTDIAQADAPENVT
+952 YFTGIAQADAPENVT
-967 YTAGYTSL
+967 YTAGYSTSL

-998 WSNQN
+998 WSNQS
-1003 NTNSGF
+1003 NTDSGF
-1009 NRTLYKS
+1009 NGTLYKS

-1072 TVNGSILNVTT
+1072 TVNGNILNVSV
-1083 IQSTDGKYVDIK
+1083 IQSSDGKYVDIK

-1109 KAIIESSG
+1109 KAVIENSG

-1145 SSDSYVLLGGGGHKA
+1145 SSDRYVLLGGGGHKA
-1160 LSDLANASDLSKYVP
+1160 LSDLANATDLSKYVP

-1182 YTSGTAPYNYIYLFR
+1182 YTSGTAPYNYVYLFR

-1202 SYSTAMA
+1202 GHSTAMA
-1209 DIEIKVRYGRI
+1209 DIEIKARHGRI

-1228 PEHPYGDGGDIYITK
+1228 PEHPYGDGDDIYITK

-1289 GLGLIY
+1289 GSGLIY

-1312 QYRSINAATLSGWTT
+1312 QYRSIDAATLSGWTT
-1327 SSFYNEFTGNRW
+1327 SNFYNEFAGNQW
-1339 YHLYIDNSSTSG
+1339 YHLYINNSNTTG

-1363 GETVPQYL
+1363 GEEVPAWL

-1381 SKSNWQSNS
+1381 SKSNWESNS

-1396 QIAINLSSDTAT
+1396 QIVINLSDDTAT
-1408 IYSTVI
+1408 IYSTVM

-1420 RVLKIGARNYEIQFS
+1420 RVLKIGTRNYEIQFS
-1435 TSSNHLNS
+1435 TGSNHLDS
-1443 NIYYTI
+1443 NIYYTL
-1449 EGDGT
+1449 EGNNT
-1454 YVTCYTELE
+1454 YVTCYTKLE

-1500 GSSTIGSATTPI
+1500 GSSTIGSATVPI

-1517 SPNACSSTSAATANT
+1517 SPKACSSTSAATANT

-1545 LIRANYADQNTMS
+1545 LVRTNYADQNTMS

-1566 NSGDNYLR
+1566 NSGNNYLR

-1599 TSGNNLTW
+1599 TNGNNLTW

-1612 TNNITIPY
+1612 TNNIIIPY

-1735 NDNEFSVKVGSTNAG
+1735 NGNKFSVKVGSTNAG
-1750 NRVVGTAQDGTI
+1750 NRVVGTAEDGTI

-1800 TTIVSS
+1800 TTITSS
-1806 NLTASRALI
+1806 NLTASRVLV
-1815 SNTSGKVAA
+1815 SNSSGKVAV
-1824 SSVTSTELGYL
+1824 SSITSAELGYL
-1835 DGVTSSIQTQLNV
+1835 DGVTSGIQTQINSIKYNWLWYQGKSSGSVTDNPGSTYG
-1848 VKANCIYRGVCT
+1848 AIINGNCPKDSVSKGVYAT
-1860 TSSRTVAKTVSVDTD
+1860 YNDTNM
-1875 FTLTTGIFVAIRF
+1875 
-1888 EYGISVNSPTLNVNS
+1888 S
-1903 TGAKPIY
+1903 
-1910 YSGGAYSYT
+1910 
-1919 ICPIESYDTVIM
+1919 
-1931 VYDGSHWM
+1931 
-1939 IQQSN
+1939 
-1944 LISYKL
+1944 
-1950 IWANYNL
+1950 
-1957 GSGTSTRSFNQYAMT
+1957 
-1972 VDGNVPKT
+1972 
-1980 EVEAEIS
+1980 AED
-1987 TSYKNPRLSS
+1987 
-1997 TTLIADNANNI
+1997 LIADNANTI
-2008 MTFKS
+2008 ITIKS
-2013 SGGNY
+2013 SNGNY
-2018 YNQLMISQ
+2018 FNQLMIAQ
-2026 FGRLFTRAFANTLP
+2026 RGRLFTRSFAGQTV
-2040 NTSQKWN
+2040 TETKGWN
-2047 IVPLCNGEQIW
+2047 VVPLCSAPQIW
-2058 TAYQDFKAGA
+2058 NAYQDFRGGA

-2081 SRVEGIIDKLD
+2081 QNVG
-2092 NIDIIKY
+2092 NILSKINDLNVIKY
-2099 IWEHPNEDSVRY
+2099 IWEHPDESQVKY
-2111 TFGVSSDSLLSLG
+2111 TFGIDANKLLELG

-2129 MVHSRGDDYDTKWVE
+2129 MVHSRNDKHDTKWVE
-2144 YDRFGVLAVKAIQ
+2144 YDRFGVLAIKAIQ
-2157 ELHQEIKQMKNY
+2157 ELCQTIQQMKNR
-2169 IKELENKISR
+2169 IEILENKICLNSI

>member
-20 GSRLLVTNGG
+20 GSRLLVTNGA

-140 ADLLDDW
+140 ADLLDNW

-152 VKSGFVTCGVQ
+152 VKSGSITCGVQ

-179 DYNDVDI
+179 NYNDVDI
-186 TLYVHSVCMQQWG
+186 TLYVHSVYMQQWG

-204 ARLDKSED
+204 ARLNKSEN

-218 SLSGIVGNLSPDRF
+218 SLSGIVGNLPPDRF

-237 VSSGLCQLWCNVG
+237 VSSGLCQLWCNVNLQ
-250 FRYGV
+250 YGV

-260 LSKTNGTTVELAN
+260 LSKTNRATVEFAN

-296 KYISIQNNSATST
+296 EYIDIRNNSATST

-349 STNGGANITISTSY
+349 STNGGTNITISTSY

-370 SRYLLGNTGVTD
+370 
-382 SNNVNTKWLTF
+382 
-393 ADDSAGIGGKIGI
+393 
-406 SDFWRICGRS
+406 
-416 TGSDKG
+416 
-422 YLEIAT
+422 
-428 ADNSNEPIYI
+428 
-438 RQYQST
+438 
-444 FTTLTRTLTLLDSN
+444 
-458 GNTLFPG
+458 
-465 IIQATALN
+465 
-473 INSANPITWNNGPVQ
+473 
-488 QRIAISDNTTSND
+488 
-501 AVFNFQQSTDSGSTF
+501 
-516 TLLASIYDNG
+516 
-526 TIHSTGFVKTGG
+526 
-538 TGNQYLKADGSVSS
+538 
-552 DIDRQ
+552 
-557 KISDLDVNTL
+557 
-567 AGNTIYWT
+567 
-575 DSDANS
+575 
-581 ATLTNGAFSSSH
+581 
-593 ALLQINN
+593 
-600 YIQGEDYRRS
+600 
-610 RIAFSALGE
+610 
-619 LKVFDDR
+619 
-626 NTSGSGGVWYDV
+626 
-638 LTKKNYST
+638 
-646 IIGIG
+646 
-651 NYYTKSESDSR
+651 SR

-688 NIEGADNIGTT
+688 NIEGADNIDTT
-699 IRIHPGQDGAS
+699 IKIHLGQDGAS

-728 TIEDQT
+728 TIENQT

-756 FEAGGNVITR
+756 FEARGNITSR
-766 SRAIAQMGG
+766 SRVLAQLSN
-775 RTDKVAL
+775 RTDKVAV
-782 FQSSS
+782 FQSSAS
-787 ENQGGIVLTDKTNT
+787 NKGGLVLTDTGGT
-801 EHVLYLTTSNLIWKG
+801 EHILYLTTSNLTWKG
-816 RKVWDSGNDGAGS
+816 RTVWDSGNDGSGS
-829 GLDADLLDGLDGS
+829 GLDADLLDGKQSGNAFNNIPINNGNLNKDLNSQYLNGVEES
-842 NYIRRWNGGYQRY
+842 GFVRRWNGGYQRY

-891 WKYDTGNLE
+891 WKYNTGNLE

-928 FDNVDVGG
+928 FDNVDIGG

-952 YFTDIAQADAPENVT
+952 YFTGIAQADAPENVT
-967 YTAGYTSL
+967 YTAGYSTSL

-1009 NRTLYKS
+1009 NGTLYKS

-1072 TVNGSILNVTT
+1072 TVNGNILNVSV
-1083 IQSTDGKYVDIK
+1083 IQSKDDEYVDIK

-1109 KAIIESSG
+1109 KAVIENSG

-1160 LSDLANASDLSKYVP
+1160 LSNLANATDLSKYVP

-1182 YTSGTAPYNYIYLFR
+1182 YTSGTTPYNYVYLFR

-1202 SYSTAMA
+1202 GHSTAMA
-1209 DIEIKVRYGRI
+1209 DIEIKARRGRI
-1220 RLWVDIRT
+1220 RLWVDIIT
-1228 PEHPYGDGGDIYITK
+1228 PEHPYGDGDDIYITK

-1289 GLGLIY
+1289 GSGLIY

-1312 QYRSINAATLSGWTT
+1312 QYRSIDAATLSGWTT
-1327 SSFYNEFTGNRW
+1327 SNFYNEFTGNQW
-1339 YHLYIDNSSTSG
+1339 YHLYIDNSGTTG

-1363 GETVPQYL
+1363 GEEVPAWV

-1381 SKSNWQSNS
+1381 SKSNWQGNS

-1396 QIAINLSSDTAT
+1396 QIVINLSNDTAT
-1408 IYSTVI
+1408 IYSTVM

-1420 RVLKIGARNYEIQFS
+1420 RVLKIGTRNYEIQFS
-1435 TSSNHLNS
+1435 TGSNYLDS
-1443 NIYYTI
+1443 NIYYTL
-1449 EGDGT
+1449 EGNNT
-1454 YVTCYTELE
+1454 YVTCYTKLE

-1500 GSSTIGSATTPI
+1500 GSSTIGSATVPI

-1517 SPNACSSTSAATANT
+1517 SPKACSSTSAATANT

-1545 LIRANYADQNTMS
+1545 LVRANYADQNTMS

-1599 TSGNNLTW
+1599 TNGNNLTW

-1612 TNNITIPY
+1612 TDNIIIPY

-1735 NDNEFSVKVGSTNAG
+1735 KGNKFSVKVGSTNAG
-1750 NRVVGTAQDGTI
+1750 NRVVGTTEDGTI

-1773 YLLSDWR
+1773 YLLSDWS

-1800 TTIVSS
+1800 TTITSS
-1806 NLTASRALI
+1806 NLTASRVLV
-1815 SNTSGKVAA
+1815 SNSSGKVAV
-1824 SSVTSTELGYL
+1824 SSITSAELGYL
-1835 DGVTSSIQTQLNV
+1835 DGVTSGIQTQIDSIKYNWLWYQGKSSGSVTDNPGSTYG
-1848 VKANCIYRGVCT
+1848 AIINGNCPKDSVLKGVYAT
-1860 TSSRTVAKTVSVDTD
+1860 YNDTNM
-1875 FTLTTGIFVAIRF
+1875 
-1888 EYGISVNSPTLNVNS
+1888 S
-1903 TGAKPIY
+1903 
-1910 YSGGAYSYT
+1910 
-1919 ICPIESYDTVIM
+1919 
-1931 VYDGSHWM
+1931 
-1939 IQQSN
+1939 
-1944 LISYKL
+1944 
-1950 IWANYNL
+1950 
-1957 GSGTSTRSFNQYAMT
+1957 
-1972 VDGNVPKT
+1972 
-1980 EVEAEIS
+1980 AED
-1987 TSYKNPRLSS
+1987 
-1997 TTLIADNANNI
+1997 LIADNANTI
-2008 MTFKS
+2008 ITIKS
-2013 SGGNY
+2013 SNGNY
-2018 YNQLMISQ
+2018 FNQLMIAQ
-2026 FGRLFTRAFANTLP
+2026 RGRLFTRSFAGQTV
-2040 NTSQKWN
+2040 TETKGWN
-2047 IVPLCNGEQIW
+2047 VVPLCSAPQIW
-2058 TAYQDFKAGA
+2058 NAYQDFRGGA

-2081 SRVEGIIDKLD
+2081 QNVG
-2092 NIDIIKY
+2092 NILSKINDLNVIKY
-2099 IWEHPNEDSVRY
+2099 IWEHPDESQVKY
-2111 TFGVSSDSLLSLG
+2111 TFGIDANKLLELG

-2129 MVHSRGDDYDTKWVE
+2129 MVHSRNDKHDTKWVE
-2144 YDRFGVLAVKAIQ
+2144 YDRFGVLAIKAIQ
-2157 ELHQEIKQMKNY
+2157 ELCQTIQQMKNR
-2169 IKELENKISR
+2169 IEILENKICLNSI

>member
-20 GSRLLVTNGG
+20 GSRLLVTNGA

-140 ADLLDDW
+140 ADLLDNW

-152 VKSGFVTCGVQ
+152 VKSGFITCGVQ

-179 DYNDVDI
+179 NYNDVDI
-186 TLYVHSVCMQQWG
+186 TLYVHSVYMQQWG

-204 ARLDKSED
+204 ARLNKSED

-218 SLSGIVGNLSPDRF
+218 SLSGIVGNLPPDRF

-237 VSSGLCQLWCNVG
+237 VSSGLCQLWCNVNV
-250 FRYGV
+250 RYGV

-260 LSKTNGTTVELAN
+260 LSKTNRSTVELAN

-296 KYISIQNNSATST
+296 EYIGIRNNSATST

-349 STNGGANITISTSY
+349 STNGGTNITISTSY

-370 SRYLLGNTGVTD
+370 
-382 SNNVNTKWLTF
+382 
-393 ADDSAGIGGKIGI
+393 
-406 SDFWRICGRS
+406 
-416 TGSDKG
+416 
-422 YLEIAT
+422 
-428 ADNSNEPIYI
+428 
-438 RQYQST
+438 
-444 FTTLTRTLTLLDSN
+444 
-458 GNTLFPG
+458 
-465 IIQATALN
+465 
-473 INSANPITWNNGPVQ
+473 
-488 QRIAISDNTTSND
+488 
-501 AVFNFQQSTDSGSTF
+501 
-516 TLLASIYDNG
+516 
-526 TIHSTGFVKTGG
+526 
-538 TGNQYLKADGSVSS
+538 
-552 DIDRQ
+552 
-557 KISDLDVNTL
+557 
-567 AGNTIYWT
+567 
-575 DSDANS
+575 
-581 ATLTNGAFSSSH
+581 
-593 ALLQINN
+593 
-600 YIQGEDYRRS
+600 
-610 RIAFSALGE
+610 
-619 LKVFDDR
+619 
-626 NTSGSGGVWYDV
+626 
-638 LTKKNYST
+638 
-646 IIGIG
+646 
-651 NYYTKSESDSR
+651 SR

-677 NGATGIGFNST
+677 NGDTGIGFNST
-688 NIEGADNIGTT
+688 NIEGANNIGTT
-699 IRIHPGQDGAS
+699 IKIHVGQDGAS

-728 TIEDQT
+728 TIENHT

-756 FEAGGNVITR
+756 FEAGGNVVTR
-766 SRAIAQMGG
+766 SRAIAQRGG

-782 FQSSS
+782 FQSNA

-801 EHVLYLTTSNLIWKG
+801 EHILYLTTSNLTWKG

-878 NAVCGE
+878 NVVCGE

-891 WKYDTGNLE
+891 WNYNTENLE

-928 FDNVDVGG
+928 FDNVKAGG

-952 YFTDIAQADAPENVT
+952 YFTGIAQADAPENVT
-967 YTAGYTSL
+967 YTAGYSTSL

-1009 NRTLYKS
+1009 NGTLYKS

-1072 TVNGSILNVTT
+1072 TVNGNILNVSV
-1083 IQSTDGKYVDIK
+1083 IQSKDDEYVDIK

-1109 KAIIESSG
+1109 KAVIENSG

-1160 LSDLANASDLSKYVP
+1160 LSNLANATDLSKYVP

-1182 YTSGTAPYNYIYLFR
+1182 YTSGTTPYNYVYLFR

-1202 SYSTAMA
+1202 GYSTAMA
-1209 DIEIKVRYGRI
+1209 DIEIKARYGRI

-1228 PEHPYGDGGDIYITK
+1228 PEHPYGDGDEIYITK

-1251 SKRIWYK
+1251 SRRIWYK

-1274 CGAWNSGQYGIVQKG
+1274 CGAWNNGQYGIVQKG

-1312 QYRSINAATLSGWTT
+1312 QYRSI
-1327 SSFYNEFTGNRW
+1327 
-1339 YHLYIDNSSTSG
+1339 D
-1351 STWYKV
+1351 
-1357 CSVKFT
+1357 
-1363 GETVPQYL
+1363 
-1371 ARKINGYLYD
+1371 
-1381 SKSNWQSNS
+1381 
-1390 TEIIPF
+1390 
-1396 QIAINLSSDTAT
+1396 
-1408 IYSTVI
+1408 
-1414 WNSSKL
+1414 
-1420 RVLKIGARNYEIQFS
+1420 
-1435 TSSNHLNS
+1435 
-1443 NIYYTI
+1443 
-1449 EGDGT
+1449 
-1454 YVTCYTELE
+1454 
-1463 QATSGST
+1463 
-1470 YITSCSQ
+1470 
-1477 LNSYGNNSYHSTSS
+1477 
-1491 DTATTANKL
+1491 
-1500 GSSTIGSATTPI
+1500 
-1512 YLNAG
+1512 
-1517 SPNACSSTSAATANT
+1517 
-1532 IAVRD
+1532 
-1537 GSGDLLCR
+1537 
-1545 LIRANYADQNTMS
+1545 
-1558 GGIVFRIN
+1558 
-1566 NSGDNYLR
+1566 
-1574 CCNNPSAVRSW
+1574 
-1585 LGIGSSGDYVTALG
+1585 
-1599 TSGNNLTW
+1599 
-1607 TKNGT
+1607 
-1612 TNNITIPY
+1612 

-1692 VKIGYGENGKN
+1692 VKIGYPESGKN
-1703 YPVELNGSGQM
+1703 YPVELNSSGQM
-1714 YVNVPWTDNNTTYTA
+1714 YVNVPWTDKNTTYINGTGIELANTTISLKKATSNSIGGVKISEVEITSQTSNNAVTRASSSRIYPIQYAKPKGVADTRILSVFVPWINTTYNIVTA
-1729 GTNLTL
+1729 SKNGLIGKDSPLVNLAGDTK
-1735 NDNEFSVKVGSTNAG
+1735 DAG
-1750 NRVVGTAQDGTI
+1750 NQDTIVVCGQDGSLDYSSI
-1762 YESEALTSELQ
+1762 EASK
-1773 YLLSDWR
+1773 
-1780 GTTGIM
+1780 I
-1786 TLLGKKQNTITGGA
+1786 
-1800 TTIVSS
+1800 
-1806 NLTASRALI
+1806 ALI
-1815 SNTSGKVAA
+1815 NKSNVW
-1824 SSVTSTELGYL
+1824 SV
-1835 DGVTSSIQTQLNV
+1835 
-1848 VKANCIYRGVCT
+1848 
-1860 TSSRTVAKTVSVDTD
+1860 
-1875 FTLTTGIFVAIRF
+1875 
-1888 EYGISVNSPTLNVNS
+1888 
-1903 TGAKPIY
+1903 
-1910 YSGGAYSYT
+1910 
-1919 ICPIESYDTVIM
+1919 
-1931 VYDGSHWM
+1931 
-1939 IQQSN
+1939 
-1944 LISYKL
+1944 
-1950 IWANYNL
+1950 
-1957 GSGTSTRSFNQYAMT
+1957 
-1972 VDGNVPKT
+1972 
-1980 EVEAEIS
+1980 
-1987 TSYKNPRLSS
+1987 
-1997 TTLIADNANNI
+1997 
-2008 MTFKS
+2008 
-2013 SGGNY
+2013 
-2018 YNQLMISQ
+2018 
-2026 FGRLFTRAFANTLP
+2026 
-2040 NTSQKWN
+2040 
-2047 IVPLCNGEQIW
+2047 
-2058 TAYQDFKAGA
+2058 YQDFKAGA

-2081 SRVEGIIDKLD
+2081 EPVTSISESIAKLD
-2092 NIDIIKY
+2092 IIQY
-2099 IWEHPNEDSVRY
+2099 IWEHPDEERIRN
-2111 TFGVSSDSLLSLG
+2111 TFGVKADQLLELG

-2129 MVHSRGDDYDTKWVE
+2129 MVHSRGDEYKTKWVE
-2144 YDRFGVLAVKAIQ
+2144 YDRFGVLAIKAIQ
-2157 ELHQEIKQMKNY
+2157 ELCQTIQQMKNR
-2169 IKELENKISR
+2169 IEILENKICLNSI

>member
-20 GSRLLVTNGG
+20 GSRLLVTNGA

-152 VKSGFVTCGVQ
+152 VKSGSITCGVQ

-179 DYNDVDI
+179 NYNDVDI
-186 TLYVHSVCMQQWG
+186 TLYVHSVYMQQWG

-204 ARLDKSED
+204 ARLNKSED

-218 SLSGIVGNLSPDRF
+218 SLSGIVGNLPPDRF

-237 VSSGLCQLWCNVG
+237 VSSGLCQLWCNVNV
-250 FRYGV
+250 RYGV

-260 LSKTNGTTVELAN
+260 LSKTNRNTVELAN
-273 NGNFYSSNFTTAQSL
+273 NGNFYSSDFTTAQSL

-296 KYISIQNNSATST
+296 EYIGIRNNSAPST

-349 STNGGANITISTSY
+349 STNGGTNITISTSY

-370 SRYLLGNTGVTD
+370 
-382 SNNVNTKWLTF
+382 
-393 ADDSAGIGGKIGI
+393 
-406 SDFWRICGRS
+406 
-416 TGSDKG
+416 
-422 YLEIAT
+422 
-428 ADNSNEPIYI
+428 
-438 RQYQST
+438 
-444 FTTLTRTLTLLDSN
+444 
-458 GNTLFPG
+458 
-465 IIQATALN
+465 
-473 INSANPITWNNGPVQ
+473 
-488 QRIAISDNTTSND
+488 
-501 AVFNFQQSTDSGSTF
+501 
-516 TLLASIYDNG
+516 
-526 TIHSTGFVKTGG
+526 
-538 TGNQYLKADGSVSS
+538 
-552 DIDRQ
+552 
-557 KISDLDVNTL
+557 
-567 AGNTIYWT
+567 
-575 DSDANS
+575 
-581 ATLTNGAFSSSH
+581 
-593 ALLQINN
+593 
-600 YIQGEDYRRS
+600 
-610 RIAFSALGE
+610 
-619 LKVFDDR
+619 
-626 NTSGSGGVWYDV
+626 
-638 LTKKNYST
+638 
-646 IIGIG
+646 
-651 NYYTKSESDSR
+651 SR

-699 IRIHPGQDGAS
+699 IKIHVGQDGAS

-728 TIEDQT
+728 TIENQT

-756 FEAGGNVITR
+756 FEAGGNVVTR

-782 FQSSS
+782 FQSNA

-801 EHVLYLTTSNLIWKG
+801 EHILYLTTSNLTWKG

-891 WKYDTGNLE
+891 WGYNTGNLE

-928 FDNVDVGG
+928 FDNVNTGG
-936 KPNFV
+936 NPNFV

-952 YFTDIAQADAPENVT
+952 YFTGIAQADAPENVT
-967 YTAGYTSL
+967 YTAGYSTSL

-1009 NRTLYKS
+1009 NGTLYKS

-1072 TVNGSILNVTT
+1072 TVNGNILNVSV
-1083 IQSTDGKYVDIK
+1083 IQSSDGKYVDIK

-1109 KAIIESSG
+1109 KAVIENSG

-1160 LSDLANASDLSKYVP
+1160 LSNLANATDLSKYVP

-1182 YTSGTAPYNYIYLFR
+1182 YTSGTTPYNYVYLFR

-1202 SYSTAMA
+1202 GYSTAMA
-1209 DIEIKVRYGRI
+1209 DIEIKARRGRI

-1228 PEHPYGDGGDIYITK
+1228 PEHPYGDGDDIYITK

-1289 GLGLIY
+1289 GSGLIY

-1312 QYRSINAATLSGWTT
+1312 QYRSIDAATLSGWTT
-1327 SSFYNEFTGNRW
+1327 SNFYNEFAGNQW
-1339 YHLYIDNSSTSG
+1339 YHLYIDNSDTSG

-1363 GETVPQYL
+1363 GEEVPAWL

-1396 QIAINLSSDTAT
+1396 QIVINLSDDTAT
-1408 IYSTVI
+1408 IYSTVM

-1420 RVLKIGARNYEIQFS
+1420 RVLKIGTRNYEIQFS
-1435 TSSNHLNS
+1435 TGSNYLDS
-1443 NIYYTI
+1443 NIYYTL
-1449 EGDGT
+1449 EGNNT
-1454 YVTCYTELE
+1454 YVTCYTKLE

-1500 GSSTIGSATTPI
+1500 GSSTIGSATVPI

-1517 SPNACSSTSAATANT
+1517 SPKACSSTSAATANT

-1545 LIRANYADQNTMS
+1545 LVRANYADQNTMS

-1599 TSGNNLTW
+1599 TIGNNLTW

-1612 TNNITIPY
+1612 TNNIIIPY

-1735 NDNEFSVKVGSTNAG
+1735 NGNKFSVKVGSTNAG

-1800 TTIVSS
+1800 TTITSS
-1806 NLTASRALI
+1806 NLTASRVLV
-1815 SNTSGKVAA
+1815 SNSSGKVAV
-1824 SSVTSTELGYL
+1824 SSITSAELGYL
-1835 DGVTSSIQTQLNV
+1835 DGVTSGIQTQINSIKYNWLWYQGKSSGSVTDNPGSTYG
-1848 VKANCIYRGVCT
+1848 AIINGNCPKDSVSKGVYAT
-1860 TSSRTVAKTVSVDTD
+1860 YNDTNM
-1875 FTLTTGIFVAIRF
+1875 
-1888 EYGISVNSPTLNVNS
+1888 S
-1903 TGAKPIY
+1903 
-1910 YSGGAYSYT
+1910 
-1919 ICPIESYDTVIM
+1919 
-1931 VYDGSHWM
+1931 
-1939 IQQSN
+1939 
-1944 LISYKL
+1944 
-1950 IWANYNL
+1950 
-1957 GSGTSTRSFNQYAMT
+1957 
-1972 VDGNVPKT
+1972 
-1980 EVEAEIS
+1980 AED
-1987 TSYKNPRLSS
+1987 
-1997 TTLIADNANNI
+1997 LIADNANTI
-2008 MTFKS
+2008 ITIKS
-2013 SGGNY
+2013 SNGNY
-2018 YNQLMISQ
+2018 FNQLMIAQ
-2026 FGRLFTRAFANTLP
+2026 RGRLFTRSFAGQTV
-2040 NTSQKWN
+2040 TETKGWN
-2047 IVPLCNGEQIW
+2047 VVPLCSAPQIW
-2058 TAYQDFKAGA
+2058 NAYQDFRGGA

-2081 SRVEGIIDKLD
+2081 QNVG
-2092 NIDIIKY
+2092 NILSKINDLNVIKY
-2099 IWEHPNEDSVRY
+2099 IWEHPDESQVKY
-2111 TFGVSSDSLLSLG
+2111 TFGIDANKLLELG

-2129 MVHSRGDDYDTKWVE
+2129 MVHSRNDKHDTKWVE
-2144 YDRFGVLAVKAIQ
+2144 YDRFGVLAIKAIQ
-2157 ELHQEIKQMKNY
+2157 ELCQTIQQMKNR
-2169 IKELENKISR
+2169 IEILENKICLNSI

>member
-20 GSRLLVTNGG
+20 GSRLLVTNGA

-152 VKSGFVTCGVQ
+152 VKSGSITCGVQ

-179 DYNDVDI
+179 NYNDVDI
-186 TLYVHSVCMQQWG
+186 TLYVHSVYMQQWG

-204 ARLDKSED
+204 ARLNKSED

-218 SLSGIVGNLSPDRF
+218 SLSGIVGNLPPDRF

-237 VSSGLCQLWCNVG
+237 VSSGLCQLWCNVNV
-250 FRYGV
+250 RYGV

-260 LSKTNGTTVELAN
+260 LSKTNRNTVELAN
-273 NGNFYSSNFTTAQSL
+273 NGNFYSSDFTTAQSL

-296 KYISIQNNSATST
+296 EYIGIRNNSATST

-349 STNGGANITISTSY
+349 STNGGTNITISTSY

-370 SRYLLGNTGVTD
+370 
-382 SNNVNTKWLTF
+382 
-393 ADDSAGIGGKIGI
+393 
-406 SDFWRICGRS
+406 
-416 TGSDKG
+416 
-422 YLEIAT
+422 
-428 ADNSNEPIYI
+428 
-438 RQYQST
+438 
-444 FTTLTRTLTLLDSN
+444 
-458 GNTLFPG
+458 
-465 IIQATALN
+465 
-473 INSANPITWNNGPVQ
+473 
-488 QRIAISDNTTSND
+488 
-501 AVFNFQQSTDSGSTF
+501 
-516 TLLASIYDNG
+516 
-526 TIHSTGFVKTGG
+526 
-538 TGNQYLKADGSVSS
+538 
-552 DIDRQ
+552 
-557 KISDLDVNTL
+557 
-567 AGNTIYWT
+567 
-575 DSDANS
+575 
-581 ATLTNGAFSSSH
+581 
-593 ALLQINN
+593 
-600 YIQGEDYRRS
+600 
-610 RIAFSALGE
+610 
-619 LKVFDDR
+619 
-626 NTSGSGGVWYDV
+626 
-638 LTKKNYST
+638 
-646 IIGIG
+646 
-651 NYYTKSESDSR
+651 SR

-699 IRIHPGQDGAS
+699 IKIHVGQDGAS

-728 TIEDQT
+728 TIENYT

-756 FEAGGNVITR
+756 FEAGGNVVTR

-782 FQSSS
+782 FQSNA

-801 EHVLYLTTSNLIWKG
+801 EHILYLTTSNLTWKG

-891 WKYDTGNLE
+891 WGYNTGNLE

-928 FDNVDVGG
+928 FDNVATGG

-952 YFTDIAQADAPENVT
+952 YFTGIAQADAPENVT
-967 YTAGYTSL
+967 YTAGYSTSL

-998 WSNQN
+998 WSDQS

-1009 NRTLYKS
+1009 NGTLYKS

-1072 TVNGSILNVTT
+1072 TVNGNILNVSV
-1083 IQSTDGKYVDIK
+1083 IQSKDDEYVDIK
-1095 SPNHGIAFYSKGSL
+1095 SQNHGIAFYSKGSL
-1109 KAIIESSG
+1109 KAVIKNSG

-1160 LSDLANASDLSKYVP
+1160 LSDLANATDLSKYVP

-1182 YTSGTAPYNYIYLFR
+1182 YTSGTPPYNYVYLFR

-1202 SYSTAMA
+1202 GHSTAMA
-1209 DIEIKVRYGRI
+1209 DIEIKARHGRI

-1228 PEHPYGDGGDIYITK
+1228 PEHPYGDGDDIYITK

-1289 GLGLIY
+1289 GSGLIY

-1312 QYRSINAATLSGWTT
+1312 QYRSIDAATLSGWTT
-1327 SSFYNEFTGNRW
+1327 SNFYNEFTGNQW
-1339 YHLYIDNSSTSG
+1339 YHLYIDNSNTTG

-1363 GETVPQYL
+1363 GEEVPAQL

-1381 SKSNWQSNS
+1381 SKSNWESNS

-1396 QIAINLSSDTAT
+1396 QIVINLSDDTAT
-1408 IYSTVI
+1408 IYSTVM

-1420 RVLKIGARNYEIQFS
+1420 RVLKIGTRNYEIQFS
-1435 TSSNHLNS
+1435 TGSNHLDS
-1443 NIYYTI
+1443 NIYYTL
-1449 EGDGT
+1449 EGNNT
-1454 YVTCYTELE
+1454 YVTCYTKLE

-1500 GSSTIGSATTPI
+1500 GSSTIGSATVPI

-1517 SPNACSSTSAATANT
+1517 SPKACSSTSAATANT

-1545 LIRANYADQNTMS
+1545 LVRANYADQNTMS

-1599 TSGNNLTW
+1599 TNGNNLTW

-1612 TNNITIPY
+1612 TNNIIIPY

-1735 NDNEFSVKVGSTNAG
+1735 NGNKFSVKVGSTNAG
-1750 NRVVGTAQDGTI
+1750 NRVVGTAENGTI

-1786 TLLGKKQNTITGGA
+1786 TLLGEKQNTITGGA
-1800 TTIVSS
+1800 TTITSS
-1806 NLTASRALI
+1806 NLTASRVLV
-1815 SNTSGKVAA
+1815 SNSSGKVAV
-1824 SSVTSTELGYL
+1824 SSITSEQLRYL
-1835 DGVTSSIQTQLNV
+1835 NGVTSSIQTQLNTI
-1848 VKANCIYRGVCT
+1848 KANCIYRGVCS
-1860 TSSRTVAKTVSVDTD
+1860 TSANTAAKTVSVDSN
-1875 FTLTTGIFVAIRF
+1875 FTLTAGVFVAIRF
-1888 EYGISVNSPTLNVNS
+1888 EQMNAASNPTLNVNN
-1903 TGAKPIY
+1903 TGAKAIFY
-1910 YSGGAYSYT
+1910 RGAAWKTSQD
-1919 ICPIESYDTVIM
+1919 PARQYDTILM
-1931 VYDGSHWM
+1931 TYDGTQWM
-1939 IQQSN
+1939 ISALLEPNKVNFSN
-1944 LISYKL
+1944 ASSTLRAK
-1950 IWANYNL
+1950 NFNL
-1957 GSGTSTRSFNQYAMT
+1957 DTSTSSNGTITR
-1972 VDGNVPKT
+1972 
-1980 EVEAEIS
+1980 
-1987 TSYKNPRLSS
+1987 TSGIQDLYFDSDILS
-1997 TTLIADNANNI
+1997 TTSGLFPHSSNANACITVKTN
-2008 MTFKS
+2008 S
-2013 SGGNY
+2013 GNY
-2018 YNQLMISQ
+2018 YHQIGLSSNKKMYARSFQNVVPNSTTSWYTIPYCEDSQ
-2026 FGRLFTRAFANTLP
+2026 D
-2040 NTSQKWN
+2040 
-2047 IVPLCNGEQIW
+2047 W
-2058 TAYQDFKAGA
+2058 TGYQDFQSGA

-2081 SRVEGIIDKLD
+2081 QNVG
-2092 NIDIIKY
+2092 NILSKINDLNVIKY
-2099 IWEHPNEDSVRY
+2099 IWEHPDESQVKY
-2111 TFGVSSDSLLSLG
+2111 TFGIDANKLLELG

-2129 MVHSRGDDYDTKWVE
+2129 MVHSRNDKHDTKWVE
-2144 YDRFGVLAVKAIQ
+2144 YDRFGVLAIKAIQ
-2157 ELHQEIKQMKNY
+2157 ELCQTIQQMKNR
-2169 IKELENKISR
+2169 IEILENKICLNSI

>member
-20 GSRLLVTNGG
+20 GSRLLVTNGA

-179 DYNDVDI
+179 NYNDVDI
-186 TLYVHSVCMQQWG
+186 TLYVHSVYMQQWG

-204 ARLDKSED
+204 ARLNKSEN

-218 SLSGIVGNLSPDRF
+218 SLSGIVGNLPPDRF

-237 VSSGLCQLWCNVG
+237 VSSGLCQLWCNVNLQ
-250 FRYGV
+250 YGV

-260 LSKTNGTTVELAN
+260 LSKTNRNTVELAN
-273 NGNFYSSNFTTAQSL
+273 NGNFYSSDFTTAQSL
-288 PSDEYADL
+288 PSDEYANL
-296 KYISIQNNSATST
+296 EYIGIRNNSATSN

-349 STNGGANITISTSY
+349 STNGGTNITISTSY

-370 SRYLLGNTGVTD
+370 
-382 SNNVNTKWLTF
+382 
-393 ADDSAGIGGKIGI
+393 
-406 SDFWRICGRS
+406 
-416 TGSDKG
+416 
-422 YLEIAT
+422 
-428 ADNSNEPIYI
+428 
-438 RQYQST
+438 
-444 FTTLTRTLTLLDSN
+444 
-458 GNTLFPG
+458 
-465 IIQATALN
+465 
-473 INSANPITWNNGPVQ
+473 
-488 QRIAISDNTTSND
+488 
-501 AVFNFQQSTDSGSTF
+501 
-516 TLLASIYDNG
+516 
-526 TIHSTGFVKTGG
+526 
-538 TGNQYLKADGSVSS
+538 
-552 DIDRQ
+552 
-557 KISDLDVNTL
+557 
-567 AGNTIYWT
+567 
-575 DSDANS
+575 
-581 ATLTNGAFSSSH
+581 
-593 ALLQINN
+593 
-600 YIQGEDYRRS
+600 
-610 RIAFSALGE
+610 
-619 LKVFDDR
+619 
-626 NTSGSGGVWYDV
+626 
-638 LTKKNYST
+638 
-646 IIGIG
+646 
-651 NYYTKSESDSR
+651 SR

-699 IRIHPGQDGAS
+699 IKIHLGQDGAS

-728 TIEDQT
+728 TIENQT

-756 FEAGGNVITR
+756 FEAGGNVVTR

-782 FQSSS
+782 FQSNA

-801 EHVLYLTTSNLIWKG
+801 EHILYLTTSNLTWKG

-842 NYIRRWNGGYQRY
+842 NYIRRWNGGHQRY

-891 WKYDTGNLE
+891 WNYNTGNLE

-928 FDNVDVGG
+928 FDNVDIGG

-952 YFTDIAQADAPENVT
+952 YFTGIAQADAPENVT
-967 YTAGYTSL
+967 YTAGYSTSL

-1072 TVNGSILNVTT
+1072 TVNGSILNVSV
-1083 IQSTDGKYVDIK
+1083 IQSKDDGYVDIK
-1095 SPNHGIAFYSKGSL
+1095 SPNRGIAFYSKGSL
-1109 KAIIESSG
+1109 KAVIINSG

-1160 LSDLANASDLSKYVP
+1160 LSGLANATDLSKYVP
-1175 LTQPNTI
+1175 LTQPNNI
-1182 YTSGTAPYNYIYLFR
+1182 YTSGTPPYNYVYLFR

-1202 SYSTAMA
+1202 GHSTAMA
-1209 DIEIKVRYGRI
+1209 DIEIKARMGRI

-1228 PEHPYGDGGDIYITK
+1228 PEHPYGDGDDIYITK

-1258 RTQVT
+1258 KTQVT

-1289 GLGLIY
+1289 GSGLIY
-1295 EPKGQNL
+1295 ESKGQNL

-1312 QYRSINAATLSGWTT
+1312 QYRSIDAATLSGWTT
-1327 SSFYNEFTGNRW
+1327 SNFYNEFTGNQW
-1339 YHLYIDNSSTSG
+1339 YHLYIDNSYTTG

-1363 GETVPQYL
+1363 GEEVPAWL

-1381 SKSNWQSNS
+1381 SKSNWESNS

-1396 QIAINLSSDTAT
+1396 QIVINLSDDTAT
-1408 IYSTVI
+1408 IYSTVM

-1420 RVLKIGARNYEIQFS
+1420 RVLKIGTRNYEIQFS
-1435 TSSNHLNS
+1435 TGSNNLDS
-1443 NIYYTI
+1443 NIYYTL
-1449 EGDGT
+1449 EGNNT
-1454 YVTCYTELE
+1454 YVTCYTKLE

-1500 GSSTIGSATTPI
+1500 GSSTIGSATVPI

-1517 SPNACSSTSAATANT
+1517 SPKACSSTSAATANT

-1545 LIRANYADQNTMS
+1545 SVRANYADQNTMS

-1599 TSGNNLTW
+1599 TNGNNLTW

-1612 TNNITIPY
+1612 TNNIIIPY

-1648 NGSSGKTIDIRPGS
+1648 NGSSRKTINIRPGS

-1692 VKIGYGENGKN
+1692 VKIGYPESGKN
-1703 YPVELNGSGQM
+1703 YPVELNSSGQM
-1714 YVNVPWTDNNTTYTA
+1714 YVNVPWTDNNTTYLA
-1729 GTNLTL
+1729 GAGLRLSGITFSLVKATPTTL
-1735 NDNEFSVKVGSTNAG
+1735 GGVKVSSTEI
-1750 NRVVGTAQDGTI
+1750 RTI
-1762 YESEALTSELQ
+1762 ST
-1773 YLLSDWR
+1773 
-1780 GTTGIM
+1780 
-1786 TLLGKKQNTITGGA
+1786 
-1800 TTIVSS
+1800 
-1806 NLTASRALI
+1806 
-1815 SNTSGKVAA
+1815 VAA
-1824 SSVTSTELGYL
+1824 PTFG
-1835 DGVTSSIQTQLNV
+1835 
-1848 VKANCIYRGVCT
+1848 
-1860 TSSRTVAKTVSVDTD
+1860 TSSRIYPVQLAYPSGSAGTDGNKVLSVYVPWKNTIYGVVSTSKNGLVSMDSALAGLARED
-1875 FTLTTGIFVAIRF
+1875 KDAG
-1888 EYGISVNSPTLNVNS
+1888 
-1903 TGAKPIY
+1903 
-1910 YSGGAYSYT
+1910 
-1919 ICPIESYDTVIM
+1919 
-1931 VYDGSHWM
+1931 
-1939 IQQSN
+1939 
-1944 LISYKL
+1944 
-1950 IWANYNL
+1950 NL
-1957 GSGTSTRSFNQYAMT
+1957 GSLARFGEMGILEVSTI
-1972 VDGNVPKT
+1972 
-1980 EVEAEIS
+1980 VEDDLALV
-1987 TSYKNPRLSS
+1987 N
-1997 TTLIADNANNI
+1997 
-2008 MTFKS
+2008 KS
-2013 SGGNY
+2013 NS
-2018 YNQLMISQ
+2018 
-2026 FGRLFTRAFANTLP
+2026 
-2040 NTSQKWN
+2040 
-2047 IVPLCNGEQIW
+2047 W
-2058 TAYQDFKAGA
+2058 TAYQDFKSGA

-2081 SRVEGIIDKLD
+2081 EPVTSISESIAKLD
-2092 NIDIIKY
+2092 IIQY
-2099 IWEHPNEDSVRY
+2099 IWEHPDEERIRN
-2111 TFGVSSDSLLSLG
+2111 TFGVKADQLLELG

-2129 MVHSRGDDYDTKWVE
+2129 MVHSRGDEYKTKWVE
-2144 YDRFGVLAVKAIQ
+2144 YDRFGVLAIKAIQ
-2157 ELHQEIKQMKNY
+2157 ELCQTIQQMKNR
-2169 IKELENKISR
+2169 IEILENKICLNSI

>member
-20 GSRLLVTNGG
+20 GSRLLVTNGA

-152 VKSGFVTCGVQ
+152 VKSGSITCGVQ

-179 DYNDVDI
+179 NYNDVDI
-186 TLYVHSVCMQQWG
+186 TLYVHSVYMQQWG

-204 ARLDKSED
+204 ARLNKSED

-218 SLSGIVGNLSPDRF
+218 SLSGIVGNLPPDRF

-237 VSSGLCQLWCNVG
+237 VSSGLCQLWCNVNV
-250 FRYGV
+250 RYGV

-260 LSKTNGTTVELAN
+260 LSKTNKNTVELAN
-273 NGNFYSSNFTTAQSL
+273 NGNFYSSDFTTAQSL

-296 KYISIQNNSATST
+296 EYIGIRNNSATST

-349 STNGGANITISTSY
+349 STNGGTNITISTSY

-370 SRYLLGNTGVTD
+370 
-382 SNNVNTKWLTF
+382 
-393 ADDSAGIGGKIGI
+393 
-406 SDFWRICGRS
+406 
-416 TGSDKG
+416 
-422 YLEIAT
+422 
-428 ADNSNEPIYI
+428 
-438 RQYQST
+438 
-444 FTTLTRTLTLLDSN
+444 
-458 GNTLFPG
+458 
-465 IIQATALN
+465 
-473 INSANPITWNNGPVQ
+473 
-488 QRIAISDNTTSND
+488 
-501 AVFNFQQSTDSGSTF
+501 
-516 TLLASIYDNG
+516 
-526 TIHSTGFVKTGG
+526 
-538 TGNQYLKADGSVSS
+538 
-552 DIDRQ
+552 
-557 KISDLDVNTL
+557 
-567 AGNTIYWT
+567 
-575 DSDANS
+575 
-581 ATLTNGAFSSSH
+581 
-593 ALLQINN
+593 
-600 YIQGEDYRRS
+600 
-610 RIAFSALGE
+610 
-619 LKVFDDR
+619 
-626 NTSGSGGVWYDV
+626 
-638 LTKKNYST
+638 
-646 IIGIG
+646 
-651 NYYTKSESDSR
+651 SR

-699 IRIHPGQDGAS
+699 IKIHVGQDGAS

-728 TIEDQT
+728 TIENYT

-756 FEAGGNVITR
+756 FEAGGNVVTR

-782 FQSSS
+782 FQSNA

-801 EHVLYLTTSNLIWKG
+801 EHILYLTTSNLTWKG

-862 REQEKGWMR
+862 REQKKGWMR

-891 WKYDTGNLE
+891 WGYNTGNLE

-928 FDNVDVGG
+928 FDNVATGG
-936 KPNFV
+936 NPNFV

-952 YFTDIAQADAPENVT
+952 YFTGIAQADAPENVT
-967 YTAGYTSL
+967 YTAGYSTSL

-998 WSNQN
+998 WSNQS

-1009 NRTLYKS
+1009 NGTLYKS

-1072 TVNGSILNVTT
+1072 TVNGNILNVSV
-1083 IQSTDGKYVDIK
+1083 IQSKDDEYVDIK
-1095 SPNHGIAFYSKGSL
+1095 SQNHGIAFYSKGSL
-1109 KAIIESSG
+1109 KAVIKNSG

-1160 LSDLANASDLSKYVP
+1160 LSDLANATDLSKYVP

-1182 YTSGTAPYNYIYLFR
+1182 YTSGTTPYNYVYLFR

-1202 SYSTAMA
+1202 GHSTAMA
-1209 DIEIKVRYGRI
+1209 DIEIKARRGRI

-1228 PEHPYGDGGDIYITK
+1228 PEHPYGDGDDIYITK

-1289 GLGLIY
+1289 GSGLIY

-1312 QYRSINAATLSGWTT
+1312 QYRSIDAATLSGWTT
-1327 SSFYNEFTGNRW
+1327 SNFYNEFTGNQW
-1339 YHLYIDNSSTSG
+1339 YHLYIDNSNTTG

-1363 GETVPQYL
+1363 GEEVPAYL

-1381 SKSNWQSNS
+1381 SKSNWESNS

-1396 QIAINLSSDTAT
+1396 QIVINLSDDTAT
-1408 IYSTVI
+1408 IYSTVM

-1420 RVLKIGARNYEIQFS
+1420 RVLKIGTRNYEIQFS
-1435 TSSNHLNS
+1435 TGSNHLDS
-1443 NIYYTI
+1443 NIYYTL
-1449 EGDGT
+1449 EGNNT
-1454 YVTCYTELE
+1454 YVTCYTKLE

-1500 GSSTIGSATTPI
+1500 GSSTIGSATVPI

-1517 SPNACSSTSAATANT
+1517 SPKACSSTSAATANT

-1545 LIRANYADQNTMS
+1545 LVRANYADQNTMS

-1599 TSGNNLTW
+1599 TNGNNLTW

-1612 TNNITIPY
+1612 TNNIIIPY

-1735 NDNEFSVKVGSTNAG
+1735 NGNKFSVKVGSTNAG
-1750 NRVVGTAQDGTI
+1750 NRVVGTAEDGTI

-1786 TLLGKKQNTITGGA
+1786 TLLGEKQNTITGGA
-1800 TTIVSS
+1800 TTITSS
-1806 NLTASRALI
+1806 NLTASRVLV
-1815 SNTSGKVAA
+1815 SNSSGKVAV
-1824 SSVTSTELGYL
+1824 SSITSEQLRYL
-1835 DGVTSSIQTQLNV
+1835 NGVTSSIQTQLNTI
-1848 VKANCIYRGVCT
+1848 KANCIYRGVCS
-1860 TSSRTVAKTVSVDTD
+1860 TSANTAAKTVSVDSD
-1875 FTLTTGIFVAIRF
+1875 FTLTAGVFVAIRF
-1888 EYGISVNSPTLNVNS
+1888 EQMNAASNPTLNVNN
-1903 TGAKPIY
+1903 TGAKAIFY
-1910 YSGGAYSYT
+1910 RGAAWKTSQD
-1919 ICPIESYDTVIM
+1919 PARQYDTILM
-1931 VYDGSHWM
+1931 TYDGTQWM
-1939 IQQSN
+1939 ISALLEPNKVNFSN
-1944 LISYKL
+1944 ASSTLRAK
-1950 IWANYNL
+1950 NFNL
-1957 GSGTSTRSFNQYAMT
+1957 DTSTSSNGTITR
-1972 VDGNVPKT
+1972 
-1980 EVEAEIS
+1980 
-1987 TSYKNPRLSS
+1987 TSGIQDLYFDSDILS
-1997 TTLIADNANNI
+1997 TTSGLFPHSSNANACITVKTN
-2008 MTFKS
+2008 S
-2013 SGGNY
+2013 GNY
-2018 YNQLMISQ
+2018 YHQIGLSSNKKMYARSFQNVVPNSTTSWYTIPYCEDSQ
-2026 FGRLFTRAFANTLP
+2026 D
-2040 NTSQKWN
+2040 
-2047 IVPLCNGEQIW
+2047 W
-2058 TAYQDFKAGA
+2058 TGYQDFQSGA

-2081 SRVEGIIDKLD
+2081 QNVG
-2092 NIDIIKY
+2092 NILSKINDLNVIKY
-2099 IWEHPNEDSVRY
+2099 IWEHPDESQVKY
-2111 TFGVSSDSLLSLG
+2111 TFGIDANKLLELG

-2129 MVHSRGDDYDTKWVE
+2129 MVHSRNDKHDTKWVE
-2144 YDRFGVLAVKAIQ
+2144 YDRFGVLAIKAIQ
-2157 ELHQEIKQMKNY
+2157 ELCQTIQQMKNR
-2169 IKELENKISR
+2169 IEILENKICLNSI

>member
-20 GSRLLVTNGG
+20 GSRLLVTNGA

-152 VKSGFVTCGVQ
+152 VKSGSITCGVQ

-179 DYNDVDI
+179 NYNDVDI
-186 TLYVHSVCMQQWG
+186 TLYVHSVYMQQWG

-204 ARLDKSED
+204 ARLNKSED

-218 SLSGIVGNLSPDRF
+218 SLSGIVGNLPPDRF

-237 VSSGLCQLWCNVG
+237 VSSGLCQLWCNVN
-250 FRYGV
+250 FQYGV

-260 LSKTNGTTVELAN
+260 LSKTNRNTVELAN
-273 NGNFYSSNFTTAQSL
+273 NGNFYSSDFTTAQSL

-296 KYISIQNNSATST
+296 EYIGIRNNSATST

-349 STNGGANITISTSY
+349 STNGGTNITISTSY

-370 SRYLLGNTGVTD
+370 
-382 SNNVNTKWLTF
+382 
-393 ADDSAGIGGKIGI
+393 
-406 SDFWRICGRS
+406 
-416 TGSDKG
+416 
-422 YLEIAT
+422 
-428 ADNSNEPIYI
+428 
-438 RQYQST
+438 
-444 FTTLTRTLTLLDSN
+444 
-458 GNTLFPG
+458 
-465 IIQATALN
+465 
-473 INSANPITWNNGPVQ
+473 
-488 QRIAISDNTTSND
+488 
-501 AVFNFQQSTDSGSTF
+501 
-516 TLLASIYDNG
+516 
-526 TIHSTGFVKTGG
+526 
-538 TGNQYLKADGSVSS
+538 
-552 DIDRQ
+552 
-557 KISDLDVNTL
+557 
-567 AGNTIYWT
+567 
-575 DSDANS
+575 
-581 ATLTNGAFSSSH
+581 
-593 ALLQINN
+593 
-600 YIQGEDYRRS
+600 
-610 RIAFSALGE
+610 
-619 LKVFDDR
+619 
-626 NTSGSGGVWYDV
+626 
-638 LTKKNYST
+638 
-646 IIGIG
+646 
-651 NYYTKSESDSR
+651 SR

-699 IRIHPGQDGAS
+699 IKIHVGQDGAS

-728 TIEDQT
+728 TIENYT

-756 FEAGGNVITR
+756 FEAGGDVVTR
-766 SRAIAQMGG
+766 SRAIAQRGG

-782 FQSSS
+782 FQSNA

-801 EHVLYLTTSNLIWKG
+801 EHILYLTTSNLTWKG

-891 WKYDTGNLE
+891 WNYNTENLE

-928 FDNVDVGG
+928 FDNVETGG

-952 YFTDIAQADAPENVT
+952 YFTGIAQADAPENVT
-967 YTAGYTSL
+967 YTAGYSTSL

-1009 NRTLYKS
+1009 DGTLYKS
-1016 HDKLW
+1016 YDKLW

-1072 TVNGSILNVTT
+1072 TVNGNILNVSV
-1083 IQSTDGKYVDIK
+1083 IQSSDGKYVDIK

-1109 KAIIESSG
+1109 KAVIENSG

-1160 LSDLANASDLSKYVP
+1160 LSNLANATDLSKYVP

-1182 YTSGTAPYNYIYLFR
+1182 YTSGTTPYNYVYLFR

-1202 SYSTAMA
+1202 GHSTAMA
-1209 DIEIKVRYGRI
+1209 DIEIKARHGRI

-1228 PEHPYGDGGDIYITK
+1228 PEHPYGDGDDIYITK

-1289 GLGLIY
+1289 GSGLIY

-1312 QYRSINAATLSGWTT
+1312 QYRSIDAATLSGWTT
-1327 SSFYNEFTGNRW
+1327 SNFYNEFTGNQW
-1339 YHLYIDNSSTSG
+1339 YHLYIDNSDTTG

-1363 GETVPQYL
+1363 GEEVPAWV

-1396 QIAINLSSDTAT
+1396 QIVINLSNDTAT
-1408 IYSTVI
+1408 IYSTVM

-1420 RVLKIGARNYEIQFS
+1420 RVLKIGTRNYEIQFS
-1435 TSSNHLNS
+1435 TGSNYLGS
-1443 NIYYTI
+1443 NIYYTP
-1449 EGDGT
+1449 EGNNT
-1454 YVTCYTELE
+1454 YVTCYTKLE

-1500 GSSTIGSATTPI
+1500 GSSTIGSATVPI

-1517 SPNACSSTSAATANT
+1517 SPKACSSTSAATANT

-1545 LIRANYADQNTMS
+1545 LVRANYADQNTMS

-1599 TSGNNLTW
+1599 TIGNNLTW

-1612 TNNITIPY
+1612 TNNIIIPY

-1692 VKIGYGENGKN
+1692 VKIGYGGYGEDGKN

-1735 NDNEFSVKVGSTNAG
+1735 NGNKFSVKVGSTNAG
-1750 NRVVGTAQDGTI
+1750 NRVVGTAEDGTI

-1800 TTIVSS
+1800 TTITSS
-1806 NLTASRALI
+1806 NLTASRVLV
-1815 SNTSGKVAA
+1815 SNSSGKVAV
-1824 SSVTSTELGYL
+1824 SSITSTQLGYL
-1835 DGVTSSIQTQLNV
+1835 NGVTSSIQTQLNTI
-1848 VKANCIYRGVCT
+1848 KANCIYRGVCF
-1860 TSSRTVAKTVSVDTD
+1860 TSAGTAAKTVSVDGD
-1875 FTLTTGIFVAIRF
+1875 FTLTAGVFVAIRF
-1888 EYGISVNSPTLNVNS
+1888 EQMNAASNPTLNVNN
-1903 TGAKPIY
+1903 TGAKAIFY
-1910 YSGGAYSYT
+1910 RGAAWKTSQD
-1919 ICPIESYDTVIM
+1919 PARKYDTILM
-1931 VYDGSHWM
+1931 TYDGTQWM
-1939 IQQSN
+1939 ISALLEPNKVNFSN
-1944 LISYKL
+1944 ASSTLRAK
-1950 IWANYNL
+1950 NFNL
-1957 GSGTSTRSFNQYAMT
+1957 DTSTSSNGTITR
-1972 VDGNVPKT
+1972 
-1980 EVEAEIS
+1980 
-1987 TSYKNPRLSS
+1987 TSGIQDLYFDSDILS
-1997 TTLIADNANNI
+1997 TTSGLFPHSSNANACITVKTN
-2008 MTFKS
+2008 S
-2013 SGGNY
+2013 GNY
-2018 YNQLMISQ
+2018 YHQIGLSSNKKMYARSFQNVVPNSTTSWYTIPYCEDSQ
-2026 FGRLFTRAFANTLP
+2026 D
-2040 NTSQKWN
+2040 
-2047 IVPLCNGEQIW
+2047 W
-2058 TAYQDFKAGA
+2058 TGYQDFQSGA

-2081 SRVEGIIDKLD
+2081 QNVG
-2092 NIDIIKY
+2092 NILSKINDLNVIKY
-2099 IWEHPNEDSVRY
+2099 IWEHPDESQVKY
-2111 TFGVSSDSLLSLG
+2111 TFGIDANKLLELG

-2129 MVHSRGDDYDTKWVE
+2129 MVHSRNDKHDTKWVE
-2144 YDRFGVLAVKAIQ
+2144 YDRFGVLAIKAIQ
-2157 ELHQEIKQMKNY
+2157 ELCQTIQQMKNR
-2169 IKELENKISR
+2169 IEILENKICLNSI

>member
-20 GSRLLVTNGG
+20 GSRLLVTNGA

-152 VKSGFVTCGVQ
+152 VKSGSITCGVQ

-179 DYNDVDI
+179 NYNDVDI
-186 TLYVHSVCMQQWG
+186 TLYVHSVYMQQWG

-204 ARLDKSED
+204 ARLNKSEN

-218 SLSGIVGNLSPDRF
+218 SLSGIVGNLPQDRF

-237 VSSGLCQLWCNVG
+237 VSSGLCQLWCNVNVQ
-250 FRYGV
+250 YGV

-260 LSKTNGTTVELAN
+260 LSKTNRNTVELAN
-273 NGNFYSSNFTTAQSL
+273 NGNFYSSDFTTAQSL
-288 PSDEYADL
+288 PSDEYANL
-296 KYISIQNNSATST
+296 EYIDIRNNSATST

-370 SRYLLGNTGVTD
+370 SR
-382 SNNVNTKWLTF
+382 
-393 ADDSAGIGGKIGI
+393 
-406 SDFWRICGRS
+406 
-416 TGSDKG
+416 
-422 YLEIAT
+422 
-428 ADNSNEPIYI
+428 
-438 RQYQST
+438 
-444 FTTLTRTLTLLDSN
+444 
-458 GNTLFPG
+458 
-465 IIQATALN
+465 
-473 INSANPITWNNGPVQ
+473 
-488 QRIAISDNTTSND
+488 
-501 AVFNFQQSTDSGSTF
+501 
-516 TLLASIYDNG
+516 
-526 TIHSTGFVKTGG
+526 
-538 TGNQYLKADGSVSS
+538 
-552 DIDRQ
+552 
-557 KISDLDVNTL
+557 
-567 AGNTIYWT
+567 
-575 DSDANS
+575 
-581 ATLTNGAFSSSH
+581 
-593 ALLQINN
+593 
-600 YIQGEDYRRS
+600 
-610 RIAFSALGE
+610 
-619 LKVFDDR
+619 
-626 NTSGSGGVWYDV
+626 
-638 LTKKNYST
+638 
-646 IIGIG
+646 
-651 NYYTKSESDSR
+651 

-699 IRIHPGQDGAS
+699 IKIHVGQDGAS

-728 TIEDQT
+728 TIENYT

-756 FEAGGNVITR
+756 FEAGGNVVTR
-766 SRAIAQMGG
+766 SRAIAQMEG

-782 FQSSS
+782 FQSNA

-801 EHVLYLTTSNLIWKG
+801 EHILYLTTSNLTWKG

-862 REQEKGWMR
+862 REWEKGWMR

-878 NAVCGE
+878 NSVCGE

-891 WKYDTGNLE
+891 WNYNTGNLE

-911 ASSLLITKEA
+911 ASNLLITKEA

-928 FDNVDVGG
+928 FDNVNTGG

-952 YFTDIAQADAPENVT
+952 YFTGIAQADAPENVT
-967 YTAGYTSL
+967 YTAGYSTSL
-975 YIYSQSGPYITQ
+975 YIYSRSGPYITQ

-1009 NRTLYKS
+1009 NGTLYKS

-1072 TVNGSILNVTT
+1072 TVNGNILNVSV
-1083 IQSTDGKYVDIK
+1083 IQSSNGKYVDIK

-1109 KAIIESSG
+1109 KAVIENSG

-1160 LSDLANASDLSKYVP
+1160 LSDLANATDLSKYVP

-1182 YTSGTAPYNYIYLFR
+1182 YTSGTTPYNYVYLFR

-1202 SYSTAMA
+1202 GHSTAMA
-1209 DIEIKVRYGRI
+1209 DIEIKARHGRI

-1228 PEHPYGDGGDIYITK
+1228 PEHPYGDGDDIYITK

-1289 GLGLIY
+1289 GSGLIY

-1312 QYRSINAATLSGWTT
+1312 QYRSIDAATLSGWTT
-1327 SSFYNEFTGNRW
+1327 SNFYNEFTGNQW
-1339 YHLYIDNSSTSG
+1339 YHLYIDSSYTTG

-1363 GETVPQYL
+1363 GEEVPAWI

-1381 SKSNWQSNS
+1381 SESNWQSNS

-1396 QIAINLSSDTAT
+1396 QIVINLSKDTAT
-1408 IYSTVI
+1408 IYSTVM

-1420 RVLKIGARNYEIQFS
+1420 RVLKIGTRNYEIQFS
-1435 TSSNHLNS
+1435 TGSDHLDS
-1443 NIYYTI
+1443 NIYYTL
-1449 EGDGT
+1449 EGDNT
-1454 YVTCYTELE
+1454 YVTCYTKLE

-1500 GSSTIGSATTPI
+1500 GSSTIGSATVPI

-1517 SPNACSSTSAATANT
+1517 SPKACSSTSAATANT

-1545 LIRANYADQNTMS
+1545 LVRANYADQNTMS

-1599 TSGNNLTW
+1599 TIGNNLTW

-1612 TNNITIPY
+1612 TNNIIIPY

-1692 VKIGYGENGKN
+1692 VKIGYGEDGKN

-1735 NDNEFSVKVGSTNAG
+1735 NDNKFSVKVGSTNAG

-1800 TTIVSS
+1800 TTITSS
-1806 NLTASRALI
+1806 NLTASRVLV
-1815 SNTSGKVAA
+1815 SNSSGKVAV
-1824 SSVTSTELGYL
+1824 SSITSAELGYL
-1835 DGVTSSIQTQLNV
+1835 DGVTSGIQTQINSIKYNWLWYQGKSSGSVTDNPGSTYG
-1848 VKANCIYRGVCT
+1848 AIINGNCPKDSVLKGVYAT
-1860 TSSRTVAKTVSVDTD
+1860 YNDTNM
-1875 FTLTTGIFVAIRF
+1875 
-1888 EYGISVNSPTLNVNS
+1888 S
-1903 TGAKPIY
+1903 
-1910 YSGGAYSYT
+1910 
-1919 ICPIESYDTVIM
+1919 
-1931 VYDGSHWM
+1931 
-1939 IQQSN
+1939 
-1944 LISYKL
+1944 
-1950 IWANYNL
+1950 
-1957 GSGTSTRSFNQYAMT
+1957 
-1972 VDGNVPKT
+1972 
-1980 EVEAEIS
+1980 AED
-1987 TSYKNPRLSS
+1987 
-1997 TTLIADNANNI
+1997 LIADNANTI
-2008 MTFKS
+2008 ITIKS
-2013 SGGNY
+2013 SNGNY
-2018 YNQLMISQ
+2018 FNQLMIAQ
-2026 FGRLFTRAFANTLP
+2026 RGRLFTRSFAGQTV
-2040 NTSQKWN
+2040 TETKEWN
-2047 IVPLCNGEQIW
+2047 VVPLCSAPQIW
-2058 TAYQDFKAGA
+2058 NAYQDFRGGA

-2081 SRVEGIIDKLD
+2081 QNVG
-2092 NIDIIKY
+2092 NILSKINDLNVIKY
-2099 IWEHPNEDSVRY
+2099 IWEHPDESQVKY
-2111 TFGVSSDSLLSLG
+2111 TFGIDANKLLELG

-2129 MVHSRGDDYDTKWVE
+2129 MVHSRNDKHDTKWVE
-2144 YDRFGVLAVKAIQ
+2144 YDRFGVLAIKAIQ
-2157 ELHQEIKQMKNY
+2157 ELCQTIQQMKNR
-2169 IKELENKISR
+2169 IEILENKICLNSI